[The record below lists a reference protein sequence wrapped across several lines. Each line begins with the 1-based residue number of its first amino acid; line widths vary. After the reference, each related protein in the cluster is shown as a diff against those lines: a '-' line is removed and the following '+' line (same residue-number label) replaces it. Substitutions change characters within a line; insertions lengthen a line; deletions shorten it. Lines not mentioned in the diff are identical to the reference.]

1 MAFDINRL
9 RTDQL
14 QRLLEVGLDVNQLK
28 TEELEDLLRS
38 QEEVGDFGAGLSSL
52 GAAAK
57 LGFAGITGDKR
68 LAESA
73 QRTFEEIQLRRQP
86 EVPSIIEAFE
96 EEGLGAVGDIPT
108 YVYEQLLFSAP
119 QMAAQFGAGA
129 IATRFGGPRAGMA
142 AATAAGAPAAAGY
155 NIQRQIEEQGI
166 GIEDAQVAKAFAVG
180 TGQAALDALLGR
192 TIGVF
197 GRTKGAEEIA
207 KAAQRGMATR
217 IARKAGEGAAL
228 EAVTESGQ
236 QVLEILQANPEKFF
250 EFGPEIQREL
260 AESAIA
266 GGLLGG
272 AIAAP
277 AGIVRPRDI
286 DADRQKD
293 LEAHM
298 QEEAEETLRME
309 EEAARFEQEQK
320 LLEKRSFDLPERSPI
335 FEKPRAPEVLEGEV
349 LPPET
354 PAESREVVSLP
365 TQVIEQEPL
374 AQRRRPEDG
383 EGPPLPALPRGT
395 GAIYVPPTAKQ
406 RGTLA
411 GRLAGLTEVVEGV
424 EQPSTAR
431 AEEAFRERIRAGMA
445 NPFNDQEAA
454 KLLEKLNQLELE
466 GKRKAAQNVR
476 KRLEERLGGLGVNP
490 EQTADLL
497 AATPSQREQLKM
509 FSQRAGAQ
517 AALDTRETAKKAYDS
532 VTTSQFNQATER
544 VRKALQRELRRL
556 GLGDVALRMDN
567 VVRPEPGTLAEG
579 VTEQTAAGK
588 VIIALSSKIYSPDMT
603 DAQLKAKMGEV
614 MNHEMIHAMKTLGLF
629 TDAEYQSLVNAAREQ
644 KFVDKTGKERLFSYF
659 DRAEKLYK
667 NDLPEIKQEE
677 AVAEL
682 FRDWAAGRRTIGG
695 KPPTLFQKIIKFIKT
710 LGGLLNKEGFD
721 DPSKIFEAIQAGEI
735 GRRERNT
742 AKAVGIEDTQGTKR
756 FSRQANVDQWLAN
769 SVVKNDVYHATLNT
783 FPAFRTDR
791 TDDGAVHFGL
801 EPETGIERLGEIAR
815 FQIQQELEDGEVFF
829 PRMITTKIKMENPLR
844 LPFDMGNWGDWGL
857 WRSALSKGSFQ
868 FTQGMPQARLRNYVL
883 NDPTLQELYRRLSA
897 IEESQR
903 EYYRKNPDSPDLIET
918 DNFTGEEYRLSPD
931 RLSPSDVIK
940 PDTIWLELGDM
951 GFDGIIY
958 QNFGESDFGEE
969 SFLVWDADQIYV
981 EAVEDI
987 QYGDVPYMAQFDDPR
1002 ESMSIEELAR
1012 QARRPILGRQ
1022 TQIADLDAF
1031 KSGDSQT
1038 RISMLSET
1046 LVGERGLEPIRQ
1058 PARMMYSRKAT
1069 ADSPAFYS
1077 VTERQIEQLIGRYS
1091 YPLGTTGY
1099 AVRMPIEDFMSL
1111 TFSMGK
1117 IDKKNV
1123 ITTAK
1128 EFLKNMPSNDGSVF
1142 TIDEDNNQYAAFD
1155 PEIVD
1160 SQNYMGVPF
1169 IDLEIDEEFGTIRA
1183 VGHEGRHRTSI
1194 AAIDGAETIPVQ
1206 VRFKQFYTNYDTDR
1220 LFGNIPRDQRFNYYE
1235 FAKKREVEAQF
1246 KDYSPSARAKDS
1258 ITYEVE
1264 IPAGVPI
1271 DYSFKED
1278 LNRVIGPKSDPLG
1291 IAEESGTPEMGI
1303 NVRYDAGSGI
1313 DYAEEI
1319 VSGRKTLETRN
1330 TDSLRPYVGQRVG
1343 IVRTGR
1349 GPAEAIG
1356 SVVIGEP
1363 VIADQAE
1370 FDRTRSQHL
1379 VPAGS
1384 TFDIKPGGTKFMY
1397 PVSSP
1402 EVFDQP
1408 VTVGRGIVARRLDST
1423 ADKRF
1428 SRRAMANPYNVNIDE
1443 TIVPIYPGT
1452 ENALNR
1458 KQGSVKKE
1466 VFAREMLERSGLT
1479 DLIPYNED
1487 TQEQVARKMATEA
1500 LMALEFDNNAI
1511 GWYDEKLRQ
1520 AKNILNL
1527 VEPSIFENET
1537 NETTFDYALAVT
1549 SNGTAVMDNFP
1560 YALQAYRFYQ
1570 ENGRLP
1576 VAEWKQGGNRNKEM
1590 KRAFKFFNDYQTL
1603 YNEGQID
1610 LPLSSFL
1617 DSQYQVRD
1625 LKKVIRD
1632 MRDKYNIKIS
1642 VPSGEGAN
1650 ALIRGSLILGP
1661 KIGQGFYQNLRGNF
1675 NELTADQWWMR
1686 MWNRM
1691 VGNPFKP
1698 PPTKEVMQ
1706 ERRTKLRE
1714 LIRAPEGPVEKQII
1728 QQAFDRSGL
1737 RPSDLR
1743 SNKNL
1748 DEFSVEIRS
1757 RWNSY
1762 FRNFQKAEK
1771 RNPNKPKFFKF
1782 IDTYVGGL
1790 SDQLM
1795 DAPRGS
1801 AERQFMR
1808 DTTSRARELL
1818 AQEGVDINTAD
1829 FQALLWYPEKRLW
1842 LSGGVAPGRGS
1853 DNDYA
1858 DAAIETARQE
1868 GIANERIEE
1877 ALADSGRVGISS
1889 GRYSRRAVPGTDQG
1903 TGQNAEKRG
1912 ARDATRAVANSA
1924 GPNGQVWNVSRRSGT
1939 IREANVIASYRV
1951 APEYESEY
1959 ASGGVSTPEMF
1970 ELEQSPKSAEAFETA
1985 ITEATSGSPYAPA
1998 VYVYSREKYADMRL
2012 FLSGDSNSG
2021 FAVKGDDIVS
2031 VFNGPTSG
2039 LKNVTNSM
2047 LRLAFEQGGRR
2058 LDAFDTVL
2066 PDLYSNNLFK
2076 AIVRLPWDEKEAPN
2090 GWDKELFSRW
2100 KNGEPDVVFMA
2111 YDPTAKPYKDGDGE
2125 YASSYDEAVEIQQA
2139 AASRFSRRYSATAPS
2154 GQFNLDDMVDR
2165 LVSKE
2170 PETSPI
2176 MKIWD
2181 KFFLGRLEGETR
2193 WQAFTRNA
2201 VNRFLPGYLLDN
2213 YVNGEIADPAN
2224 SVGRA
2229 MELSQSMT
2237 GRLWALAEL
2246 GAMKFNPDTGTAEV
2260 IEAPDN
2266 IALRRIFEPIG
2277 EKYMRQ
2283 FFAYAIA
2290 KRELKL
2296 GGQGRKGFKNL
2307 KEKDAV
2313 KIISESEA
2321 KYPFFR
2327 EVHNNYALFNRRMV
2341 QMAVDSGLI
2350 TKDQGDNF
2358 MNMDYVPYYRY
2369 AESATDPSEF
2379 SKAMAAKAH
2388 QSLKDPNVFEKE
2400 LEGGTIPLG
2409 DMYENITKNAGLIV
2423 SASLKNYA
2431 MQKTADAL
2439 DKASAMDGPKSW
2451 GRKAKEGETG
2461 QMITFY
2467 RNGEKVLYKIDDPAL
2482 WTAVAGLTAKQ
2493 KESFVKGL
2501 EMVGGILRAG
2511 VTIPPGFQLANLWR
2525 GKIDAYVKT
2534 GIPVYRFDQTVKAM
2548 RDVYAND
2555 KDTQRFKIITG
2566 MGGYLYGADA
2576 ESLANTL
2583 KRGYRLKEPGGPIM
2597 QQIGDRLRQAYT
2609 ALEKTGEASEMAER
2623 IVIMRKL
2630 MAEGVSEREAAF
2642 QGLNLIN
2649 FGRRGAGGS
2658 PVMSYLV
2665 NFLIPTV
2672 TFLNAR
2678 IQGLARLIEDPN
2690 TPGTVKAEAFKEIF
2704 ARGMLVTAGSVT
2716 LGLLAMQDDR
2726 WEDESVIEKVTN
2738 DIIYIGDVKIRI
2750 PKAFEIGALFGTI
2763 PVMTLD
2769 AIRQER
2775 ANDLAQAVGHIFVNT
2790 FSFSIVPQ
2798 GLLPVLE
2805 VIGNYDSF
2813 RAAPIEGIS
2822 LQRLPTEL
2830 RAYESTPEIY
2840 KFLSRNGG
2848 SFIRL
2853 SPLEIQQL
2861 IEGYLGTM
2869 ATNVIA
2875 TTDTLLSATGAIP
2888 EKPSGVFGN
2897 PFVEFNRKYSWPEP
2911 VRSRGWCGCVTLCF

>member
-28 TEELEDLLRS
+28 TEELEDMLRS

-73 QRTFEEIQLRRQP
+73 QRTFEEIQLRRQL

-108 YVYEQLLFSAP
+108 YLYEQLLFSAP

-236 QVLEILQANPEKFF
+236 QALEILQANPEKFF

-277 AGIVRPRDI
+277 AGIARPRDI

-298 QEEAEETLRME
+298 QEEAEETRRME

-320 LLEKRSFDLPERSPI
+320 LLEKQSFELPSPSPI
-335 FEKPRAPEVLEGEV
+335 AVTAEGEAITPYPMPTGTERTAPVIRQPRADVEGLAGLPAVVEGETAFETIEV
-349 LPPET
+349 PPGGFRDPRERIQERVREPAPREPEPAIEGELLPRDQFPVPYEGVET
-354 PAESREVVSLP
+354 DDVVATVDQL
-365 TQVIEQEPL
+365 
-374 AQRRRPEDG
+374 R
-383 EGPPLPALPRGT
+383 LPRGT
-395 GAIYVPPTAKQ
+395 GAIYVPSTARQ

-411 GRLAGLTEVVEGV
+411 GRLAGLTEVIEGV

-466 GKRKAAQNVR
+466 GKRKAAQNAR

-544 VRKALQRELRRL
+544 VRKALQRELRKL

-567 VVRPEPGTLAEG
+567 VIRPEPGTLAEG

-603 DAQLKAKMGEV
+603 DAQLKAKLGEV

-667 NDLPEIKQEE
+667 NDSPEIKQEE

-735 GRRERNT
+735 GRRER
-742 AKAVGIEDTQGTKR
+742 R
-756 FSRQANVDQWLAN
+756 
-769 SVVKNDVYHATLNT
+769 
-783 FPAFRTDR
+783 
-791 TDDGAVHFGL
+791 
-801 EPETGIERLGEIAR
+801 PEE
-815 FQIQQELEDGEVFF
+815 QQE
-829 PRMITTKIKMENPLR
+829 
-844 LPFDMGNWGDWGL
+844 
-857 WRSALSKGSFQ
+857 Q
-868 FTQGMPQARLRNYVL
+868 
-883 NDPTLQELYRRLSA
+883 
-897 IEESQR
+897 
-903 EYYRKNPDSPDLIET
+903 
-918 DNFTGEEYRLSPD
+918 
-931 RLSPSDVIK
+931 
-940 PDTIWLELGDM
+940 
-951 GFDGIIY
+951 
-958 QNFGESDFGEE
+958 
-969 SFLVWDADQIYV
+969 
-981 EAVEDI
+981 
-987 QYGDVPYMAQFDDPR
+987 
-1002 ESMSIEELAR
+1002 
-1012 QARRPILGRQ
+1012 
-1022 TQIADLDAF
+1022 
-1031 KSGDSQT
+1031 
-1038 RISMLSET
+1038 
-1046 LVGERGLEPIRQ
+1046 
-1058 PARMMYSRKAT
+1058 
-1069 ADSPAFYS
+1069 
-1077 VTERQIEQLIGRYS
+1077 
-1091 YPLGTTGY
+1091 
-1099 AVRMPIEDFMSL
+1099 
-1111 TFSMGK
+1111 
-1117 IDKKNV
+1117 
-1123 ITTAK
+1123 
-1128 EFLKNMPSNDGSVF
+1128 
-1142 TIDEDNNQYAAFD
+1142 
-1155 PEIVD
+1155 
-1160 SQNYMGVPF
+1160 
-1169 IDLEIDEEFGTIRA
+1169 
-1183 VGHEGRHRTSI
+1183 
-1194 AAIDGAETIPVQ
+1194 
-1206 VRFKQFYTNYDTDR
+1206 
-1220 LFGNIPRDQRFNYYE
+1220 
-1235 FAKKREVEAQF
+1235 
-1246 KDYSPSARAKDS
+1246 
-1258 ITYEVE
+1258 
-1264 IPAGVPI
+1264 
-1271 DYSFKED
+1271 
-1278 LNRVIGPKSDPLG
+1278 
-1291 IAEESGTPEMGI
+1291 
-1303 NVRYDAGSGI
+1303 
-1313 DYAEEI
+1313 
-1319 VSGRKTLETRN
+1319 
-1330 TDSLRPYVGQRVG
+1330 
-1343 IVRTGR
+1343 
-1349 GPAEAIG
+1349 
-1356 SVVIGEP
+1356 
-1363 VIADQAE
+1363 
-1370 FDRTRSQHL
+1370 
-1379 VPAGS
+1379 
-1384 TFDIKPGGTKFMY
+1384 
-1397 PVSSP
+1397 
-1402 EVFDQP
+1402 
-1408 VTVGRGIVARRLDST
+1408 
-1423 ADKRF
+1423 RF

-1466 VFAREMLERSGLT
+1466 VFVREMLERSGLT
-1479 DLIPYNED
+1479 GLIPYNED

-1520 AKNILNL
+1520 AKNVLYLI
-1527 VEPSIFENET
+1527 EPSVFASPENELA
-1537 NETTFDYALAVT
+1537 FDYALAVT
-1549 SNGTAVMDNFP
+1549 SNGTAVMQNFP
-1560 YALQAYRFYQ
+1560 YALSAYRYWLKNNRFPVEDFTVGGDRIKDMKKSFRFYN
-1570 ENGRLP
+1570 E
-1576 VAEWKQGGNRNKEM
+1576 
-1590 KRAFKFFNDYQTL
+1590 YQNL
-1603 YNEGQID
+1603 YNTGQID
-1610 LPLSSFL
+1610 TPLSEFL
-1617 DSQYQVRD
+1617 DNQYRVRD
-1625 LKKVIRD
+1625 LNKVLRGL
-1632 MRDKYNIKIS
+1632 RDKYDIKIS
-1642 VPSGEGAN
+1642 IPSGEGAD
-1650 ALIRGSLILGP
+1650 ALVRGSLILGP
-1661 KIGQGFYQNLRGNF
+1661 KIGQGFYQNLRGNY
-1675 NELTADQWWMR
+1675 NELTSDMWWMR

-1698 PPTKEVMQ
+1698 RPSEEVMK
-1706 ERRTKLRE
+1706 ERRQRMRDQ
-1714 LIRAPEGPVEKQII
+1714 IRNPVGSLEATII
-1728 QQAFDRSGL
+1728 EEAIQRSGL
-1737 RPSDLR
+1737 NRSDIK
-1743 SNKNL
+1743 SNANL
-1748 DEFSVEIRS
+1748 DELAVAIFS

-1762 FRNFQKAEK
+1762 FRKFKKEQGV
-1771 RNPNKPKFFKF
+1771 NPDKPKFFQF
-1782 IDTYVGGL
+1782 VDTYVDGL
-1790 SDQLM
+1790 SDQLQGT
-1795 DAPRGS
+1795 PRGP

-1808 DTTSRARELL
+1808 DTTERARELL
-1818 AQEGVDINTAD
+1818 RQEGVNIYNAD

-1842 LSGGVAPGRGS
+1842 LSGGVAPGQGS
-1853 DNDYA
+1853 DSDYA
-1858 DAAIETARQE
+1858 DAAIEAARKE
-1868 GIANERIEE
+1868 GVSNDRIQE
-1877 ALADSGRVGISS
+1877 ALADTRPRGIAADRRAGPPDAGVDQGADRTEASAE
-1889 GRYSRRAVPGTDQG
+1889 RFSRRAPATSKIIELIKNDAEGFTESIDGTPIPAEGFVVAPVKESELILEGNRVSEDKINALVLFAMDLSQKSGLPVYVGGWLDSETNKYYIDAVIIRQEKAEALYMASSAEQEAIWDLGANNEIRTEQGLEDLKKAGLYDRGGDNVFRGRQIQYRKYFDTFRGRYREELLTSDGRTLERTDRGEGTGLAEGVALSNYPEYARGDGPESGRSEFYGVHYSSTPNIESLDSNKHGTGRTGREIFRGWRPRVFFYRQKDPNLPRPELKLENLKEGYGARLTNIYDPRKDDFLVQKAKDQG
-1903 TGQNAEKRG
+1903 
-1912 ARDATRAVANSA
+1912 
-1924 GPNGQVWNVSRRSGT
+1924 
-1939 IREANVIASYRV
+1939 
-1951 APEYESEY
+1951 
-1959 ASGGVSTPEMF
+1959 
-1970 ELEQSPKSAEAFETA
+1970 
-1985 ITEATSGSPYAPA
+1985 
-1998 VYVYSREKYADMRL
+1998 
-2012 FLSGDSNSG
+2012 
-2021 FAVKGDDIVS
+2021 
-2031 VFNGPTSG
+2031 VFN
-2039 LKNVTNSM
+2039 
-2047 LRLAFEQGGRR
+2047 
-2058 LDAFDTVL
+2058 LDAFEDLIEQSGYDGYIDYGFGQDGTHADAFVL
-2066 PDLYSNNLFK
+2066 L
-2076 AIVRLPWDEKEAPN
+2076 
-2090 GWDKELFSRW
+2090 
-2100 KNGEPDVVFMA
+2100 GEHSVPVVPVMTNKKLILNSSI
-2111 YDPTAKPYKDGDGE
+2111 DPATKRPMY
-2125 YASSYDEAVEIQQA
+2125 
-2139 AASRFSRRYSATAPS
+2139 SRRYSATAPS

-2290 KRELKL
+2290 KRELKM
-2296 GGQGRKGFKNL
+2296 GEQGRKGFKNL
-2307 KEKDAV
+2307 KKQDAV

-2775 ANDLAQAVGHIFVNT
+2775 ANDLAQAVGHIFVST

-2897 PFVEFNRKYSWPEP
+2897 PFVSSTASILGLNRFVREDGAGASRFVSEFYEMRRDLDQTYTAMRDAAERGQTERVNELMQEKGKALSYRTYFNNVARQLTEVNKAIDTVRFSQMDSDAKKERLKELRKTK
-2911 VRSRGWCGCVTLCF
+2911 VRLTQQIVTSARSSGYFD

>member
-1 MAFDINRL
+1 MPTGTERTAPVIRQPRADVEGLAGLPAVVEGETAFETIEVPPGGFRDPRERIQERVREPAPREPEPAIEGEL
-9 RTDQL
+9 LPRDQFPVPYEGVETDDVVATVDQL
-14 QRLLEVGLDVNQLK
+14 R
-28 TEELEDLLRS
+28 
-38 QEEVGDFGAGLSSL
+38 
-52 GAAAK
+52 
-57 LGFAGITGDKR
+57 
-68 LAESA
+68 
-73 QRTFEEIQLRRQP
+73 
-86 EVPSIIEAFE
+86 
-96 EEGLGAVGDIPT
+96 
-108 YVYEQLLFSAP
+108 
-119 QMAAQFGAGA
+119 
-129 IATRFGGPRAGMA
+129 
-142 AATAAGAPAAAGY
+142 
-155 NIQRQIEEQGI
+155 
-166 GIEDAQVAKAFAVG
+166 
-180 TGQAALDALLGR
+180 
-192 TIGVF
+192 
-197 GRTKGAEEIA
+197 
-207 KAAQRGMATR
+207 
-217 IARKAGEGAAL
+217 
-228 EAVTESGQ
+228 
-236 QVLEILQANPEKFF
+236 
-250 EFGPEIQREL
+250 
-260 AESAIA
+260 
-266 GGLLGG
+266 
-272 AIAAP
+272 
-277 AGIVRPRDI
+277 
-286 DADRQKD
+286 
-293 LEAHM
+293 
-298 QEEAEETLRME
+298 
-309 EEAARFEQEQK
+309 
-320 LLEKRSFDLPERSPI
+320 
-335 FEKPRAPEVLEGEV
+335 
-349 LPPET
+349 
-354 PAESREVVSLP
+354 
-365 TQVIEQEPL
+365 
-374 AQRRRPEDG
+374 
-383 EGPPLPALPRGT
+383 LPRGT
-395 GAIYVPPTAKQ
+395 GAIYVPSTARQ
-406 RGTLA
+406 RGTLE
-411 GRLAGLTEVVEGV
+411 GRLAGLTEVIEGV

-466 GKRKAAQNVR
+466 GKRKAAQNAR

-544 VRKALQRELRRL
+544 VRKALQRELRKL

-567 VVRPEPGTLAEG
+567 VIRPEPGTLAEG

-667 NDLPEIKQEE
+667 NDSPEIKQEE

-735 GRRERNT
+735 GRRER
-742 AKAVGIEDTQGTKR
+742 R
-756 FSRQANVDQWLAN
+756 
-769 SVVKNDVYHATLNT
+769 
-783 FPAFRTDR
+783 
-791 TDDGAVHFGL
+791 
-801 EPETGIERLGEIAR
+801 PEE
-815 FQIQQELEDGEVFF
+815 QQE
-829 PRMITTKIKMENPLR
+829 
-844 LPFDMGNWGDWGL
+844 
-857 WRSALSKGSFQ
+857 Q
-868 FTQGMPQARLRNYVL
+868 
-883 NDPTLQELYRRLSA
+883 
-897 IEESQR
+897 
-903 EYYRKNPDSPDLIET
+903 
-918 DNFTGEEYRLSPD
+918 
-931 RLSPSDVIK
+931 
-940 PDTIWLELGDM
+940 
-951 GFDGIIY
+951 
-958 QNFGESDFGEE
+958 
-969 SFLVWDADQIYV
+969 
-981 EAVEDI
+981 
-987 QYGDVPYMAQFDDPR
+987 
-1002 ESMSIEELAR
+1002 
-1012 QARRPILGRQ
+1012 
-1022 TQIADLDAF
+1022 
-1031 KSGDSQT
+1031 
-1038 RISMLSET
+1038 
-1046 LVGERGLEPIRQ
+1046 
-1058 PARMMYSRKAT
+1058 
-1069 ADSPAFYS
+1069 
-1077 VTERQIEQLIGRYS
+1077 
-1091 YPLGTTGY
+1091 
-1099 AVRMPIEDFMSL
+1099 
-1111 TFSMGK
+1111 
-1117 IDKKNV
+1117 
-1123 ITTAK
+1123 
-1128 EFLKNMPSNDGSVF
+1128 
-1142 TIDEDNNQYAAFD
+1142 
-1155 PEIVD
+1155 
-1160 SQNYMGVPF
+1160 
-1169 IDLEIDEEFGTIRA
+1169 
-1183 VGHEGRHRTSI
+1183 
-1194 AAIDGAETIPVQ
+1194 
-1206 VRFKQFYTNYDTDR
+1206 
-1220 LFGNIPRDQRFNYYE
+1220 
-1235 FAKKREVEAQF
+1235 
-1246 KDYSPSARAKDS
+1246 
-1258 ITYEVE
+1258 
-1264 IPAGVPI
+1264 
-1271 DYSFKED
+1271 
-1278 LNRVIGPKSDPLG
+1278 
-1291 IAEESGTPEMGI
+1291 
-1303 NVRYDAGSGI
+1303 
-1313 DYAEEI
+1313 
-1319 VSGRKTLETRN
+1319 
-1330 TDSLRPYVGQRVG
+1330 
-1343 IVRTGR
+1343 
-1349 GPAEAIG
+1349 
-1356 SVVIGEP
+1356 
-1363 VIADQAE
+1363 
-1370 FDRTRSQHL
+1370 
-1379 VPAGS
+1379 
-1384 TFDIKPGGTKFMY
+1384 
-1397 PVSSP
+1397 
-1402 EVFDQP
+1402 
-1408 VTVGRGIVARRLDST
+1408 
-1423 ADKRF
+1423 RF

-1549 SNGTAVMDNFP
+1549 SNGTAVIDNFP

-1576 VAEWKQGGNRNKEM
+1576 VAEWKQGGKRNKQM

-1691 VGNPFKP
+1691 VGNPFKV

-1714 LIRAPEGPVEKQII
+1714 LIRAPEGPIEKQII

-1762 FRNFQKAEK
+1762 YRNFQKAEK

-1782 IDTYVGGL
+1782 IDTYVDGL

-2012 FLSGDSNSG
+2012 FLSGDSNAG

-2076 AIVRLPWDEKEAPN
+2076 AIVRLPWDDKEAPN

-2125 YASSYDEAVEIQQA
+2125 YANSYDEAVEIQQA

-2296 GGQGRKGFKNL
+2296 GEQGRKGFKNL
-2307 KEKDAV
+2307 KKQDAV

-2775 ANDLAQAVGHIFVNT
+2775 ANDLAQAVGHIFVST
-2790 FSFSIVPQ
+2790 FSFSPVPQ

-2840 KFLSRNGG
+2840 KLLSRNGG

-2897 PFVEFNRKYSWPEP
+2897 PFVSSTASILGLNRFVREDGAGASRFVSEFYEMRRDLDQTYTAMRDAAERGQTERVNELMQEKGKALSYRTYFNNVARQLSEVNKAIDTVRFSQMDSDAKKERLKELRKTK
-2911 VRSRGWCGCVTLCF
+2911 VRLTQQIVTSARSSGYFD

>member
-1 MAFDINRL
+1 MRN
-9 RTDQL
+9 
-14 QRLLEVGLDVNQLK
+14 LE
-28 TEELEDLLRS
+28 
-38 QEEVGDFGAGLSSL
+38 
-52 GAAAK
+52 
-57 LGFAGITGDKR
+57 
-68 LAESA
+68 
-73 QRTFEEIQLRRQP
+73 P
-86 EVPSIIEAFE
+86 
-96 EEGLGAVGDIPT
+96 
-108 YVYEQLLFSAP
+108 
-119 QMAAQFGAGA
+119 
-129 IATRFGGPRAGMA
+129 
-142 AATAAGAPAAAGY
+142 
-155 NIQRQIEEQGI
+155 
-166 GIEDAQVAKAFAVG
+166 
-180 TGQAALDALLGR
+180 
-192 TIGVF
+192 
-197 GRTKGAEEIA
+197 
-207 KAAQRGMATR
+207 
-217 IARKAGEGAAL
+217 
-228 EAVTESGQ
+228 SGQ
-236 QVLEILQANPEKFF
+236 
-250 EFGPEIQREL
+250 L
-260 AESAIA
+260 A
-266 GGLLGG
+266 
-272 AIAAP
+272 
-277 AGIVRPRDI
+277 
-286 DADRQKD
+286 
-293 LEAHM
+293 
-298 QEEAEETLRME
+298 
-309 EEAARFEQEQK
+309 
-320 LLEKRSFDLPERSPI
+320 
-335 FEKPRAPEVLEGEV
+335 
-349 LPPET
+349 
-354 PAESREVVSLP
+354 
-365 TQVIEQEPL
+365 
-374 AQRRRPEDG
+374 
-383 EGPPLPALPRGT
+383 
-395 GAIYVPPTAKQ
+395 
-406 RGTLA
+406 
-411 GRLAGLTEVVEGV
+411 
-424 EQPSTAR
+424 
-431 AEEAFRERIRAGMA
+431 
-445 NPFNDQEAA
+445 
-454 KLLEKLNQLELE
+454 
-466 GKRKAAQNVR
+466 
-476 KRLEERLGGLGVNP
+476 
-490 EQTADLL
+490 
-497 AATPSQREQLKM
+497 
-509 FSQRAGAQ
+509 
-517 AALDTRETAKKAYDS
+517 
-532 VTTSQFNQATER
+532 
-544 VRKALQRELRRL
+544 
-556 GLGDVALRMDN
+556 
-567 VVRPEPGTLAEG
+567 
-579 VTEQTAAGK
+579 
-588 VIIALSSKIYSPDMT
+588 
-603 DAQLKAKMGEV
+603 
-614 MNHEMIHAMKTLGLF
+614 
-629 TDAEYQSLVNAAREQ
+629 
-644 KFVDKTGKERLFSYF
+644 
-659 DRAEKLYK
+659 
-667 NDLPEIKQEE
+667 
-677 AVAEL
+677 
-682 FRDWAAGRRTIGG
+682 
-695 KPPTLFQKIIKFIKT
+695 
-710 LGGLLNKEGFD
+710 
-721 DPSKIFEAIQAGEI
+721 
-735 GRRERNT
+735 
-742 AKAVGIEDTQGTKR
+742 
-756 FSRQANVDQWLAN
+756 
-769 SVVKNDVYHATLNT
+769 
-783 FPAFRTDR
+783 
-791 TDDGAVHFGL
+791 
-801 EPETGIERLGEIAR
+801 
-815 FQIQQELEDGEVFF
+815 
-829 PRMITTKIKMENPLR
+829 
-844 LPFDMGNWGDWGL
+844 
-857 WRSALSKGSFQ
+857 
-868 FTQGMPQARLRNYVL
+868 
-883 NDPTLQELYRRLSA
+883 
-897 IEESQR
+897 
-903 EYYRKNPDSPDLIET
+903 
-918 DNFTGEEYRLSPD
+918 
-931 RLSPSDVIK
+931 
-940 PDTIWLELGDM
+940 
-951 GFDGIIY
+951 
-958 QNFGESDFGEE
+958 
-969 SFLVWDADQIYV
+969 
-981 EAVEDI
+981 
-987 QYGDVPYMAQFDDPR
+987 
-1002 ESMSIEELAR
+1002 
-1012 QARRPILGRQ
+1012 
-1022 TQIADLDAF
+1022 
-1031 KSGDSQT
+1031 
-1038 RISMLSET
+1038 
-1046 LVGERGLEPIRQ
+1046 
-1058 PARMMYSRKAT
+1058 
-1069 ADSPAFYS
+1069 
-1077 VTERQIEQLIGRYS
+1077 
-1091 YPLGTTGY
+1091 
-1099 AVRMPIEDFMSL
+1099 
-1111 TFSMGK
+1111 
-1117 IDKKNV
+1117 
-1123 ITTAK
+1123 
-1128 EFLKNMPSNDGSVF
+1128 
-1142 TIDEDNNQYAAFD
+1142 
-1155 PEIVD
+1155 
-1160 SQNYMGVPF
+1160 
-1169 IDLEIDEEFGTIRA
+1169 
-1183 VGHEGRHRTSI
+1183 EGRHRTSI

-1291 IAEESGTPEMGI
+1291 IAEESGTP
-1303 NVRYDAGSGI
+1303 SG
-1313 DYAEEI
+1313 
-1319 VSGRKTLETRN
+1319 T
-1330 TDSLRPYVGQRVG
+1330 Q
-1343 IVRTGR
+1343 
-1349 GPAEAIG
+1349 
-1356 SVVIGEP
+1356 
-1363 VIADQAE
+1363 
-1370 FDRTRSQHL
+1370 
-1379 VPAGS
+1379 
-1384 TFDIKPGGTKFMY
+1384 
-1397 PVSSP
+1397 
-1402 EVFDQP
+1402 
-1408 VTVGRGIVARRLDST
+1408 
-1423 ADKRF
+1423 RF

-1466 VFAREMLERSGLT
+1466 VFVREMLERSGLT
-1479 DLIPYNED
+1479 GLIPYNED

-1520 AKNILNL
+1520 AKNVLYLI
-1527 VEPSIFENET
+1527 EPSVFASPENELA
-1537 NETTFDYALAVT
+1537 FDYALAVT
-1549 SNGTAVMDNFP
+1549 SNGTAVMQNFP
-1560 YALQAYRFYQ
+1560 YALSAYRYWLKNNRFPVEDFTVGGDRIKGMKKSFRFYN
-1570 ENGRLP
+1570 E
-1576 VAEWKQGGNRNKEM
+1576 
-1590 KRAFKFFNDYQTL
+1590 YQNL
-1603 YNEGQID
+1603 YNTGQID
-1610 LPLSSFL
+1610 TPLSEFL
-1617 DSQYQVRD
+1617 DNQYRVRD
-1625 LKKVIRD
+1625 LNKVLRGL
-1632 MRDKYNIKIS
+1632 RDKYDIKIS
-1642 VPSGEGAN
+1642 IPSGEGAD
-1650 ALIRGSLILGP
+1650 ALVRGSLILGP
-1661 KIGQGFYQNLRGNF
+1661 KIGQGFYQNLRGNY
-1675 NELTADQWWMR
+1675 NELTSDMWWMR

-1698 PPTKEVMQ
+1698 RPSEEVMK
-1706 ERRTKLRE
+1706 ERRQRMRDQ
-1714 LIRAPEGPVEKQII
+1714 IRNPVGSLEATII
-1728 QQAFDRSGL
+1728 EEAIQRSGL
-1737 RPSDLR
+1737 NRSDIK
-1743 SNKNL
+1743 SNANL
-1748 DEFSVEIRS
+1748 DELAVAIFS

-1762 FRNFQKAEK
+1762 FRKFKKEQGV
-1771 RNPNKPKFFKF
+1771 NPDKPKFFQF
-1782 IDTYVGGL
+1782 VDTYVDGL
-1790 SDQLM
+1790 SDQLQGT
-1795 DAPRGS
+1795 PRGP

-1808 DTTSRARELL
+1808 DTTERARELL
-1818 AQEGVDINTAD
+1818 RQEGVNIYNAD

-1842 LSGGVAPGRGS
+1842 LSGGVAPGQGS
-1853 DNDYA
+1853 DSDYA
-1858 DAAIETARQE
+1858 DAAIEAARKE
-1868 GIANERIEE
+1868 GVSNDRIQE
-1877 ALADSGRVGISS
+1877 ALADTRPRGIAADRRAGPPDAGVDQGADRTEASAE
-1889 GRYSRRAVPGTDQG
+1889 RFSRRAPATSKIIELIKNDAEGFTESIDGTPIPAEGFVVAPVKESELILEGNRVSEDKINALVLFAMDLSQKSGLPVYVGGWLDSETNKYYIDAVIIRQEKAEALYMASSAEQEAIWDLGANNEIRTEQGLEDLKKAGLYDRGGDNVFRGRQIQYRKYFDTFRGRYREELLTSDGRTLERTDRGEGTGLAKGVALSNYPEYARGDGPESGRSEFYGVHYSSTPNIESLDSNKHGTGRTGREIFRGWRPRVFFYRQKDPNLPRPELKLENLKEGYGARLTNIYDPRKDDFLVQKAKDQG
-1903 TGQNAEKRG
+1903 
-1912 ARDATRAVANSA
+1912 
-1924 GPNGQVWNVSRRSGT
+1924 
-1939 IREANVIASYRV
+1939 
-1951 APEYESEY
+1951 
-1959 ASGGVSTPEMF
+1959 
-1970 ELEQSPKSAEAFETA
+1970 
-1985 ITEATSGSPYAPA
+1985 
-1998 VYVYSREKYADMRL
+1998 
-2012 FLSGDSNSG
+2012 
-2021 FAVKGDDIVS
+2021 
-2031 VFNGPTSG
+2031 VFN
-2039 LKNVTNSM
+2039 
-2047 LRLAFEQGGRR
+2047 
-2058 LDAFDTVL
+2058 LDAFEDLIEQSGYDGYIDYGFGQDGTHADAFVL
-2066 PDLYSNNLFK
+2066 L
-2076 AIVRLPWDEKEAPN
+2076 
-2090 GWDKELFSRW
+2090 
-2100 KNGEPDVVFMA
+2100 GEHSVPVVPVMTNKKLILNSSI
-2111 YDPTAKPYKDGDGE
+2111 DPATKRPMY
-2125 YASSYDEAVEIQQA
+2125 
-2139 AASRFSRRYSATAPS
+2139 SRRYSATAPS

-2296 GGQGRKGFKNL
+2296 GEQGRKGFKNL
-2307 KEKDAV
+2307 KKQDAV

-2775 ANDLAQAVGHIFVNT
+2775 ANDLAQAVGHIFVST

-2798 GLLPVLE
+2798 GFLPVLE

-2897 PFVEFNRKYSWPEP
+2897 PFVGSTASILGLNRFVREDGAGASRFVSEFYEMRRDLDQTYTAMRDAAERGQTERVNELMQEKGKALSYRTYFNNVARQLSEVNKAIDTVRFSQMDSDAKKERLKELRKTK
-2911 VRSRGWCGCVTLCF
+2911 VRLTQQIVTSARSSGYFD

>member
-108 YVYEQLLFSAP
+108 YLYEQLLFSAP

-236 QVLEILQANPEKFF
+236 QALEILQANPEKFF
-250 EFGPEIQREL
+250 EFGPEVQREL

-272 AIAAP
+272 TIAAP
-277 AGIVRPRDI
+277 AGIARPRDI

-466 GKRKAAQNVR
+466 GKRKAAQNAR

-544 VRKALQRELRRL
+544 VRKSLQRELRRL

-567 VVRPEPGTLAEG
+567 VIRPEPGTLAEG

-603 DAQLKAKMGEV
+603 DAQLKAKLGEV

-667 NDLPEIKQEE
+667 KDSPEIKQEE

-735 GRRERNT
+735 GRRER
-742 AKAVGIEDTQGTKR
+742 G
-756 FSRQANVDQWLAN
+756 
-769 SVVKNDVYHATLNT
+769 
-783 FPAFRTDR
+783 P
-791 TDDGAVHFGL
+791 
-801 EPETGIERLGEIAR
+801 
-815 FQIQQELEDGEVFF
+815 
-829 PRMITTKIKMENPLR
+829 
-844 LPFDMGNWGDWGL
+844 
-857 WRSALSKGSFQ
+857 
-868 FTQGMPQARLRNYVL
+868 
-883 NDPTLQELYRRLSA
+883 
-897 IEESQR
+897 
-903 EYYRKNPDSPDLIET
+903 
-918 DNFTGEEYRLSPD
+918 
-931 RLSPSDVIK
+931 
-940 PDTIWLELGDM
+940 
-951 GFDGIIY
+951 
-958 QNFGESDFGEE
+958 
-969 SFLVWDADQIYV
+969 
-981 EAVEDI
+981 
-987 QYGDVPYMAQFDDPR
+987 
-1002 ESMSIEELAR
+1002 
-1012 QARRPILGRQ
+1012 
-1022 TQIADLDAF
+1022 
-1031 KSGDSQT
+1031 
-1038 RISMLSET
+1038 
-1046 LVGERGLEPIRQ
+1046 VGEQ
-1058 PARMMYSRKAT
+1058 MQMYSRKAT

-1291 IAEESGTPEMGI
+1291 IAEESGTP
-1303 NVRYDAGSGI
+1303 SG
-1313 DYAEEI
+1313 
-1319 VSGRKTLETRN
+1319 T
-1330 TDSLRPYVGQRVG
+1330 Q
-1343 IVRTGR
+1343 
-1349 GPAEAIG
+1349 
-1356 SVVIGEP
+1356 
-1363 VIADQAE
+1363 
-1370 FDRTRSQHL
+1370 
-1379 VPAGS
+1379 
-1384 TFDIKPGGTKFMY
+1384 
-1397 PVSSP
+1397 
-1402 EVFDQP
+1402 
-1408 VTVGRGIVARRLDST
+1408 
-1423 ADKRF
+1423 RF

-1466 VFAREMLERSGLT
+1466 VFVREMLERSGLT
-1479 DLIPYNED
+1479 GLIPYNED

-1511 GWYDEKLRQ
+1511 GWYEEKLRQ
-1520 AKNILNL
+1520 AKNVLYLI
-1527 VEPSIFENET
+1527 EPSVFDSPENELA
-1537 NETTFDYALAVT
+1537 FDYALAVT
-1549 SNGTAVMDNFP
+1549 SNGTAVMQNFP
-1560 YALQAYRFYQ
+1560 YALSAYRYWLKNNRFPVEEFTVGGDRIKDMKKSFRFYN
-1570 ENGRLP
+1570 E
-1576 VAEWKQGGNRNKEM
+1576 
-1590 KRAFKFFNDYQTL
+1590 YQNL
-1603 YNEGQID
+1603 YNTGQID
-1610 LPLSSFL
+1610 TPLSEFL
-1617 DSQYQVRD
+1617 DNQYRVRD
-1625 LKKVIRD
+1625 LNKVLRGL
-1632 MRDKYNIKIS
+1632 RDKYDIKIS
-1642 VPSGEGAN
+1642 IPSGEGAD
-1650 ALIRGSLILGP
+1650 ALVRGSLILGP
-1661 KIGQGFYQNLRGNF
+1661 KIGQGFYQNIRGNY
-1675 NELTADQWWMR
+1675 NELTSDMWWMR

-1698 PPTKEVMQ
+1698 RPSEEVMK
-1706 ERRTKLRE
+1706 ERRQRMRDQ
-1714 LIRAPEGPVEKQII
+1714 IRNPVGSLEATII
-1728 QQAFDRSGL
+1728 EEAIQRSGL
-1737 RPSDLR
+1737 NRSDIK
-1743 SNKNL
+1743 SNANL
-1748 DEFSVEIRS
+1748 DELAVAIFS

-1762 FRNFQKAEK
+1762 FRKFKKEQGV
-1771 RNPNKPKFFKF
+1771 NPDKPKFFQF
-1782 IDTYVGGL
+1782 VDTYVDGL
-1790 SDQLM
+1790 SDQLQGT
-1795 DAPRGS
+1795 PRGP

-1808 DTTSRARELL
+1808 DTTERARELL
-1818 AQEGVDINTAD
+1818 RQEGVNIYNAD

-1842 LSGGVAPGRGS
+1842 LSGGVAPGQGS
-1853 DNDYA
+1853 DSDYA
-1858 DAAIETARQE
+1858 DAAIEAARKE
-1868 GIANERIEE
+1868 GVSNDRIQE
-1877 ALADSGRVGISS
+1877 ALADTRPKGIAADRRAGPPDAGVDQGADRTEASAE
-1889 GRYSRRAVPGTDQG
+1889 RFSRRAPATSKIIELIKNDAEGFTESIDGTPIPAEGFVVAPVKESELILEGNRVSEDKINALVLFAMDLSQKSGLPVYVGGWLDSETNKYYIDAVIIRQEKAEALYMASSAEQEAIWDLGANNEIRTEQGLEDLKKAGLYDRGGDNVFRGRQIQYRKYFDTFRGRYREELLTSDGRTLERTDRGEGTGLAKGVALSNYPEYARGDGPESGRSEFYGVHYSSTPNIELLDSNKHGTGRTGREIFRGWRPRVFFYRQKDPNLPRPELKLENLKEGYGARLTNIYDPRKDDFLVQKAKDQG
-1903 TGQNAEKRG
+1903 
-1912 ARDATRAVANSA
+1912 
-1924 GPNGQVWNVSRRSGT
+1924 
-1939 IREANVIASYRV
+1939 
-1951 APEYESEY
+1951 
-1959 ASGGVSTPEMF
+1959 
-1970 ELEQSPKSAEAFETA
+1970 
-1985 ITEATSGSPYAPA
+1985 
-1998 VYVYSREKYADMRL
+1998 
-2012 FLSGDSNSG
+2012 
-2021 FAVKGDDIVS
+2021 
-2031 VFNGPTSG
+2031 VFN
-2039 LKNVTNSM
+2039 
-2047 LRLAFEQGGRR
+2047 
-2058 LDAFDTVL
+2058 LDAFEDLIEQSGYDGYIDYGFGQDGTHADAFVL
-2066 PDLYSNNLFK
+2066 L
-2076 AIVRLPWDEKEAPN
+2076 
-2090 GWDKELFSRW
+2090 
-2100 KNGEPDVVFMA
+2100 GEHSVPVVPVMTNKKLILNSSI
-2111 YDPTAKPYKDGDGE
+2111 DPATKRPMY
-2125 YASSYDEAVEIQQA
+2125 
-2139 AASRFSRRYSATAPS
+2139 SRRYSATAPS

-2165 LVSKE
+2165 LVSQE

-2296 GGQGRKGFKNL
+2296 GEQGRKGFKNL
-2307 KEKDAV
+2307 KKQDAV

-2409 DMYENITKNAGLIV
+2409 DMYENIAKNAGLIV

-2439 DKASAMDGPKSW
+2439 DKASAMNGPKSW

-2467 RNGEKVLYKIDDPAL
+2467 RNGEKVRYKIDDPAL

-2501 EMVGGILRAG
+2501 EWVGGILRAS
-2511 VTIPPGFQLANLWR
+2511 VTLPPGFQLANLWR

-2597 QQIGDRLRQAYT
+2597 QQIGDRWNQAVT

-2665 NFLIPTV
+2665 NFLIPTIP
-2672 TFLNAR
+2672 FLNAR
-2678 IQGLARLIEDPN
+2678 IQGLARLVEDPK

-2790 FSFSIVPQ
+2790 FSFNIVPQ

-2813 RAAPIEGIS
+2813 RGAPIEGIS

-2840 KFLSRNGG
+2840 KLLSRNGG

-2897 PFVEFNRKYSWPEP
+2897 PFVSSTASILGLNRF
-2911 VRSRGWCGCVTLCF
+2911 VREDGAGASRLFLSSTRCAAILTKHTQP

>member
-108 YVYEQLLFSAP
+108 YLYEQLLFSAP
-119 QMAAQFGAGA
+119 QMAAQLGAGA

-142 AATAAGAPAAAGY
+142 AATAAGAPAFAGY

-250 EFGPEIQREL
+250 EFGPEVQREL

-272 AIAAP
+272 TIAAP
-277 AGIVRPRDI
+277 AGIARPRDI

-298 QEEAEETLRME
+298 QEEAEETRRME

-320 LLEKRSFDLPERSPI
+320 LLEKQSFELPSPSPI
-335 FEKPRAPEVLEGEV
+335 AVTAEGEAITPYPMPTGTERTAPVIRQPRADVEGLAGLPAVVEGETAFETIEV
-349 LPPET
+349 PPGGFRDPRERIQERVREPAPREPEPAIEGELLPRDQFPVPYEGVET
-354 PAESREVVSLP
+354 DDVVATVDQL
-365 TQVIEQEPL
+365 
-374 AQRRRPEDG
+374 R
-383 EGPPLPALPRGT
+383 LPRGT
-395 GAIYVPPTAKQ
+395 GAIYVPSTARQ
-406 RGTLA
+406 RGTLE
-411 GRLAGLTEVVEGV
+411 GRLAGLTEVIEGV

-544 VRKALQRELRRL
+544 VRKALQRELRKL

-567 VVRPEPGTLAEG
+567 VIRPEPGTLAEG

-603 DAQLKAKMGEV
+603 DAQLKAKLGEV

-667 NDLPEIKQEE
+667 NDSPEIKQEE

-735 GRRERNT
+735 GRRER
-742 AKAVGIEDTQGTKR
+742 
-756 FSRQANVDQWLAN
+756 VD
-769 SVVKNDVYHATLNT
+769 
-783 FPAFRTDR
+783 R
-791 TDDGAVHFGL
+791 
-801 EPETGIERLGEIAR
+801 
-815 FQIQQELEDGEVFF
+815 
-829 PRMITTKIKMENPLR
+829 
-844 LPFDMGNWGDWGL
+844 
-857 WRSALSKGSFQ
+857 
-868 FTQGMPQARLRNYVL
+868 
-883 NDPTLQELYRRLSA
+883 
-897 IEESQR
+897 
-903 EYYRKNPDSPDLIET
+903 DS
-918 DNFTGEEYRLSPD
+918 
-931 RLSPSDVIK
+931 
-940 PDTIWLELGDM
+940 
-951 GFDGIIY
+951 
-958 QNFGESDFGEE
+958 
-969 SFLVWDADQIYV
+969 
-981 EAVEDI
+981 DI
-987 QYGDVPYMAQFDDPR
+987 V
-1002 ESMSIEELAR
+1002 
-1012 QARRPILGRQ
+1012 
-1022 TQIADLDAF
+1022 
-1031 KSGDSQT
+1031 
-1038 RISMLSET
+1038 
-1046 LVGERGLEPIRQ
+1046 
-1058 PARMMYSRKAT
+1058 MYSRK
-1069 ADSPAFYS
+1069 
-1077 VTERQIEQLIGRYS
+1077 
-1091 YPLGTTGY
+1091 
-1099 AVRMPIEDFMSL
+1099 
-1111 TFSMGK
+1111 
-1117 IDKKNV
+1117 
-1123 ITTAK
+1123 
-1128 EFLKNMPSNDGSVF
+1128 
-1142 TIDEDNNQYAAFD
+1142 
-1155 PEIVD
+1155 
-1160 SQNYMGVPF
+1160 
-1169 IDLEIDEEFGTIRA
+1169 
-1183 VGHEGRHRTSI
+1183 
-1194 AAIDGAETIPVQ
+1194 
-1206 VRFKQFYTNYDTDR
+1206 
-1220 LFGNIPRDQRFNYYE
+1220 
-1235 FAKKREVEAQF
+1235 
-1246 KDYSPSARAKDS
+1246 
-1258 ITYEVE
+1258 
-1264 IPAGVPI
+1264 
-1271 DYSFKED
+1271 
-1278 LNRVIGPKSDPLG
+1278 
-1291 IAEESGTPEMGI
+1291 GTPEMGI

-1349 GPAEAIG
+1349 GPSEAIG
-1356 SVVIGEP
+1356 AVTIGEP
-1363 VIADQAE
+1363 ISANQAE
-1370 FDRTRSQHL
+1370 FDSARDQHL

-1384 TFDIKPGGTKFMY
+1384 AFDIEPGGTKFMY
-1397 PVSSP
+1397 PMLSP
-1402 EVFDQP
+1402 EIFDQP
-1408 VTVGRGIVARRLDST
+1408 VTVGKGIVARKLDS
-1423 ADKRF
+1423 AVDKKF

-1549 SNGTAVMDNFP
+1549 SNGTAVIDNFP

-1576 VAEWKQGGNRNKEM
+1576 VAEWKQGGKRNKQM

-1691 VGNPFKP
+1691 VGNPFKV

-1714 LIRAPEGPVEKQII
+1714 LIRAPEGPIEKQII

-1762 FRNFQKAEK
+1762 YRNFQKAEK

-1782 IDTYVGGL
+1782 IDTYVDGL

-2012 FLSGDSNSG
+2012 FLSGDSNAG

-2076 AIVRLPWDEKEAPN
+2076 AIVRLPWDDKEAPN

-2125 YASSYDEAVEIQQA
+2125 YANSYDEAVEIQQA

-2290 KRELKL
+2290 KRELKM
-2296 GGQGRKGFKNL
+2296 GEQGRKGFKNL
-2307 KEKDAV
+2307 KKQDAV

-2775 ANDLAQAVGHIFVNT
+2775 ANDLAQAVGHIFVST

-2897 PFVEFNRKYSWPEP
+2897 PFVSSTASILGLNRFVREDGAGASRFVSEFYEMRRDLDQTYTAMRDAAERGQTERVNELMQEKGKALSYRTYFNNVARQLSEVNKAIDTVRFSQMDSDAKKERLKELRKTK
-2911 VRSRGWCGCVTLCF
+2911 VRLTQQIVTSARSSGYFD

>member
-28 TEELEDLLRS
+28 TEELEDMLRS

-108 YVYEQLLFSAP
+108 YLYEQLLFSAP

-250 EFGPEIQREL
+250 EFGPEVQREL

-272 AIAAP
+272 TIAAP
-277 AGIVRPRDI
+277 AGIARPRDI

-298 QEEAEETLRME
+298 QEEAEETRRME

-320 LLEKRSFDLPERSPI
+320 LLEKQSFELPSPSPI
-335 FEKPRAPEVLEGEV
+335 AVTAEGEAITPYPMPTGTERTAPVIRQPRADVEGLAGLPAVVEGETAFETIEV
-349 LPPET
+349 PPGGFRDPRERIQERVREPAPREPEPAIEGELLPRDQFPVPYEGVET
-354 PAESREVVSLP
+354 DDVVATVDQL
-365 TQVIEQEPL
+365 
-374 AQRRRPEDG
+374 R
-383 EGPPLPALPRGT
+383 LPRGT
-395 GAIYVPPTAKQ
+395 GAIYVPSTARQ
-406 RGTLA
+406 RGTLE
-411 GRLAGLTEVVEGV
+411 GRLAGLTEVIEGV

-466 GKRKAAQNVR
+466 GKRKAAQNAR

-544 VRKALQRELRRL
+544 VRKALQRELRKL

-567 VVRPEPGTLAEG
+567 VIRPEPGTLAEG

-667 NDLPEIKQEE
+667 NDSPEIKQEE

-735 GRRERNT
+735 GRRER
-742 AKAVGIEDTQGTKR
+742 
-756 FSRQANVDQWLAN
+756 VD
-769 SVVKNDVYHATLNT
+769 
-783 FPAFRTDR
+783 R
-791 TDDGAVHFGL
+791 
-801 EPETGIERLGEIAR
+801 
-815 FQIQQELEDGEVFF
+815 
-829 PRMITTKIKMENPLR
+829 
-844 LPFDMGNWGDWGL
+844 
-857 WRSALSKGSFQ
+857 
-868 FTQGMPQARLRNYVL
+868 
-883 NDPTLQELYRRLSA
+883 
-897 IEESQR
+897 
-903 EYYRKNPDSPDLIET
+903 DS
-918 DNFTGEEYRLSPD
+918 
-931 RLSPSDVIK
+931 
-940 PDTIWLELGDM
+940 
-951 GFDGIIY
+951 
-958 QNFGESDFGEE
+958 
-969 SFLVWDADQIYV
+969 
-981 EAVEDI
+981 DI
-987 QYGDVPYMAQFDDPR
+987 V
-1002 ESMSIEELAR
+1002 
-1012 QARRPILGRQ
+1012 
-1022 TQIADLDAF
+1022 
-1031 KSGDSQT
+1031 
-1038 RISMLSET
+1038 
-1046 LVGERGLEPIRQ
+1046 
-1058 PARMMYSRKAT
+1058 MYSRK
-1069 ADSPAFYS
+1069 
-1077 VTERQIEQLIGRYS
+1077 
-1091 YPLGTTGY
+1091 
-1099 AVRMPIEDFMSL
+1099 
-1111 TFSMGK
+1111 
-1117 IDKKNV
+1117 
-1123 ITTAK
+1123 
-1128 EFLKNMPSNDGSVF
+1128 
-1142 TIDEDNNQYAAFD
+1142 
-1155 PEIVD
+1155 
-1160 SQNYMGVPF
+1160 
-1169 IDLEIDEEFGTIRA
+1169 
-1183 VGHEGRHRTSI
+1183 
-1194 AAIDGAETIPVQ
+1194 
-1206 VRFKQFYTNYDTDR
+1206 
-1220 LFGNIPRDQRFNYYE
+1220 
-1235 FAKKREVEAQF
+1235 
-1246 KDYSPSARAKDS
+1246 
-1258 ITYEVE
+1258 
-1264 IPAGVPI
+1264 
-1271 DYSFKED
+1271 
-1278 LNRVIGPKSDPLG
+1278 
-1291 IAEESGTPEMGI
+1291 GTPEMGI

-1349 GPAEAIG
+1349 GPSEAIG
-1356 SVVIGEP
+1356 AVTIGEP
-1363 VIADQAE
+1363 ISANQAE
-1370 FDRTRSQHL
+1370 FDSARDQHL

-1384 TFDIKPGGTKFMY
+1384 AFDIEPGGTKFMY
-1397 PVSSP
+1397 PMLSP
-1402 EVFDQP
+1402 EIFDQP
-1408 VTVGRGIVARRLDST
+1408 VTVGKGIVARKLDS
-1423 ADKRF
+1423 AVDKKF

-1549 SNGTAVMDNFP
+1549 SNGTAVIDNFP

-1576 VAEWKQGGNRNKEM
+1576 VAEWKQGGKRNKQM

-1691 VGNPFKP
+1691 VGNPFKV

-1714 LIRAPEGPVEKQII
+1714 LIRAPEGPIEKQII

-1762 FRNFQKAEK
+1762 YRNFQKAEK

-1782 IDTYVGGL
+1782 IDTYVDGL

-2012 FLSGDSNSG
+2012 FLSGDSNAG

-2076 AIVRLPWDEKEAPN
+2076 AIVRLPWDDKEAPN

-2125 YASSYDEAVEIQQA
+2125 YANSYDEAVEIQQA

-2246 GAMKFNPDTGTAEV
+2246 GAMKFNPDTGTPEV

-2266 IALRRIFEPIG
+2266 MGLRQIFEPIG
-2277 EKYMRQ
+2277 EKYMREYY
-2283 FFAYAIA
+2283 AYAIA

-2307 KEKDAV
+2307 NKQDAA

-2327 EVHNNYALFNRRMV
+2327 EVHDNYALFNRRMV

-2358 MNMDYVPYYRY
+2358 MDMDYVPYYRY

-2439 DKASAMDGPKSW
+2439 DKASAMNGPKSW

-2467 RNGEKVLYKIDDPAL
+2467 RNGEKVRYKIDDPAL

-2493 KESFVKGL
+2493 KESFIKGL
-2501 EMVGGILRAG
+2501 EMVGGILRSG
-2511 VTIPPGFQLANLWR
+2511 VTLTPGFQLANLWR

-2548 RDVYAND
+2548 RDVYANE
-2555 KDTQRFKIITG
+2555 KDTQQFKILTG
-2566 MGGYLYGADA
+2566 MGGFLYGADA
-2576 ESLANTL
+2576 ESLASTL

-2597 QQIGDRLRQAYT
+2597 QQIGDRLNQAVT

-2630 MAEGVSEREAAF
+2630 MAEGMSEREAAF

-2665 NFLIPTV
+2665 NFLIPTIP
-2672 TFLNAR
+2672 FLNAR
-2678 IQGLARLIEDPN
+2678 IQGLARLVEDPK
-2690 TPGTVKAEAFKEIF
+2690 P
-2704 ARGMLVTAGSVT
+2704 
-2716 LGLLAMQDDR
+2716 
-2726 WEDESVIEKVTN
+2726 
-2738 DIIYIGDVKIRI
+2738 
-2750 PKAFEIGALFGTI
+2750 
-2763 PVMTLD
+2763 
-2769 AIRQER
+2769 R
-2775 ANDLAQAVGHIFVNT
+2775 AQSKLRRSKRF
-2790 FSFSIVPQ
+2790 
-2798 GLLPVLE
+2798 LP
-2805 VIGNYDSF
+2805 
-2813 RAAPIEGIS
+2813 EGCS
-2822 LQRLPTEL
+2822 
-2830 RAYESTPEIY
+2830 
-2840 KFLSRNGG
+2840 
-2848 SFIRL
+2848 
-2853 SPLEIQQL
+2853 SPLVL
-2861 IEGYLGTM
+2861 
-2869 ATNVIA
+2869 
-2875 TTDTLLSATGAIP
+2875 
-2888 EKPSGVFGN
+2888 
-2897 PFVEFNRKYSWPEP
+2897 
-2911 VRSRGWCGCVTLCF
+2911 

>member
-108 YVYEQLLFSAP
+108 YLYEQLLFSAP

-272 AIAAP
+272 TIAAP
-277 AGIVRPRDI
+277 AGIARPRDI

-298 QEEAEETLRME
+298 QEEAEETRRME
-309 EEAARFEQEQK
+309 EEVARFEQEQK
-320 LLEKRSFDLPERSPI
+320 LLEKQSFELPSPSPI
-335 FEKPRAPEVLEGEV
+335 AVTAEGEAITPYPMPTGTERTAPVIRQPRADVEGLAGLPAVVEGETAFETIEV
-349 LPPET
+349 PPGGFRDPRERIQERVREPAPREPEPAIEGELLPRDQFPVPYEGVET
-354 PAESREVVSLP
+354 DGVVATVDQL
-365 TQVIEQEPL
+365 
-374 AQRRRPEDG
+374 R
-383 EGPPLPALPRGT
+383 LPRGT
-395 GAIYVPPTAKQ
+395 GAIYVPSTARQ
-406 RGTLA
+406 RGTLE
-411 GRLAGLTEVVEGV
+411 GRLAGLTEVIEGV

-544 VRKALQRELRRL
+544 VRKTLQRELRRL

-567 VVRPEPGTLAEG
+567 VIRPEPGTLAEG

-603 DAQLKAKMGEV
+603 DAQLKAKLGEV

-667 NDLPEIKQEE
+667 NDSPEIKQEE

-682 FRDWAAGRRTIGG
+682 FRDWAAGRKTIGG
-695 KPPTLFQKIIKFIKT
+695 KPPTLFQKIIQFIKT

-735 GRRERNT
+735 GRRER
-742 AKAVGIEDTQGTKR
+742 R
-756 FSRQANVDQWLAN
+756 
-769 SVVKNDVYHATLNT
+769 
-783 FPAFRTDR
+783 
-791 TDDGAVHFGL
+791 
-801 EPETGIERLGEIAR
+801 PEE
-815 FQIQQELEDGEVFF
+815 QQE
-829 PRMITTKIKMENPLR
+829 
-844 LPFDMGNWGDWGL
+844 
-857 WRSALSKGSFQ
+857 Q
-868 FTQGMPQARLRNYVL
+868 
-883 NDPTLQELYRRLSA
+883 
-897 IEESQR
+897 
-903 EYYRKNPDSPDLIET
+903 
-918 DNFTGEEYRLSPD
+918 
-931 RLSPSDVIK
+931 
-940 PDTIWLELGDM
+940 
-951 GFDGIIY
+951 
-958 QNFGESDFGEE
+958 
-969 SFLVWDADQIYV
+969 
-981 EAVEDI
+981 
-987 QYGDVPYMAQFDDPR
+987 
-1002 ESMSIEELAR
+1002 
-1012 QARRPILGRQ
+1012 
-1022 TQIADLDAF
+1022 
-1031 KSGDSQT
+1031 
-1038 RISMLSET
+1038 
-1046 LVGERGLEPIRQ
+1046 
-1058 PARMMYSRKAT
+1058 
-1069 ADSPAFYS
+1069 
-1077 VTERQIEQLIGRYS
+1077 
-1091 YPLGTTGY
+1091 
-1099 AVRMPIEDFMSL
+1099 
-1111 TFSMGK
+1111 
-1117 IDKKNV
+1117 
-1123 ITTAK
+1123 
-1128 EFLKNMPSNDGSVF
+1128 
-1142 TIDEDNNQYAAFD
+1142 
-1155 PEIVD
+1155 
-1160 SQNYMGVPF
+1160 
-1169 IDLEIDEEFGTIRA
+1169 
-1183 VGHEGRHRTSI
+1183 
-1194 AAIDGAETIPVQ
+1194 
-1206 VRFKQFYTNYDTDR
+1206 
-1220 LFGNIPRDQRFNYYE
+1220 
-1235 FAKKREVEAQF
+1235 
-1246 KDYSPSARAKDS
+1246 
-1258 ITYEVE
+1258 
-1264 IPAGVPI
+1264 
-1271 DYSFKED
+1271 
-1278 LNRVIGPKSDPLG
+1278 
-1291 IAEESGTPEMGI
+1291 
-1303 NVRYDAGSGI
+1303 
-1313 DYAEEI
+1313 
-1319 VSGRKTLETRN
+1319 
-1330 TDSLRPYVGQRVG
+1330 
-1343 IVRTGR
+1343 
-1349 GPAEAIG
+1349 
-1356 SVVIGEP
+1356 
-1363 VIADQAE
+1363 
-1370 FDRTRSQHL
+1370 
-1379 VPAGS
+1379 
-1384 TFDIKPGGTKFMY
+1384 
-1397 PVSSP
+1397 
-1402 EVFDQP
+1402 
-1408 VTVGRGIVARRLDST
+1408 
-1423 ADKRF
+1423 RF

-1549 SNGTAVMDNFP
+1549 SNGTAVIDNFP

-1576 VAEWKQGGNRNKEM
+1576 VAEWKQGGKRNKQM
-1590 KRAFKFFNDYQTL
+1590 KLAFKFFNDYQTL

-1691 VGNPFKP
+1691 VGNPFKTP
-1698 PPTKEVMQ
+1698 LTKEVMQ

-1714 LIRAPEGPVEKQII
+1714 LIRAPEGPIEKQII

-1762 FRNFQKAEK
+1762 YRNFQKAEK
-1771 RNPNKPKFFKF
+1771 RNPDKPKFFKF

-2012 FLSGDSNSG
+2012 FLSGDSNAG

-2076 AIVRLPWDEKEAPN
+2076 AIVRLPWDDKEAPN

-2125 YASSYDEAVEIQQA
+2125 YANSYDEAVEIQQA

-2165 LVSKE
+2165 LVSQE

-2246 GAMKFNPDTGTAEV
+2246 GAMKFNPDTGTPEV

-2266 IALRRIFEPIG
+2266 MGLRQIFEPIG
-2277 EKYMRQ
+2277 EKYMREYY
-2283 FFAYAIA
+2283 AYAIA

-2307 KEKDAV
+2307 NKQDAA

-2327 EVHNNYALFNRRMV
+2327 EVHDNYALFNRRMV

-2358 MNMDYVPYYRY
+2358 MDMDYVPYYRY

-2400 LEGGTIPLG
+2400 LEGGTIKLG

-2439 DKASAMDGPKSW
+2439 DKASAMNGPKSW

-2467 RNGEKVLYKIDDPAL
+2467 RNGEKVRYKIDDPAL

-2493 KESFVKGL
+2493 KESFIKGL
-2501 EMVGGILRAG
+2501 EMVGGILRSG
-2511 VTIPPGFQLANLWR
+2511 VTLTPGFQLANLWR

-2548 RDVYAND
+2548 RDVYANE
-2555 KDTQRFKIITG
+2555 KDTQQFKILTG
-2566 MGGYLYGADA
+2566 MGGFLYGADA
-2576 ESLANTL
+2576 ESLASTL

-2597 QQIGDRLRQAYT
+2597 QRIGDRLNQAVT

-2630 MAEGVSEREAAF
+2630 MAEGMSEREAAF

-2665 NFLIPTV
+2665 NFLIPTIP
-2672 TFLNAR
+2672 FLNAR
-2678 IQGLARLIEDPN
+2678 IQGLARLVEDPK

-2726 WEDESVIEKVTN
+2726 WEDEPVIEKVTN
-2738 DIIYIGDVKIRI
+2738 DIIYIGDLKIRI

-2769 AIRQER
+2769 AIRQES
-2775 ANDLAQAVGHIFVNT
+2775 ANDLAQAVGHIFIST
-2790 FSFSIVPQ
+2790 FSFNIVPQ

-2813 RAAPIEGIS
+2813 RGAPIEGIS

-2897 PFVEFNRKYSWPEP
+2897 PFVSSTASILGLNRFVREDGAGASRFVSEFYEMRRDLDQTYTAMRDAAERGQTERVNELMQEKGKALSYRTYFNNVARQLTEVNKAIDTVRFSQMDSDAKKERLKELRKTK
-2911 VRSRGWCGCVTLCF
+2911 VRLTQQIVTSARSSGYFD

>member
-1 MAFDINRL
+1 MAFDVNRL

-28 TEELEDLLRS
+28 TEELEDMLRS

-108 YVYEQLLFSAP
+108 YLYEQLLFSAP

-272 AIAAP
+272 TIAAP
-277 AGIVRPRDI
+277 AGIARPRDI

-298 QEEAEETLRME
+298 QEEAEETRRME

-320 LLEKRSFDLPERSPI
+320 LLEKQSFELPSPSPI
-335 FEKPRAPEVLEGEV
+335 AVTAEGEAITPYPMPTGTERTAPVIRQPRADVEGLAGLPAVVEGETAFETIEV
-349 LPPET
+349 PPGGFRDPRERIQERVREPAPREPEPAIEGELLPRDQFPVPYEGVET
-354 PAESREVVSLP
+354 DDVVATVDQL
-365 TQVIEQEPL
+365 
-374 AQRRRPEDG
+374 R
-383 EGPPLPALPRGT
+383 LPRGT
-395 GAIYVPPTAKQ
+395 GAIYVPSTARQ
-406 RGTLA
+406 RGTLE
-411 GRLAGLTEVVEGV
+411 GRLAGLTEVIEGV

-466 GKRKAAQNVR
+466 GKRKAAQNAR

-544 VRKALQRELRRL
+544 VRKALQRELRKL

-567 VVRPEPGTLAEG
+567 VIRPEPGTLAEG

-603 DAQLKAKMGEV
+603 DAQLKAKLGEV

-667 NDLPEIKQEE
+667 NDSPEIKQEE

-735 GRRERNT
+735 GRRER
-742 AKAVGIEDTQGTKR
+742 R
-756 FSRQANVDQWLAN
+756 
-769 SVVKNDVYHATLNT
+769 
-783 FPAFRTDR
+783 
-791 TDDGAVHFGL
+791 
-801 EPETGIERLGEIAR
+801 PEE
-815 FQIQQELEDGEVFF
+815 QQE
-829 PRMITTKIKMENPLR
+829 
-844 LPFDMGNWGDWGL
+844 
-857 WRSALSKGSFQ
+857 Q
-868 FTQGMPQARLRNYVL
+868 
-883 NDPTLQELYRRLSA
+883 
-897 IEESQR
+897 
-903 EYYRKNPDSPDLIET
+903 
-918 DNFTGEEYRLSPD
+918 
-931 RLSPSDVIK
+931 
-940 PDTIWLELGDM
+940 
-951 GFDGIIY
+951 
-958 QNFGESDFGEE
+958 
-969 SFLVWDADQIYV
+969 
-981 EAVEDI
+981 
-987 QYGDVPYMAQFDDPR
+987 
-1002 ESMSIEELAR
+1002 
-1012 QARRPILGRQ
+1012 
-1022 TQIADLDAF
+1022 
-1031 KSGDSQT
+1031 
-1038 RISMLSET
+1038 
-1046 LVGERGLEPIRQ
+1046 
-1058 PARMMYSRKAT
+1058 
-1069 ADSPAFYS
+1069 
-1077 VTERQIEQLIGRYS
+1077 
-1091 YPLGTTGY
+1091 
-1099 AVRMPIEDFMSL
+1099 
-1111 TFSMGK
+1111 
-1117 IDKKNV
+1117 
-1123 ITTAK
+1123 
-1128 EFLKNMPSNDGSVF
+1128 
-1142 TIDEDNNQYAAFD
+1142 
-1155 PEIVD
+1155 
-1160 SQNYMGVPF
+1160 
-1169 IDLEIDEEFGTIRA
+1169 
-1183 VGHEGRHRTSI
+1183 
-1194 AAIDGAETIPVQ
+1194 
-1206 VRFKQFYTNYDTDR
+1206 
-1220 LFGNIPRDQRFNYYE
+1220 
-1235 FAKKREVEAQF
+1235 
-1246 KDYSPSARAKDS
+1246 
-1258 ITYEVE
+1258 
-1264 IPAGVPI
+1264 
-1271 DYSFKED
+1271 
-1278 LNRVIGPKSDPLG
+1278 
-1291 IAEESGTPEMGI
+1291 
-1303 NVRYDAGSGI
+1303 
-1313 DYAEEI
+1313 
-1319 VSGRKTLETRN
+1319 
-1330 TDSLRPYVGQRVG
+1330 
-1343 IVRTGR
+1343 
-1349 GPAEAIG
+1349 
-1356 SVVIGEP
+1356 
-1363 VIADQAE
+1363 
-1370 FDRTRSQHL
+1370 
-1379 VPAGS
+1379 
-1384 TFDIKPGGTKFMY
+1384 
-1397 PVSSP
+1397 
-1402 EVFDQP
+1402 
-1408 VTVGRGIVARRLDST
+1408 
-1423 ADKRF
+1423 RF

-1466 VFAREMLERSGLT
+1466 VFVREMLERSGLT
-1479 DLIPYNED
+1479 GLIPYNED

-1520 AKNILNL
+1520 AKNVLYLI
-1527 VEPSIFENET
+1527 EPSVFASPENELA
-1537 NETTFDYALAVT
+1537 FDYALAVT
-1549 SNGTAVMDNFP
+1549 SNGTAVMQNFP
-1560 YALQAYRFYQ
+1560 YALSAYRYWLKNNRFPVEDFTVGGDRIKDMKKSFRFYN
-1570 ENGRLP
+1570 E
-1576 VAEWKQGGNRNKEM
+1576 
-1590 KRAFKFFNDYQTL
+1590 YQNL
-1603 YNEGQID
+1603 YNTGQID
-1610 LPLSSFL
+1610 TPLSEFL
-1617 DSQYQVRD
+1617 DNQYRVRD
-1625 LKKVIRD
+1625 LNKVLRGL
-1632 MRDKYNIKIS
+1632 RDKYDIKIS
-1642 VPSGEGAN
+1642 IPSGEGAD
-1650 ALIRGSLILGP
+1650 ALVRGSLILGP
-1661 KIGQGFYQNLRGNF
+1661 KIGQGFYQNLRGNY
-1675 NELTADQWWMR
+1675 NELTSDMWWMR

-1698 PPTKEVMQ
+1698 RPSEEVMK
-1706 ERRTKLRE
+1706 ERRQRMRDQ
-1714 LIRAPEGPVEKQII
+1714 IRNPVGSLEATII
-1728 QQAFDRSGL
+1728 EEAIQRSGL
-1737 RPSDLR
+1737 NRSDIK
-1743 SNKNL
+1743 SNANL
-1748 DEFSVEIRS
+1748 DELAVAIFS

-1762 FRNFQKAEK
+1762 FRKFKKEQGV
-1771 RNPNKPKFFKF
+1771 NPDKPKFFQF
-1782 IDTYVGGL
+1782 VDTYVDGL
-1790 SDQLM
+1790 SDQLQGT
-1795 DAPRGS
+1795 PRGP

-1808 DTTSRARELL
+1808 DTTERARELL
-1818 AQEGVDINTAD
+1818 RQEGVNIYNAD

-1842 LSGGVAPGRGS
+1842 LSGGVAPGQGS
-1853 DNDYA
+1853 DSDYA
-1858 DAAIETARQE
+1858 DAAIEAARKE
-1868 GIANERIEE
+1868 GVSNDRIQE
-1877 ALADSGRVGISS
+1877 ALADTRPRGIAADRRAGPPDAGVDQGADRTEASAE
-1889 GRYSRRAVPGTDQG
+1889 RFSRRAPATSKIIELIKNDAEGFTESIDGTPIPAEGFVVAPVKESELILEGNRVSEDKINALVLFAMDLSQKSGLPVYVGGWLDSETNKYYIDAVIIRQEKAEALYMASSAEQEAIWDLGANNEIRTEQGLEDLKKAGLYDRGGDNVFRGRQIQYRKYFDTFRGRYREELLTSDGRTLERTDRGEGTGLAEGVALSNYPEYARGDGPESGRSEFYGVHYSSTPNIESLDSNKHGTGRTGREIFRGWRPRVFFYRQKDPNLPRPELKLENLKEGYGARLTNIYDPRKDDFLVQKAKDQG
-1903 TGQNAEKRG
+1903 
-1912 ARDATRAVANSA
+1912 
-1924 GPNGQVWNVSRRSGT
+1924 
-1939 IREANVIASYRV
+1939 
-1951 APEYESEY
+1951 
-1959 ASGGVSTPEMF
+1959 
-1970 ELEQSPKSAEAFETA
+1970 
-1985 ITEATSGSPYAPA
+1985 
-1998 VYVYSREKYADMRL
+1998 
-2012 FLSGDSNSG
+2012 
-2021 FAVKGDDIVS
+2021 
-2031 VFNGPTSG
+2031 VFN
-2039 LKNVTNSM
+2039 
-2047 LRLAFEQGGRR
+2047 
-2058 LDAFDTVL
+2058 LDAFEDLIEQSGYDGYIDYGFGQDGTHADAFVL
-2066 PDLYSNNLFK
+2066 L
-2076 AIVRLPWDEKEAPN
+2076 
-2090 GWDKELFSRW
+2090 
-2100 KNGEPDVVFMA
+2100 GEHSVPVVPVMTNKKLILNSSI
-2111 YDPTAKPYKDGDGE
+2111 DPATKRPMY
-2125 YASSYDEAVEIQQA
+2125 
-2139 AASRFSRRYSATAPS
+2139 SRRYSATAPS

-2290 KRELKL
+2290 KRELKM
-2296 GGQGRKGFKNL
+2296 GEQGRKGFKNL
-2307 KEKDAV
+2307 KKQDAV

-2775 ANDLAQAVGHIFVNT
+2775 ANDLAQAVGHIFVST

-2897 PFVEFNRKYSWPEP
+2897 PFVSSTASILGLNRFVREDGAGASRFVSEFYEMRRDLDQTYTAMRDAAERGQTERVNELMQEKGKALSYRTYFNNVARQLTEVNKAIDTVRFSQMDSDAKKERLKELRKTK
-2911 VRSRGWCGCVTLCF
+2911 VRLTQQIVTSARSSGYFD

>member
-108 YVYEQLLFSAP
+108 YLYEQLLFSAP
-119 QMAAQFGAGA
+119 QMAAQLGAGA

-142 AATAAGAPAAAGY
+142 AATAAGAPAFAGY

-217 IARKAGEGAAL
+217 IARKAGEGAAV
-228 EAVTESGQ
+228 EAITESGQ
-236 QVLEILQANPEKFF
+236 QALEILQANPEKFF

-272 AIAAP
+272 TIAAP
-277 AGIVRPRDI
+277 AGIARPRDI

-298 QEEAEETLRME
+298 QEEAEETRRME

-320 LLEKRSFDLPERSPI
+320 LLEKQSFELPSPSPI
-335 FEKPRAPEVLEGEV
+335 AVTAEGEAITPYPMPTGTERTAPVIRQPRADVEGLAGLPAVVEGETAFETIEV
-349 LPPET
+349 PPGGFRDPRERIQERVREPAPREPEPAIEGELLPRDQFPVPYEGVET
-354 PAESREVVSLP
+354 DDVVATVDQL
-365 TQVIEQEPL
+365 
-374 AQRRRPEDG
+374 R
-383 EGPPLPALPRGT
+383 LPRGT
-395 GAIYVPPTAKQ
+395 GAIYVPSTARQ

-411 GRLAGLTEVVEGV
+411 GRLAGLTEVIEGV

-466 GKRKAAQNVR
+466 GKRKAAQNAR

-544 VRKALQRELRRL
+544 VRKTLQRELRRL

-567 VVRPEPGTLAEG
+567 VIRPEPGTLAEG

-603 DAQLKAKMGEV
+603 DAQLKAKLGEV

-667 NDLPEIKQEE
+667 NDSPEIKQEE

-682 FRDWAAGRRTIGG
+682 FRDWAAGRKTIGG

-735 GRRERNT
+735 GRRER
-742 AKAVGIEDTQGTKR
+742 G
-756 FSRQANVDQWLAN
+756 
-769 SVVKNDVYHATLNT
+769 
-783 FPAFRTDR
+783 P
-791 TDDGAVHFGL
+791 
-801 EPETGIERLGEIAR
+801 
-815 FQIQQELEDGEVFF
+815 
-829 PRMITTKIKMENPLR
+829 
-844 LPFDMGNWGDWGL
+844 
-857 WRSALSKGSFQ
+857 
-868 FTQGMPQARLRNYVL
+868 
-883 NDPTLQELYRRLSA
+883 
-897 IEESQR
+897 
-903 EYYRKNPDSPDLIET
+903 
-918 DNFTGEEYRLSPD
+918 
-931 RLSPSDVIK
+931 
-940 PDTIWLELGDM
+940 
-951 GFDGIIY
+951 
-958 QNFGESDFGEE
+958 
-969 SFLVWDADQIYV
+969 
-981 EAVEDI
+981 
-987 QYGDVPYMAQFDDPR
+987 
-1002 ESMSIEELAR
+1002 
-1012 QARRPILGRQ
+1012 
-1022 TQIADLDAF
+1022 
-1031 KSGDSQT
+1031 
-1038 RISMLSET
+1038 
-1046 LVGERGLEPIRQ
+1046 VGEQ
-1058 PARMMYSRKAT
+1058 MQMYSRKAT

-1291 IAEESGTPEMGI
+1291 IAEESGTP
-1303 NVRYDAGSGI
+1303 SG
-1313 DYAEEI
+1313 
-1319 VSGRKTLETRN
+1319 T
-1330 TDSLRPYVGQRVG
+1330 Q
-1343 IVRTGR
+1343 
-1349 GPAEAIG
+1349 
-1356 SVVIGEP
+1356 
-1363 VIADQAE
+1363 
-1370 FDRTRSQHL
+1370 
-1379 VPAGS
+1379 
-1384 TFDIKPGGTKFMY
+1384 
-1397 PVSSP
+1397 
-1402 EVFDQP
+1402 
-1408 VTVGRGIVARRLDST
+1408 
-1423 ADKRF
+1423 RF

-1549 SNGTAVMDNFP
+1549 SNGTAVIDNFP

-1576 VAEWKQGGNRNKEM
+1576 VAEWKQGGKRNKEM

-1714 LIRAPEGPVEKQII
+1714 LIRAPEGPIEKQII

-1762 FRNFQKAEK
+1762 FRNFQKTEG
-1771 RNPNKPKFFKF
+1771 RNPNKPKFFQF

-1889 GRYSRRAVPGTDQG
+1889 GRYSRRAVPGIDQG

-2012 FLSGDSNSG
+2012 FLNGDSNAG

-2125 YASSYDEAVEIQQA
+2125 YANSYDEAVQIQQA

-2165 LVSKE
+2165 LVSQE

-2246 GAMKFNPDTGTAEV
+2246 GAMKFNPDTGTPEV
-2260 IEAPDN
+2260 IDAPDN
-2266 IALRRIFEPIG
+2266 MGLRQIFEPIG
-2277 EKYMRQ
+2277 EKYMREYY
-2283 FFAYAIA
+2283 AYAIA

-2307 KEKDAV
+2307 NKQDAA

-2358 MNMDYVPYYRY
+2358 MDMDYVPYYRY

-2400 LEGGTIPLG
+2400 LEGGTIKLG

-2439 DKASAMDGPKSW
+2439 DKASAMNGPKSW

-2467 RNGEKVLYKIDDPAL
+2467 RNGEKVRYKIDDPAL

-2493 KESFVKGL
+2493 KESFIKGL
-2501 EMVGGILRAG
+2501 EMVGGILRSG
-2511 VTIPPGFQLANLWR
+2511 VTLTPGFQLANLWR

-2548 RDVYAND
+2548 RDVYANE
-2555 KDTQRFKIITG
+2555 KDTQQFKILTG
-2566 MGGYLYGADA
+2566 MGGFLYGADA
-2576 ESLANTL
+2576 ESLASTL

-2597 QQIGDRLRQAYT
+2597 QQIGDRLNQAVT

-2630 MAEGVSEREAAF
+2630 MAEGMSEREAAF

-2658 PVMSYLV
+2658 PVLNFLV
-2665 NFLIPTV
+2665 NFLIPTIP
-2672 TFLNAR
+2672 FLNAR
-2678 IQGLARLIEDPN
+2678 IQGLARLVEDPK

-2704 ARGMLVTAGSVT
+2704 ARGMIITAGSVT

-2726 WEDESVIEKVTN
+2726 WEDEPVIEKVTN

-2763 PVMTLD
+2763 PVMALD
-2769 AIRQER
+2769 AIRQES
-2775 ANDLAQAVGHIFVNT
+2775 ANDLAQAVGHILIST

-2813 RAAPIEGIS
+2813 RGAPIEGIS

-2848 SFIRL
+2848 SFIGL

-2861 IEGYLGTM
+2861 IEGYMGTM
-2869 ATNVIA
+2869 ATNVVA

-2897 PFVEFNRKYSWPEP
+2897 PFVSSTASILGLNRFVREDGAGASRFVSEFYEMRRDLDQTYTAMRDAAERGQTERVNELMQEKGKALSYRTYFNNVARQLSEVNKAIDTVRFSQMDSDAKNERLKELRKTK
-2911 VRSRGWCGCVTLCF
+2911 VRLTQQIVTSARSSGYFD

>member
-14 QRLLEVGLDVNQLK
+14 QRLLEVGLDVNQLR
-28 TEELEDLLRS
+28 TEELEDMLRS

-108 YVYEQLLFSAP
+108 YLYEQLLFSAP
-119 QMAAQFGAGA
+119 QMAAQLGAGA

-142 AATAAGAPAAAGY
+142 AATAAGAPAFAGY

-236 QVLEILQANPEKFF
+236 QALEILQANPEKFF
-250 EFGPEIQREL
+250 EFGPEVQREL

-272 AIAAP
+272 TIAAP
-277 AGIVRPRDI
+277 AGIARPRDI

-466 GKRKAAQNVR
+466 GKRKAAQNAR

-544 VRKALQRELRRL
+544 VRKTLQRELRRL

-567 VVRPEPGTLAEG
+567 VIRPEPGTLAEG

-603 DAQLKAKMGEV
+603 DAQLKAKLGEV

-667 NDLPEIKQEE
+667 NDSPEIKQEE

-735 GRRERNT
+735 GRRER
-742 AKAVGIEDTQGTKR
+742 G
-756 FSRQANVDQWLAN
+756 
-769 SVVKNDVYHATLNT
+769 
-783 FPAFRTDR
+783 P
-791 TDDGAVHFGL
+791 
-801 EPETGIERLGEIAR
+801 
-815 FQIQQELEDGEVFF
+815 
-829 PRMITTKIKMENPLR
+829 
-844 LPFDMGNWGDWGL
+844 
-857 WRSALSKGSFQ
+857 
-868 FTQGMPQARLRNYVL
+868 
-883 NDPTLQELYRRLSA
+883 
-897 IEESQR
+897 
-903 EYYRKNPDSPDLIET
+903 
-918 DNFTGEEYRLSPD
+918 
-931 RLSPSDVIK
+931 
-940 PDTIWLELGDM
+940 
-951 GFDGIIY
+951 
-958 QNFGESDFGEE
+958 
-969 SFLVWDADQIYV
+969 
-981 EAVEDI
+981 
-987 QYGDVPYMAQFDDPR
+987 
-1002 ESMSIEELAR
+1002 
-1012 QARRPILGRQ
+1012 
-1022 TQIADLDAF
+1022 
-1031 KSGDSQT
+1031 
-1038 RISMLSET
+1038 
-1046 LVGERGLEPIRQ
+1046 VGEQ
-1058 PARMMYSRKAT
+1058 MQMYSRKAT

-1291 IAEESGTPEMGI
+1291 IAEESGTP
-1303 NVRYDAGSGI
+1303 SG
-1313 DYAEEI
+1313 
-1319 VSGRKTLETRN
+1319 T
-1330 TDSLRPYVGQRVG
+1330 Q
-1343 IVRTGR
+1343 
-1349 GPAEAIG
+1349 
-1356 SVVIGEP
+1356 
-1363 VIADQAE
+1363 
-1370 FDRTRSQHL
+1370 
-1379 VPAGS
+1379 
-1384 TFDIKPGGTKFMY
+1384 
-1397 PVSSP
+1397 
-1402 EVFDQP
+1402 
-1408 VTVGRGIVARRLDST
+1408 
-1423 ADKRF
+1423 RF

-1466 VFAREMLERSGLT
+1466 VFVREMLERSGLT
-1479 DLIPYNED
+1479 GLIPYNED

-1520 AKNILNL
+1520 AKNVLYLI
-1527 VEPSIFENET
+1527 EPSVFDSPENELA
-1537 NETTFDYALAVT
+1537 FDYALAVT
-1549 SNGTAVMDNFP
+1549 SNGTAVMQNFP
-1560 YALQAYRFYQ
+1560 YALSAYRYWLKNNRFPVEDFTVGGDRIKDMKKSFRFYN
-1570 ENGRLP
+1570 E
-1576 VAEWKQGGNRNKEM
+1576 
-1590 KRAFKFFNDYQTL
+1590 YQNL
-1603 YNEGQID
+1603 YNTGQID
-1610 LPLSSFL
+1610 TPLSEFL
-1617 DSQYQVRD
+1617 DNQYRVRD
-1625 LKKVIRD
+1625 LNKVLRGL
-1632 MRDKYNIKIS
+1632 RDKYDIKIS
-1642 VPSGEGAN
+1642 IPSGEGAD
-1650 ALIRGSLILGP
+1650 ALVRGSLILGP
-1661 KIGQGFYQNLRGNF
+1661 KIGQGFYQNLRGNY
-1675 NELTADQWWMR
+1675 NELTSDMWWMR

-1698 PPTKEVMQ
+1698 RPSEEVMK
-1706 ERRTKLRE
+1706 ERRQRMRDQ
-1714 LIRAPEGPVEKQII
+1714 IRNPVGSLEATII
-1728 QQAFDRSGL
+1728 EEAIQRSGL
-1737 RPSDLR
+1737 NRSDIK
-1743 SNKNL
+1743 SNANL
-1748 DEFSVEIRS
+1748 DELAVAIFS

-1762 FRNFQKAEK
+1762 FRKFKKEQGV
-1771 RNPNKPKFFKF
+1771 NPDKPKFFQF
-1782 IDTYVGGL
+1782 VDTYVDGL
-1790 SDQLM
+1790 SDQLQGT
-1795 DAPRGS
+1795 PRGP

-1808 DTTSRARELL
+1808 DTTERARELL
-1818 AQEGVDINTAD
+1818 RQEGVNIYNAD

-1842 LSGGVAPGRGS
+1842 LSGGVAPGQGS
-1853 DNDYA
+1853 DSDYA
-1858 DAAIETARQE
+1858 DAAIEAARKE
-1868 GIANERIEE
+1868 GVSNDRIQE
-1877 ALADSGRVGISS
+1877 ALADTRPRGIAADRRAGPPDAGVDQGADRTEASAE
-1889 GRYSRRAVPGTDQG
+1889 RFSRRAPATSKIIELIKNDAEGFTESIDGTPIPAEGFVVAPVKESELILEGNRVSEDKINALVLFAMDLSQKSGLPVYVGGWLDSETNKYYIDAVIIRQEKAEALYMASSAEQEAIWDLGANNEIRTEQGLEDLKKAGLYDRGGDNVFRGRQIQYRKYFDTFRGRYREELLTSDGRTLERTDRGEGTGLAKGVALSNYPEYARGDGPESGRSEFYGVHYSSTPNIESLDSNKHGTGRTGREIFRGWRPRVFFYRQKDPNLPRPELKLENLKEGYGARLTNIYDPRKDDFLVQKAKDQG
-1903 TGQNAEKRG
+1903 
-1912 ARDATRAVANSA
+1912 
-1924 GPNGQVWNVSRRSGT
+1924 
-1939 IREANVIASYRV
+1939 
-1951 APEYESEY
+1951 
-1959 ASGGVSTPEMF
+1959 
-1970 ELEQSPKSAEAFETA
+1970 
-1985 ITEATSGSPYAPA
+1985 
-1998 VYVYSREKYADMRL
+1998 
-2012 FLSGDSNSG
+2012 
-2021 FAVKGDDIVS
+2021 
-2031 VFNGPTSG
+2031 VFN
-2039 LKNVTNSM
+2039 
-2047 LRLAFEQGGRR
+2047 
-2058 LDAFDTVL
+2058 LDAFEDLIEQSGYDGYIDYGFGQDGTHADAFVL
-2066 PDLYSNNLFK
+2066 L
-2076 AIVRLPWDEKEAPN
+2076 
-2090 GWDKELFSRW
+2090 
-2100 KNGEPDVVFMA
+2100 GEHSVPVVPVMTNKKLILNSSI
-2111 YDPTAKPYKDGDGE
+2111 DPATKRPMY
-2125 YASSYDEAVEIQQA
+2125 
-2139 AASRFSRRYSATAPS
+2139 SRRYSATAPS

-2296 GGQGRKGFKNL
+2296 GEQGRKGFKNL
-2307 KEKDAV
+2307 KKQDAV

-2775 ANDLAQAVGHIFVNT
+2775 ANDLAQAVGHIFVST
-2790 FSFSIVPQ
+2790 FSFSPVPQ

-2840 KFLSRNGG
+2840 KLLSRNGG

-2897 PFVEFNRKYSWPEP
+2897 PFVSSTASILGLNRFVREDGAGASRFVSEFYEMRRDLDQTYTAMRDAAERGQTERVNELMQEKGKALSYRTYFNNVARQLSEVNKAIDTVRFSQMDSDAKKERLKELRKTK
-2911 VRSRGWCGCVTLCF
+2911 VRLTQQIVTSARSSGYFD

>member
-1 MAFDINRL
+1 MAFDVNRL

-68 LAESA
+68 LAEFA

-108 YVYEQLLFSAP
+108 YLYEQLLFSAP
-119 QMAAQFGAGA
+119 QMAAQLGAGA

-142 AATAAGAPAAAGY
+142 AATAAGAPAFAGY

-217 IARKAGEGAAL
+217 IARKAGEGAAV

-272 AIAAP
+272 TIAAP

-298 QEEAEETLRME
+298 QEEAEETRRME

-320 LLEKRSFDLPERSPI
+320 LLEKQSFELPSPSPI
-335 FEKPRAPEVLEGEV
+335 AVTAEGEAITPYPMPTGTERTAPVIRQPRADVEGLAGLPAVVEGETAFETIEV
-349 LPPET
+349 PPGGFRDPRERIQERVREPAPREPEPAIEGELLPRDQFPVPYEGVET
-354 PAESREVVSLP
+354 DDVVATVDQL
-365 TQVIEQEPL
+365 
-374 AQRRRPEDG
+374 R
-383 EGPPLPALPRGT
+383 LPRGT
-395 GAIYVPPTAKQ
+395 GAIYVPSTARQ
-406 RGTLA
+406 RGTLE
-411 GRLAGLTEVVEGV
+411 GRLAGLTEVIEGV

-466 GKRKAAQNVR
+466 GKRKAAQNAR

-544 VRKALQRELRRL
+544 VRKALQRELRKL

-567 VVRPEPGTLAEG
+567 VIRPEPGTLAEG

-603 DAQLKAKMGEV
+603 DAQLKAKLGEV
-614 MNHEMIHAMKTLGLF
+614 MNHEMIHAMKMLGLF

-659 DRAEKLYK
+659 DRAKKLYE
-667 NDLPEIKQEE
+667 NDSPEIQQEE

-682 FRDWAAGRRTIGG
+682 FRDWAAGRKTIGG

-735 GRRERNT
+735 GRRER
-742 AKAVGIEDTQGTKR
+742 G
-756 FSRQANVDQWLAN
+756 
-769 SVVKNDVYHATLNT
+769 
-783 FPAFRTDR
+783 P
-791 TDDGAVHFGL
+791 
-801 EPETGIERLGEIAR
+801 
-815 FQIQQELEDGEVFF
+815 
-829 PRMITTKIKMENPLR
+829 
-844 LPFDMGNWGDWGL
+844 
-857 WRSALSKGSFQ
+857 
-868 FTQGMPQARLRNYVL
+868 
-883 NDPTLQELYRRLSA
+883 
-897 IEESQR
+897 
-903 EYYRKNPDSPDLIET
+903 
-918 DNFTGEEYRLSPD
+918 
-931 RLSPSDVIK
+931 
-940 PDTIWLELGDM
+940 
-951 GFDGIIY
+951 
-958 QNFGESDFGEE
+958 
-969 SFLVWDADQIYV
+969 
-981 EAVEDI
+981 
-987 QYGDVPYMAQFDDPR
+987 
-1002 ESMSIEELAR
+1002 
-1012 QARRPILGRQ
+1012 
-1022 TQIADLDAF
+1022 
-1031 KSGDSQT
+1031 
-1038 RISMLSET
+1038 
-1046 LVGERGLEPIRQ
+1046 VGEQ
-1058 PARMMYSRKAT
+1058 MQMYSRKAT

-1077 VTERQIEQLIGRYS
+1077 GTDQQIRDAIRAYS
-1091 YPLGTTGY
+1091 YPLGTIGY
-1099 AVRMPIEDFMSL
+1099 AVRMPIDQFMRL
-1111 TFSMGK
+1111 TYGMGPVGS
-1117 IDKKNV
+1117 DDV
-1123 ITTAK
+1123 VRTAK
-1128 EFLKNMPSNDGSVF
+1128 EFLADMPSNDGSLFVRPERTRGEMSRASF
-1142 TIDEDNNQYAAFD
+1142 TRFD
-1155 PEIVD
+1155 PEAVD
-1160 SQNYMGVPF
+1160 TQNQRGIPMLILGR
-1169 IDLEIDEEFGTIRA
+1169 DDETGGLR
-1183 VGHEGRHRTSI
+1183 VNNHEGRHRTAL
-1194 AAIDGAETIPVQ
+1194 AAIDGATTIPVIVQ
-1206 VRFKQFYTNYDTDR
+1206 YAEPYRKFDSDR
-1220 LFGNIPRDQRFNYYE
+1220 LEGSIPRTQEFGYEELTAPRRVIQQFFNLDTARGERAESY
-1235 FAKKREVEAQF
+1235 FEAL
-1246 KDYSPSARAKDS
+1246 
-1258 ITYEVE
+1258 
-1264 IPAGVPI
+1264 IPKGVPL
-1271 DYSFKED
+1271 DYGFED
-1278 LNRVIGPKSDPLG
+1278 QLSEMIGPKSDPLG
-1291 IAEESGTPEMGI
+1291 IAEESG
-1303 NVRYDAGSGI
+1303 ASSG
-1313 DYAEEI
+1313 
-1319 VSGRKTLETRN
+1319 T
-1330 TDSLRPYVGQRVG
+1330 Q
-1343 IVRTGR
+1343 
-1349 GPAEAIG
+1349 
-1356 SVVIGEP
+1356 
-1363 VIADQAE
+1363 
-1370 FDRTRSQHL
+1370 
-1379 VPAGS
+1379 
-1384 TFDIKPGGTKFMY
+1384 
-1397 PVSSP
+1397 
-1402 EVFDQP
+1402 
-1408 VTVGRGIVARRLDST
+1408 
-1423 ADKRF
+1423 RF

-1549 SNGTAVMDNFP
+1549 SNGTAVIDNFP

-1576 VAEWKQGGNRNKEM
+1576 VAEWKQGGKRNKQM
-1590 KRAFKFFNDYQTL
+1590 KLAFKFFNDYQTL

-1691 VGNPFKP
+1691 VGNPFKV

-1714 LIRAPEGPVEKQII
+1714 LIRAPEGPIEKQII

-1762 FRNFQKAEK
+1762 YRNFQKAEK

-1782 IDTYVGGL
+1782 IDTYVDGL

-2012 FLSGDSNSG
+2012 FLNGDSNAG

-2125 YASSYDEAVEIQQA
+2125 YANSYDEAVQIQQA

-2165 LVSKE
+2165 LVAQE
-2170 PETSPI
+2170 PETNPI
-2176 MKIWD
+2176 MKRFD

-2237 GRLWALAEL
+2237 GRLWALSEL
-2246 GAMKFNPDTGTAEV
+2246 GAMKFNPDTGTPEV
-2260 IEAPDN
+2260 IDAPDN
-2266 IALRRIFEPIG
+2266 MGLRQIFEPIG
-2277 EKYMRQ
+2277 EKYMREYY
-2283 FFAYAIA
+2283 AYAIA

-2296 GGQGRKGFKNL
+2296 GEQGRKGFKNL
-2307 KEKDAV
+2307 TKQDAA

-2327 EVHNNYALFNRRMV
+2327 EVHDNYALFNRRMV

-2358 MNMDYVPYYRY
+2358 MDMDYVPYYRY

-2400 LEGGTIPLG
+2400 LEGGTIKLG
-2409 DMYENITKNAGLIV
+2409 DMYENISKNAGLIV

-2467 RNGEKVLYKIDDPAL
+2467 RNGEKVRYKIDDPAL

-2493 KESFVKGL
+2493 KEGWIKGL
-2501 EMVGGILRAG
+2501 EMVGGILRSG
-2511 VTIPPGFQLANLWR
+2511 VTLTPGFQLANLWR

-2548 RDVYAND
+2548 RDVYANER
-2555 KDTQRFKIITG
+2555 DTQQFKILTG
-2566 MGGYLYGADA
+2566 MGGFLYGADA
-2576 ESLANTL
+2576 ESLAKTL
-2583 KRGYRLKEPGGPIM
+2583 KRGYRLKEPGGPVM
-2597 QQIGDRLRQAYT
+2597 QQIGDRLNQVVKE
-2609 ALEKTGEASEMAER
+2609 LEKTGEASEMAER

-2630 MAEGVSEREAAF
+2630 MAEGMSEREAAF

-2658 PVMSYLV
+2658 PVMSALV
-2665 NFLIPTV
+2665 NFMIPTV
-2672 TFLNAR
+2672 PFLNAR
-2678 IQGLARLIEDPN
+2678 IQGLARLIEDPK
-2690 TPGTVKAEAFKEIF
+2690 TPGTVKAEAFKEMF
-2704 ARGMLVTAGSVT
+2704 SRGMIITAGSVT

-2726 WEDESVIEKVTN
+2726 WEDESIIEKVTN
-2738 DIIYIGDVKIRI
+2738 DIIYVGDVKIRI
-2750 PKAFEIGALFGTI
+2750 PKAFEVGALFGTI

-2769 AIRQER
+2769 AIRQES
-2775 ANDLAQAVGHIFVNT
+2775 ANDLAQAVGHIFLST
-2790 FSFSIVPQ
+2790 FSFNPVPQ
-2798 GLLPVLE
+2798 GILPVLE
-2805 VIGNYDSF
+2805 VIANYDSF
-2813 RAAPIEGIS
+2813 RGAPIEGIS

-2848 SFIRL
+2848 SFIGL

-2861 IEGYLGTM
+2861 IEGYMGTM
-2869 ATNVIA
+2869 ATNVVA

-2897 PFVEFNRKYSWPEP
+2897 PFVSSTASILGLNRFVREDGAGASRFVSEFYEMRRDLDQTYTAMRDAAERGQTERVNELMQEKGKALSYRTYFNNVARQLTEVNKAIDTVRFSQMDSDAKKERLKELRKTK
-2911 VRSRGWCGCVTLCF
+2911 VRLTQQIVTSARSSGYFD

>member
-14 QRLLEVGLDVNQLK
+14 QRLLEVGLDVNQLR
-28 TEELEDLLRS
+28 TEELEDMLRS

-108 YVYEQLLFSAP
+108 YLYEQLLFSAP
-119 QMAAQFGAGA
+119 QMAAQLGAGA

-142 AATAAGAPAAAGY
+142 AATAAGAPAFAGY

-236 QVLEILQANPEKFF
+236 QALEILQANPEKFF
-250 EFGPEIQREL
+250 EFGPEVQREL

-272 AIAAP
+272 TIAAP
-277 AGIVRPRDI
+277 AGIARPRDI

-466 GKRKAAQNVR
+466 GKRKAAQNAR

-544 VRKALQRELRRL
+544 VRKTLQRELRRL

-567 VVRPEPGTLAEG
+567 VIRPEPGTLAEG

-603 DAQLKAKMGEV
+603 DAQLKAKLGEV

-667 NDLPEIKQEE
+667 NDSPEIKQEE

-735 GRRERNT
+735 GRRER
-742 AKAVGIEDTQGTKR
+742 G
-756 FSRQANVDQWLAN
+756 
-769 SVVKNDVYHATLNT
+769 
-783 FPAFRTDR
+783 P
-791 TDDGAVHFGL
+791 
-801 EPETGIERLGEIAR
+801 
-815 FQIQQELEDGEVFF
+815 
-829 PRMITTKIKMENPLR
+829 
-844 LPFDMGNWGDWGL
+844 
-857 WRSALSKGSFQ
+857 
-868 FTQGMPQARLRNYVL
+868 
-883 NDPTLQELYRRLSA
+883 
-897 IEESQR
+897 
-903 EYYRKNPDSPDLIET
+903 
-918 DNFTGEEYRLSPD
+918 
-931 RLSPSDVIK
+931 
-940 PDTIWLELGDM
+940 
-951 GFDGIIY
+951 
-958 QNFGESDFGEE
+958 
-969 SFLVWDADQIYV
+969 
-981 EAVEDI
+981 
-987 QYGDVPYMAQFDDPR
+987 
-1002 ESMSIEELAR
+1002 
-1012 QARRPILGRQ
+1012 
-1022 TQIADLDAF
+1022 
-1031 KSGDSQT
+1031 
-1038 RISMLSET
+1038 
-1046 LVGERGLEPIRQ
+1046 VGEQ
-1058 PARMMYSRKAT
+1058 MQMYSRKAT

-1291 IAEESGTPEMGI
+1291 IAEESGTP
-1303 NVRYDAGSGI
+1303 SG
-1313 DYAEEI
+1313 
-1319 VSGRKTLETRN
+1319 T
-1330 TDSLRPYVGQRVG
+1330 Q
-1343 IVRTGR
+1343 
-1349 GPAEAIG
+1349 
-1356 SVVIGEP
+1356 
-1363 VIADQAE
+1363 
-1370 FDRTRSQHL
+1370 
-1379 VPAGS
+1379 
-1384 TFDIKPGGTKFMY
+1384 
-1397 PVSSP
+1397 
-1402 EVFDQP
+1402 
-1408 VTVGRGIVARRLDST
+1408 
-1423 ADKRF
+1423 RF

-1466 VFAREMLERSGLT
+1466 VFVREMLERSGLT
-1479 DLIPYNED
+1479 GLIPYNED

-1511 GWYDEKLRQ
+1511 GWYEEKLRQ
-1520 AKNILNL
+1520 AKNVLYLI
-1527 VEPSIFENET
+1527 EPSVFDSPENELA
-1537 NETTFDYALAVT
+1537 FDYALAVT
-1549 SNGTAVMDNFP
+1549 SNGTAVMQNFP
-1560 YALQAYRFYQ
+1560 YALSAYRYWLKNNRFPVEEFTVGGDRIKDMKKSFRFYN
-1570 ENGRLP
+1570 E
-1576 VAEWKQGGNRNKEM
+1576 
-1590 KRAFKFFNDYQTL
+1590 YQNL
-1603 YNEGQID
+1603 YNTGQID
-1610 LPLSSFL
+1610 TPLSEFL
-1617 DSQYQVRD
+1617 DNQYRVRD
-1625 LKKVIRD
+1625 LNKVLRGL
-1632 MRDKYNIKIS
+1632 RDKYDIKIS
-1642 VPSGEGAN
+1642 IPSGEGAD
-1650 ALIRGSLILGP
+1650 ALVRGSLILGP
-1661 KIGQGFYQNLRGNF
+1661 KIGQGFYQNIRGNY
-1675 NELTADQWWMR
+1675 NELTSDMWWMR

-1698 PPTKEVMQ
+1698 RPSEEVMK
-1706 ERRTKLRE
+1706 ERRQRMRDQ
-1714 LIRAPEGPVEKQII
+1714 IRNPVGSLEATII
-1728 QQAFDRSGL
+1728 EEAIQRSGL
-1737 RPSDLR
+1737 NRSDIK
-1743 SNKNL
+1743 SNANL
-1748 DEFSVEIRS
+1748 DELAVAIFS

-1762 FRNFQKAEK
+1762 FRKFKKEQGV
-1771 RNPNKPKFFKF
+1771 NPDKPKFFQF
-1782 IDTYVGGL
+1782 VDTYVDGL
-1790 SDQLM
+1790 SDQLQGT
-1795 DAPRGS
+1795 PRGP

-1808 DTTSRARELL
+1808 DTTERARELL
-1818 AQEGVDINTAD
+1818 RQEGVNIYNAD

-1842 LSGGVAPGRGS
+1842 LSGGVAPGQGS
-1853 DNDYA
+1853 DSDYA
-1858 DAAIETARQE
+1858 DAAIEAARKE
-1868 GIANERIEE
+1868 GVSNDRIQE
-1877 ALADSGRVGISS
+1877 ALADTRPKGIAADRRAGPPDAGVDQGADRTEASAE
-1889 GRYSRRAVPGTDQG
+1889 RFSRRAPATSKIIELIKNDVEGFTESIDGTPIPAEGFVVAPVKESELILEGNRVSEDKINALVLFAMDLSQKSGLPVYVGGWLDSETNKYYIDAVIIRQEKAEALYMASSAEQEAIWDLGANNEIRTEQGLEDLKKAGLYDRGGDNVFRGRQIQYRKYFDTFRGRYREELLTSDGRTLERTDRGEGTGLAKGVALSNYPEYARGDGPESGRSEFYGVHYSSTPNIELLDSNKHGTGRTGREIFRGWRPRVFFYRQKDPNLPRPELKLENLKEGYGARLTNIYDPRKDDFLVQKAKDQG
-1903 TGQNAEKRG
+1903 
-1912 ARDATRAVANSA
+1912 
-1924 GPNGQVWNVSRRSGT
+1924 
-1939 IREANVIASYRV
+1939 
-1951 APEYESEY
+1951 
-1959 ASGGVSTPEMF
+1959 
-1970 ELEQSPKSAEAFETA
+1970 
-1985 ITEATSGSPYAPA
+1985 
-1998 VYVYSREKYADMRL
+1998 
-2012 FLSGDSNSG
+2012 
-2021 FAVKGDDIVS
+2021 
-2031 VFNGPTSG
+2031 VFN
-2039 LKNVTNSM
+2039 
-2047 LRLAFEQGGRR
+2047 
-2058 LDAFDTVL
+2058 LDAFEDLIEQSGYDGYIDYGFGQDGTHADAFVL
-2066 PDLYSNNLFK
+2066 L
-2076 AIVRLPWDEKEAPN
+2076 
-2090 GWDKELFSRW
+2090 
-2100 KNGEPDVVFMA
+2100 GEHSVPVVPVMTNKKLILNSSI
-2111 YDPTAKPYKDGDGE
+2111 DPATKRPMY
-2125 YASSYDEAVEIQQA
+2125 
-2139 AASRFSRRYSATAPS
+2139 SRRYSATAPS

-2296 GGQGRKGFKNL
+2296 GEQGRKGFKNL
-2307 KEKDAV
+2307 KKQDAV

-2775 ANDLAQAVGHIFVNT
+2775 ANDLAQAVGHIFVST
-2790 FSFSIVPQ
+2790 FSFSPVPQ

-2840 KFLSRNGG
+2840 KLLSRNGG

-2897 PFVEFNRKYSWPEP
+2897 PFVSSTASILGLNRFVREDGAGASRFVSEFYEMRRDLDQTYTAMRDAAERGQTERVNELMQEKGKALSYRTYFNNVARQLSEVNKAIDTVRFSQMDSDAKKERLKELRKTK
-2911 VRSRGWCGCVTLCF
+2911 VRLTQQIVTSARSSGYFD

>member
-1 MAFDINRL
+1 MAFDVNRL

-28 TEELEDLLRS
+28 TEELEDMLRS

-108 YVYEQLLFSAP
+108 YLYEQLLFSAP

-272 AIAAP
+272 TIAAP
-277 AGIVRPRDI
+277 AGIARPRDI

-298 QEEAEETLRME
+298 QEEAEETRRME

-320 LLEKRSFDLPERSPI
+320 LLEKQSFELPSPSPI
-335 FEKPRAPEVLEGEV
+335 AVTAEGEAITPYPMPTGTERTAPVIRQPRADVEGLAGLPAVVEGETAFETIEV
-349 LPPET
+349 PPGGFRDPRERIQERVREPAPREPEPAIEGELLPRDQFPVPYEGVET
-354 PAESREVVSLP
+354 DDVVATVDQL
-365 TQVIEQEPL
+365 
-374 AQRRRPEDG
+374 R
-383 EGPPLPALPRGT
+383 LPRGT
-395 GAIYVPPTAKQ
+395 GAIYVPSTARQ
-406 RGTLA
+406 RGTLE
-411 GRLAGLTEVVEGV
+411 GRLAGLTEVIEGV

-466 GKRKAAQNVR
+466 GKRKAAQNAR

-544 VRKALQRELRRL
+544 VRKALQRELRKL

-567 VVRPEPGTLAEG
+567 VIRPEPGTLAEG

-603 DAQLKAKMGEV
+603 DAQLKAKLGEV

-667 NDLPEIKQEE
+667 NDSPEIKQEE

-735 GRRERNT
+735 GRRER
-742 AKAVGIEDTQGTKR
+742 R
-756 FSRQANVDQWLAN
+756 
-769 SVVKNDVYHATLNT
+769 
-783 FPAFRTDR
+783 
-791 TDDGAVHFGL
+791 
-801 EPETGIERLGEIAR
+801 PEE
-815 FQIQQELEDGEVFF
+815 QQE
-829 PRMITTKIKMENPLR
+829 
-844 LPFDMGNWGDWGL
+844 
-857 WRSALSKGSFQ
+857 Q
-868 FTQGMPQARLRNYVL
+868 
-883 NDPTLQELYRRLSA
+883 
-897 IEESQR
+897 
-903 EYYRKNPDSPDLIET
+903 
-918 DNFTGEEYRLSPD
+918 
-931 RLSPSDVIK
+931 
-940 PDTIWLELGDM
+940 
-951 GFDGIIY
+951 
-958 QNFGESDFGEE
+958 
-969 SFLVWDADQIYV
+969 
-981 EAVEDI
+981 
-987 QYGDVPYMAQFDDPR
+987 
-1002 ESMSIEELAR
+1002 
-1012 QARRPILGRQ
+1012 
-1022 TQIADLDAF
+1022 
-1031 KSGDSQT
+1031 
-1038 RISMLSET
+1038 
-1046 LVGERGLEPIRQ
+1046 
-1058 PARMMYSRKAT
+1058 
-1069 ADSPAFYS
+1069 
-1077 VTERQIEQLIGRYS
+1077 
-1091 YPLGTTGY
+1091 
-1099 AVRMPIEDFMSL
+1099 
-1111 TFSMGK
+1111 
-1117 IDKKNV
+1117 
-1123 ITTAK
+1123 
-1128 EFLKNMPSNDGSVF
+1128 
-1142 TIDEDNNQYAAFD
+1142 
-1155 PEIVD
+1155 
-1160 SQNYMGVPF
+1160 
-1169 IDLEIDEEFGTIRA
+1169 
-1183 VGHEGRHRTSI
+1183 
-1194 AAIDGAETIPVQ
+1194 
-1206 VRFKQFYTNYDTDR
+1206 
-1220 LFGNIPRDQRFNYYE
+1220 
-1235 FAKKREVEAQF
+1235 
-1246 KDYSPSARAKDS
+1246 
-1258 ITYEVE
+1258 
-1264 IPAGVPI
+1264 
-1271 DYSFKED
+1271 
-1278 LNRVIGPKSDPLG
+1278 
-1291 IAEESGTPEMGI
+1291 
-1303 NVRYDAGSGI
+1303 
-1313 DYAEEI
+1313 
-1319 VSGRKTLETRN
+1319 
-1330 TDSLRPYVGQRVG
+1330 
-1343 IVRTGR
+1343 
-1349 GPAEAIG
+1349 
-1356 SVVIGEP
+1356 
-1363 VIADQAE
+1363 
-1370 FDRTRSQHL
+1370 
-1379 VPAGS
+1379 
-1384 TFDIKPGGTKFMY
+1384 
-1397 PVSSP
+1397 
-1402 EVFDQP
+1402 
-1408 VTVGRGIVARRLDST
+1408 
-1423 ADKRF
+1423 RF

-1466 VFAREMLERSGLT
+1466 VFVREMLERSGLT
-1479 DLIPYNED
+1479 GLIPYNED

-1520 AKNILNL
+1520 AKNVLYLI
-1527 VEPSIFENET
+1527 EPSVFASPENELA
-1537 NETTFDYALAVT
+1537 FDYALAVT
-1549 SNGTAVMDNFP
+1549 SNGTAVMQNFP
-1560 YALQAYRFYQ
+1560 YALSAYRYWLKNNRFPVEDFTVGGDRIKDMKKSFRFYN
-1570 ENGRLP
+1570 E
-1576 VAEWKQGGNRNKEM
+1576 
-1590 KRAFKFFNDYQTL
+1590 YQNL
-1603 YNEGQID
+1603 YNTGQID
-1610 LPLSSFL
+1610 TPLSEFL
-1617 DSQYQVRD
+1617 DNQYRVRD
-1625 LKKVIRD
+1625 LNKVLRGL
-1632 MRDKYNIKIS
+1632 RDKYDIKIS
-1642 VPSGEGAN
+1642 IPSGEGAD
-1650 ALIRGSLILGP
+1650 ALVRGSLILGP
-1661 KIGQGFYQNLRGNF
+1661 KIGQGFYQNLRGNY
-1675 NELTADQWWMR
+1675 NELTSDMWWMR

-1698 PPTKEVMQ
+1698 RPSEEVMK
-1706 ERRTKLRE
+1706 ERRQRMRDQ
-1714 LIRAPEGPVEKQII
+1714 IRNPVGSLEATII
-1728 QQAFDRSGL
+1728 EEAIQRSGL
-1737 RPSDLR
+1737 NRSDIK
-1743 SNKNL
+1743 SNANL
-1748 DEFSVEIRS
+1748 DELAVAIFS

-1762 FRNFQKAEK
+1762 FRKFKKEQGV
-1771 RNPNKPKFFKF
+1771 NPDKPKFFQF
-1782 IDTYVGGL
+1782 VDTYVDGL
-1790 SDQLM
+1790 SDQLQGT
-1795 DAPRGS
+1795 PRGP

-1808 DTTSRARELL
+1808 DTTERARELL
-1818 AQEGVDINTAD
+1818 RQEGVNIYNAD

-1842 LSGGVAPGRGS
+1842 LSGGVAPGQGS
-1853 DNDYA
+1853 DSDYA
-1858 DAAIETARQE
+1858 DAAIEAARKE
-1868 GIANERIEE
+1868 GVSNDRIQE
-1877 ALADSGRVGISS
+1877 ALADTRPRGIAADRRAGPPDAGVDQGADRTEASAE
-1889 GRYSRRAVPGTDQG
+1889 RFSRRAPATSKIIELIKNDAEGFTESIDGTPIPAEGFVVAPVKESELILEGNRVSEDKINALVLFAMDLSQKSGLPVYVGGWLDSETNKYYIDAVIIRQEKAEALYMASSAEQEAIWDLGANNEIRTEQGLEDLKKAGLYDRGGDNVFRGRQIQYRKYFDTFRGRYREELLTSDGRTLERTDRGEGTGLAEGVALSNYPEYARGDGPESGRSEFYGVHYSSTPNIESLDSNKHGTGRTGREIFRGWRPRVFFYRQKDPNLPRPELKLENLKEGYGARLTNIYDPRKDDFLVQKAKDQG
-1903 TGQNAEKRG
+1903 
-1912 ARDATRAVANSA
+1912 
-1924 GPNGQVWNVSRRSGT
+1924 
-1939 IREANVIASYRV
+1939 
-1951 APEYESEY
+1951 
-1959 ASGGVSTPEMF
+1959 
-1970 ELEQSPKSAEAFETA
+1970 
-1985 ITEATSGSPYAPA
+1985 
-1998 VYVYSREKYADMRL
+1998 
-2012 FLSGDSNSG
+2012 
-2021 FAVKGDDIVS
+2021 
-2031 VFNGPTSG
+2031 VFN
-2039 LKNVTNSM
+2039 
-2047 LRLAFEQGGRR
+2047 
-2058 LDAFDTVL
+2058 LDAFEDLIEQSGYDGYIDYGFGQDGTHADAFVL
-2066 PDLYSNNLFK
+2066 L
-2076 AIVRLPWDEKEAPN
+2076 
-2090 GWDKELFSRW
+2090 
-2100 KNGEPDVVFMA
+2100 GEHSVPVVPVMTNKKLILNSSI
-2111 YDPTAKPYKDGDGE
+2111 DPATKRPMY
-2125 YASSYDEAVEIQQA
+2125 
-2139 AASRFSRRYSATAPS
+2139 SRRYSATAPS

-2296 GGQGRKGFKNL
+2296 GEQGRKGFKNL
-2307 KEKDAV
+2307 KKQDAV

-2775 ANDLAQAVGHIFVNT
+2775 ANDLAQAVGHIFVST
-2790 FSFSIVPQ
+2790 FSFSPVPQ

-2840 KFLSRNGG
+2840 KLLSRNGG

-2897 PFVEFNRKYSWPEP
+2897 PFVSSTASILGLNRFVREDGAGASRFVSEFYEMRRDLDQTYTAMRDAAERGQTERVNELMQEKGKALSYRTYFNNVARQLSEVNKAIDTVRFSQMDSDAKKERLKELRKTK
-2911 VRSRGWCGCVTLCF
+2911 VRLTQQIVTSARSSGYFD

>member
-1 MAFDINRL
+1 
-9 RTDQL
+9 
-14 QRLLEVGLDVNQLK
+14 
-28 TEELEDLLRS
+28 
-38 QEEVGDFGAGLSSL
+38 
-52 GAAAK
+52 
-57 LGFAGITGDKR
+57 
-68 LAESA
+68 
-73 QRTFEEIQLRRQP
+73 
-86 EVPSIIEAFE
+86 
-96 EEGLGAVGDIPT
+96 
-108 YVYEQLLFSAP
+108 
-119 QMAAQFGAGA
+119 
-129 IATRFGGPRAGMA
+129 
-142 AATAAGAPAAAGY
+142 
-155 NIQRQIEEQGI
+155 
-166 GIEDAQVAKAFAVG
+166 
-180 TGQAALDALLGR
+180 
-192 TIGVF
+192 
-197 GRTKGAEEIA
+197 
-207 KAAQRGMATR
+207 
-217 IARKAGEGAAL
+217 
-228 EAVTESGQ
+228 
-236 QVLEILQANPEKFF
+236 
-250 EFGPEIQREL
+250 
-260 AESAIA
+260 
-266 GGLLGG
+266 
-272 AIAAP
+272 
-277 AGIVRPRDI
+277 
-286 DADRQKD
+286 
-293 LEAHM
+293 
-298 QEEAEETLRME
+298 
-309 EEAARFEQEQK
+309 
-320 LLEKRSFDLPERSPI
+320 
-335 FEKPRAPEVLEGEV
+335 
-349 LPPET
+349 
-354 PAESREVVSLP
+354 
-365 TQVIEQEPL
+365 
-374 AQRRRPEDG
+374 
-383 EGPPLPALPRGT
+383 
-395 GAIYVPPTAKQ
+395 
-406 RGTLA
+406 
-411 GRLAGLTEVVEGV
+411 
-424 EQPSTAR
+424 
-431 AEEAFRERIRAGMA
+431 
-445 NPFNDQEAA
+445 
-454 KLLEKLNQLELE
+454 
-466 GKRKAAQNVR
+466 
-476 KRLEERLGGLGVNP
+476 
-490 EQTADLL
+490 
-497 AATPSQREQLKM
+497 
-509 FSQRAGAQ
+509 
-517 AALDTRETAKKAYDS
+517 
-532 VTTSQFNQATER
+532 
-544 VRKALQRELRRL
+544 
-556 GLGDVALRMDN
+556 
-567 VVRPEPGTLAEG
+567 
-579 VTEQTAAGK
+579 
-588 VIIALSSKIYSPDMT
+588 
-603 DAQLKAKMGEV
+603 
-614 MNHEMIHAMKTLGLF
+614 
-629 TDAEYQSLVNAAREQ
+629 VNAAREQ

-667 NDLPEIKQEE
+667 NDSPEIKQEE

-756 FSRQANVDQWLAN
+756 FSRQANVDQWLTN

-829 PRMITTKIKMENPLR
+829 PRMITAKIKMENPLR

-1031 KSGDSQT
+1031 ESGDSQT

-1046 LVGERGLEPIRQ
+1046 LVGERGLESIRQ
-1058 PARMMYSRKAT
+1058 PARMMY
-1069 ADSPAFYS
+1069 
-1077 VTERQIEQLIGRYS
+1077 
-1091 YPLGTTGY
+1091 
-1099 AVRMPIEDFMSL
+1099 
-1111 TFSMGK
+1111 
-1117 IDKKNV
+1117 
-1123 ITTAK
+1123 
-1128 EFLKNMPSNDGSVF
+1128 
-1142 TIDEDNNQYAAFD
+1142 
-1155 PEIVD
+1155 
-1160 SQNYMGVPF
+1160 
-1169 IDLEIDEEFGTIRA
+1169 
-1183 VGHEGRHRTSI
+1183 
-1194 AAIDGAETIPVQ
+1194 
-1206 VRFKQFYTNYDTDR
+1206 
-1220 LFGNIPRDQRFNYYE
+1220 
-1235 FAKKREVEAQF
+1235 
-1246 KDYSPSARAKDS
+1246 
-1258 ITYEVE
+1258 
-1264 IPAGVPI
+1264 
-1271 DYSFKED
+1271 
-1278 LNRVIGPKSDPLG
+1278 
-1291 IAEESGTPEMGI
+1291 
-1303 NVRYDAGSGI
+1303 
-1313 DYAEEI
+1313 
-1319 VSGRKTLETRN
+1319 
-1330 TDSLRPYVGQRVG
+1330 
-1343 IVRTGR
+1343 
-1349 GPAEAIG
+1349 
-1356 SVVIGEP
+1356 
-1363 VIADQAE
+1363 
-1370 FDRTRSQHL
+1370 
-1379 VPAGS
+1379 
-1384 TFDIKPGGTKFMY
+1384 
-1397 PVSSP
+1397 
-1402 EVFDQP
+1402 
-1408 VTVGRGIVARRLDST
+1408 
-1423 ADKRF
+1423 

-1466 VFAREMLERSGLT
+1466 VFARDMLERSGLT

-1576 VAEWKQGGNRNKEM
+1576 VAEWKQGGKRNKQM
-1590 KRAFKFFNDYQTL
+1590 KLAFKFFNDYQTL

-1691 VGNPFKP
+1691 VGNPFKTP
-1698 PPTKEVMQ
+1698 LTKEVMQ
-1706 ERRTKLRE
+1706 ERRTTLRE
-1714 LIRAPEGPVEKQII
+1714 LIRAPEGPIEKQII

-1762 FRNFQKAEK
+1762 YRNFQKAEK
-1771 RNPNKPKFFKF
+1771 RNPDKPKFFKF

-1903 TGQNAEKRG
+1903 TGQNAKKRG

-2012 FLSGDSNSG
+2012 FLSGDSNAG

-2076 AIVRLPWDEKEAPN
+2076 TIVRLPWDDKEAPN

-2125 YASSYDEAVEIQQA
+2125 YANSYDEAVEIQQT

-2165 LVSKE
+2165 LVSQE

-2246 GAMKFNPDTGTAEV
+2246 GAMKFNPDTGTPEV
-2260 IEAPDN
+2260 IESPDN
-2266 IALRRIFEPIG
+2266 MGLRQIFEPIG
-2277 EKYMRQ
+2277 EKYMREYY
-2283 FFAYAIA
+2283 AYAIA

-2307 KEKDAV
+2307 NKQDAA

-2327 EVHNNYALFNRRMV
+2327 EVHDNYALFNRRMV

-2358 MNMDYVPYYRY
+2358 MDMDYVPYYRY

-2400 LEGGTIPLG
+2400 LEGGTIKLG

-2467 RNGEKVLYKIDDPAL
+2467 RNGEKVRYKIDDPAL

-2493 KESFVKGL
+2493 KESWIKGL
-2501 EMVGGILRAG
+2501 EMVGGILRSG
-2511 VTIPPGFQLANLWR
+2511 VTLTPGFQLANLWR

-2548 RDVYAND
+2548 RDVYANE
-2555 KDTQRFKIITG
+2555 KDTQQFKILTG
-2566 MGGYLYGADA
+2566 MGGFLYGADA
-2576 ESLANTL
+2576 ESLASTL
-2583 KRGYRLKEPGGPIM
+2583 KRGYRLKEPGGPVM
-2597 QQIGDRLRQAYT
+2597 QQIGDRLNQAVK

-2630 MAEGVSEREAAF
+2630 MAEGMSEREAAF

-2658 PVMSYLV
+2658 PAMSFLV
-2665 NFLIPTV
+2665 NFMIPTIP
-2672 TFLNAR
+2672 FLNAR
-2678 IQGLARLIEDPN
+2678 IQGLARLVEDPK

-2704 ARGMLVTAGSVT
+2704 ARGMIITAGSVT

-2726 WEDESVIEKVTN
+2726 WEDESIIEKVTN

-2750 PKAFEIGALFGTI
+2750 PKAFEVGALFGTI

-2769 AIRQER
+2769 AIRQES
-2775 ANDLAQAVGHIFVNT
+2775 ANDLAQAVGHILVST
-2790 FSFSIVPQ
+2790 FSFNPVPQ

-2805 VIGNYDSF
+2805 VIANYDSF
-2813 RAAPIEGIS
+2813 RGAPIEGIS

-2848 SFIRL
+2848 SFIGL

-2861 IEGYLGTM
+2861 IEGYMGTM
-2869 ATNVIA
+2869 ATNVVA

-2897 PFVEFNRKYSWPEP
+2897 PFVSSTASILGLNRFVREDGAGASRFVSEFYEMRRDLDQTYTAMRDAAERGQTERVNELMQEKGKALSYRTYFNNVARQLTEVNKAIDTVRFSQMDSDAKKERLKDLRKTK
-2911 VRSRGWCGCVTLCF
+2911 VRLTQQIVTSARSSGYFD

>member
-1 MAFDINRL
+1 
-9 RTDQL
+9 
-14 QRLLEVGLDVNQLK
+14 
-28 TEELEDLLRS
+28 
-38 QEEVGDFGAGLSSL
+38 
-52 GAAAK
+52 
-57 LGFAGITGDKR
+57 
-68 LAESA
+68 
-73 QRTFEEIQLRRQP
+73 
-86 EVPSIIEAFE
+86 
-96 EEGLGAVGDIPT
+96 
-108 YVYEQLLFSAP
+108 
-119 QMAAQFGAGA
+119 
-129 IATRFGGPRAGMA
+129 
-142 AATAAGAPAAAGY
+142 
-155 NIQRQIEEQGI
+155 
-166 GIEDAQVAKAFAVG
+166 
-180 TGQAALDALLGR
+180 
-192 TIGVF
+192 
-197 GRTKGAEEIA
+197 
-207 KAAQRGMATR
+207 
-217 IARKAGEGAAL
+217 
-228 EAVTESGQ
+228 
-236 QVLEILQANPEKFF
+236 
-250 EFGPEIQREL
+250 
-260 AESAIA
+260 
-266 GGLLGG
+266 
-272 AIAAP
+272 
-277 AGIVRPRDI
+277 
-286 DADRQKD
+286 
-293 LEAHM
+293 M
-298 QEEAEETLRME
+298 QEEAEETRRME

-320 LLEKRSFDLPERSPI
+320 LLEKQSFELPSPSPI
-335 FEKPRAPEVLEGEV
+335 AVTAEGEAITPYPMPTGTERTAPVIRQPRADVEGLAGLPAVVEGETAFETIEV
-349 LPPET
+349 PPGGFRDPRERIQERVREPAPREPEPAIEGELLPRDQFPVPYEGVET
-354 PAESREVVSLP
+354 DDVVATVDQL
-365 TQVIEQEPL
+365 
-374 AQRRRPEDG
+374 R
-383 EGPPLPALPRGT
+383 LPRGT
-395 GAIYVPPTAKQ
+395 GAIYVPSTARQ
-406 RGTLA
+406 RGTLE
-411 GRLAGLTEVVEGV
+411 GRLAGLTEVIEGV

-466 GKRKAAQNVR
+466 GKRKAAQNAR

-544 VRKALQRELRRL
+544 VRKALQRELRKL

-567 VVRPEPGTLAEG
+567 VIRPEPGTLAEG

-603 DAQLKAKMGEV
+603 DAQLKAKLGEV

-667 NDLPEIKQEE
+667 NDSPEIKQEE

-735 GRRERNT
+735 GRRER
-742 AKAVGIEDTQGTKR
+742 R
-756 FSRQANVDQWLAN
+756 
-769 SVVKNDVYHATLNT
+769 
-783 FPAFRTDR
+783 
-791 TDDGAVHFGL
+791 
-801 EPETGIERLGEIAR
+801 PEE
-815 FQIQQELEDGEVFF
+815 QQE
-829 PRMITTKIKMENPLR
+829 
-844 LPFDMGNWGDWGL
+844 
-857 WRSALSKGSFQ
+857 Q
-868 FTQGMPQARLRNYVL
+868 
-883 NDPTLQELYRRLSA
+883 
-897 IEESQR
+897 
-903 EYYRKNPDSPDLIET
+903 
-918 DNFTGEEYRLSPD
+918 
-931 RLSPSDVIK
+931 
-940 PDTIWLELGDM
+940 
-951 GFDGIIY
+951 
-958 QNFGESDFGEE
+958 
-969 SFLVWDADQIYV
+969 
-981 EAVEDI
+981 
-987 QYGDVPYMAQFDDPR
+987 
-1002 ESMSIEELAR
+1002 
-1012 QARRPILGRQ
+1012 
-1022 TQIADLDAF
+1022 
-1031 KSGDSQT
+1031 
-1038 RISMLSET
+1038 
-1046 LVGERGLEPIRQ
+1046 
-1058 PARMMYSRKAT
+1058 
-1069 ADSPAFYS
+1069 
-1077 VTERQIEQLIGRYS
+1077 
-1091 YPLGTTGY
+1091 
-1099 AVRMPIEDFMSL
+1099 
-1111 TFSMGK
+1111 
-1117 IDKKNV
+1117 
-1123 ITTAK
+1123 
-1128 EFLKNMPSNDGSVF
+1128 
-1142 TIDEDNNQYAAFD
+1142 
-1155 PEIVD
+1155 
-1160 SQNYMGVPF
+1160 
-1169 IDLEIDEEFGTIRA
+1169 
-1183 VGHEGRHRTSI
+1183 
-1194 AAIDGAETIPVQ
+1194 
-1206 VRFKQFYTNYDTDR
+1206 
-1220 LFGNIPRDQRFNYYE
+1220 
-1235 FAKKREVEAQF
+1235 
-1246 KDYSPSARAKDS
+1246 
-1258 ITYEVE
+1258 
-1264 IPAGVPI
+1264 
-1271 DYSFKED
+1271 
-1278 LNRVIGPKSDPLG
+1278 
-1291 IAEESGTPEMGI
+1291 
-1303 NVRYDAGSGI
+1303 
-1313 DYAEEI
+1313 
-1319 VSGRKTLETRN
+1319 
-1330 TDSLRPYVGQRVG
+1330 
-1343 IVRTGR
+1343 
-1349 GPAEAIG
+1349 
-1356 SVVIGEP
+1356 
-1363 VIADQAE
+1363 
-1370 FDRTRSQHL
+1370 
-1379 VPAGS
+1379 
-1384 TFDIKPGGTKFMY
+1384 
-1397 PVSSP
+1397 
-1402 EVFDQP
+1402 
-1408 VTVGRGIVARRLDST
+1408 
-1423 ADKRF
+1423 RF

-1466 VFAREMLERSGLT
+1466 VFVREMLERSGLT
-1479 DLIPYNED
+1479 GLIPYNED

-1520 AKNILNL
+1520 AKNVLYLI
-1527 VEPSIFENET
+1527 EPSVFASPENELA
-1537 NETTFDYALAVT
+1537 FDYALAVT
-1549 SNGTAVMDNFP
+1549 SNGTAVMQNFP
-1560 YALQAYRFYQ
+1560 YALSAYRYWLKNNRFPVEDFTVGGDRIKDMKKSFRFYN
-1570 ENGRLP
+1570 E
-1576 VAEWKQGGNRNKEM
+1576 
-1590 KRAFKFFNDYQTL
+1590 YQNL
-1603 YNEGQID
+1603 YNTGQID
-1610 LPLSSFL
+1610 TPLSEFL
-1617 DSQYQVRD
+1617 DNQYRVRD
-1625 LKKVIRD
+1625 LNKVLRGL
-1632 MRDKYNIKIS
+1632 RDKYDIKIS
-1642 VPSGEGAN
+1642 IPSGEGAD
-1650 ALIRGSLILGP
+1650 ALVRGSLILGP
-1661 KIGQGFYQNLRGNF
+1661 KIGQGFYQNLRGNY
-1675 NELTADQWWMR
+1675 NELTSDMWWMR

-1698 PPTKEVMQ
+1698 RPSEEVMK
-1706 ERRTKLRE
+1706 ERRQRMRDQ
-1714 LIRAPEGPVEKQII
+1714 IRNPVGSLEATII
-1728 QQAFDRSGL
+1728 EEAIQRSGL
-1737 RPSDLR
+1737 NRSDIK
-1743 SNKNL
+1743 SNANL
-1748 DEFSVEIRS
+1748 DELAVAIFS

-1762 FRNFQKAEK
+1762 FRKFKKEQGV
-1771 RNPNKPKFFKF
+1771 NPDKPKFFQF
-1782 IDTYVGGL
+1782 VDTYVDGL
-1790 SDQLM
+1790 SDQLQGT
-1795 DAPRGS
+1795 PRGP

-1808 DTTSRARELL
+1808 DTTERARELL
-1818 AQEGVDINTAD
+1818 RQEGVNIYNAD

-1842 LSGGVAPGRGS
+1842 LSGGVAPGQGS
-1853 DNDYA
+1853 DSDYA
-1858 DAAIETARQE
+1858 DAAIEAARKE
-1868 GIANERIEE
+1868 GVSNDRIQE
-1877 ALADSGRVGISS
+1877 ALADTRPRGIAADRRAGPPDAGVDQGADRTEASAE
-1889 GRYSRRAVPGTDQG
+1889 RFSRRAPATSKIIELIKNDAEGFTESIDGTPIPAEGFVVAPVKESELILEGNRVSEDKINALVLFAMDLSQKSGLPVYVGGWLDSETNKYYIDAVIIRQEKAEALYMASSAEQEAIWDLGANNEIRTEQGLEDLKKAGLYDRGGDNVFRGRQIQYRKYFDTFRGRYREELLTSDGRTLERTDRGEGTGLAEGVALSNYPEYARGDGPESGRSEFYGVHYSSTPNIESLDSNKHGTGRTGREIFRGWRPRVFFYRQKDPNLPRPELKLENLKEGYGARLTNIYDPRKDDFLVQKAKDQG
-1903 TGQNAEKRG
+1903 
-1912 ARDATRAVANSA
+1912 
-1924 GPNGQVWNVSRRSGT
+1924 
-1939 IREANVIASYRV
+1939 
-1951 APEYESEY
+1951 
-1959 ASGGVSTPEMF
+1959 
-1970 ELEQSPKSAEAFETA
+1970 
-1985 ITEATSGSPYAPA
+1985 
-1998 VYVYSREKYADMRL
+1998 
-2012 FLSGDSNSG
+2012 
-2021 FAVKGDDIVS
+2021 
-2031 VFNGPTSG
+2031 VFN
-2039 LKNVTNSM
+2039 
-2047 LRLAFEQGGRR
+2047 
-2058 LDAFDTVL
+2058 LDAFEDLIEQSGYDGYIDYGFGQDGTHADAFVL
-2066 PDLYSNNLFK
+2066 L
-2076 AIVRLPWDEKEAPN
+2076 
-2090 GWDKELFSRW
+2090 
-2100 KNGEPDVVFMA
+2100 GEHSVPVVPVMTNKKLILNSSI
-2111 YDPTAKPYKDGDGE
+2111 DPATKRPMY
-2125 YASSYDEAVEIQQA
+2125 
-2139 AASRFSRRYSATAPS
+2139 SRRYSATAPS

-2290 KRELKL
+2290 KRELKM
-2296 GGQGRKGFKNL
+2296 GEQGRKGFKNL
-2307 KEKDAV
+2307 KKQDAV

-2775 ANDLAQAVGHIFVNT
+2775 ANDLAQAVGHIFVST

-2897 PFVEFNRKYSWPEP
+2897 PFVSSTASILGLNRFVREDGAGASRFVSEFYEMRRDLDQTYTAMRDAAERGQTERVNELMQEKGKALSYRTYFNNVARQLTEVNKAIDTVRFSQMDSDAKKERLKELRKTK
-2911 VRSRGWCGCVTLCF
+2911 VRLTQQIVTSARSSGYFD

>member
-28 TEELEDLLRS
+28 TEELEDMLRS

-272 AIAAP
+272 TIAAP
-277 AGIVRPRDI
+277 AGIARPRDI

-298 QEEAEETLRME
+298 QEEAEETRRME
-309 EEAARFEQEQK
+309 EEVARFEQEQK
-320 LLEKRSFDLPERSPI
+320 LLEKQSFELPSPSPI
-335 FEKPRAPEVLEGEV
+335 AVTAEGEAITPYPMPTGTERTAPVIRQPRADVEGLAGLPAVVEGETAFETIEV
-349 LPPET
+349 PPGGFRDPRERIQERVREPAPREPEPAIEGELLPRDQFPVPYEGVET
-354 PAESREVVSLP
+354 DDVVATVDQL
-365 TQVIEQEPL
+365 
-374 AQRRRPEDG
+374 R
-383 EGPPLPALPRGT
+383 LPRGT

-411 GRLAGLTEVVEGV
+411 GRLAGLTEVIEGV

-466 GKRKAAQNVR
+466 GKRKAAQNAR

-544 VRKALQRELRRL
+544 VRKALQRELRKL

-567 VVRPEPGTLAEG
+567 VIRPEPGTLAEG

-603 DAQLKAKMGEV
+603 DAQLKAKLGEV

-667 NDLPEIKQEE
+667 NDSPEIKQEE

-735 GRRERNT
+735 GRRER
-742 AKAVGIEDTQGTKR
+742 R
-756 FSRQANVDQWLAN
+756 
-769 SVVKNDVYHATLNT
+769 
-783 FPAFRTDR
+783 
-791 TDDGAVHFGL
+791 
-801 EPETGIERLGEIAR
+801 PEE
-815 FQIQQELEDGEVFF
+815 QQE
-829 PRMITTKIKMENPLR
+829 
-844 LPFDMGNWGDWGL
+844 
-857 WRSALSKGSFQ
+857 Q
-868 FTQGMPQARLRNYVL
+868 
-883 NDPTLQELYRRLSA
+883 
-897 IEESQR
+897 
-903 EYYRKNPDSPDLIET
+903 
-918 DNFTGEEYRLSPD
+918 
-931 RLSPSDVIK
+931 
-940 PDTIWLELGDM
+940 
-951 GFDGIIY
+951 
-958 QNFGESDFGEE
+958 
-969 SFLVWDADQIYV
+969 
-981 EAVEDI
+981 
-987 QYGDVPYMAQFDDPR
+987 
-1002 ESMSIEELAR
+1002 
-1012 QARRPILGRQ
+1012 
-1022 TQIADLDAF
+1022 
-1031 KSGDSQT
+1031 
-1038 RISMLSET
+1038 
-1046 LVGERGLEPIRQ
+1046 
-1058 PARMMYSRKAT
+1058 
-1069 ADSPAFYS
+1069 
-1077 VTERQIEQLIGRYS
+1077 
-1091 YPLGTTGY
+1091 
-1099 AVRMPIEDFMSL
+1099 
-1111 TFSMGK
+1111 
-1117 IDKKNV
+1117 
-1123 ITTAK
+1123 
-1128 EFLKNMPSNDGSVF
+1128 
-1142 TIDEDNNQYAAFD
+1142 
-1155 PEIVD
+1155 
-1160 SQNYMGVPF
+1160 
-1169 IDLEIDEEFGTIRA
+1169 
-1183 VGHEGRHRTSI
+1183 
-1194 AAIDGAETIPVQ
+1194 
-1206 VRFKQFYTNYDTDR
+1206 
-1220 LFGNIPRDQRFNYYE
+1220 
-1235 FAKKREVEAQF
+1235 
-1246 KDYSPSARAKDS
+1246 
-1258 ITYEVE
+1258 
-1264 IPAGVPI
+1264 
-1271 DYSFKED
+1271 
-1278 LNRVIGPKSDPLG
+1278 
-1291 IAEESGTPEMGI
+1291 
-1303 NVRYDAGSGI
+1303 
-1313 DYAEEI
+1313 
-1319 VSGRKTLETRN
+1319 
-1330 TDSLRPYVGQRVG
+1330 
-1343 IVRTGR
+1343 
-1349 GPAEAIG
+1349 
-1356 SVVIGEP
+1356 
-1363 VIADQAE
+1363 
-1370 FDRTRSQHL
+1370 
-1379 VPAGS
+1379 
-1384 TFDIKPGGTKFMY
+1384 
-1397 PVSSP
+1397 
-1402 EVFDQP
+1402 
-1408 VTVGRGIVARRLDST
+1408 
-1423 ADKRF
+1423 RF

-1466 VFAREMLERSGLT
+1466 VFVREMLERSGLT
-1479 DLIPYNED
+1479 GLIPYNED

-1520 AKNILNL
+1520 AKNVLYLI
-1527 VEPSIFENET
+1527 EPSVFASPENELA
-1537 NETTFDYALAVT
+1537 FDYALAVT
-1549 SNGTAVMDNFP
+1549 SNGTAVMQNFP
-1560 YALQAYRFYQ
+1560 YALSAYRYWLKNNRFPVEDFTVGGDRIKDMKKSFRFYN
-1570 ENGRLP
+1570 E
-1576 VAEWKQGGNRNKEM
+1576 
-1590 KRAFKFFNDYQTL
+1590 YQNL
-1603 YNEGQID
+1603 YNTGQID
-1610 LPLSSFL
+1610 TPLSEFL
-1617 DSQYQVRD
+1617 DNQYRVRD
-1625 LKKVIRD
+1625 LNKVLRGL
-1632 MRDKYNIKIS
+1632 RDKYDIKIS
-1642 VPSGEGAN
+1642 IPSGEGAD
-1650 ALIRGSLILGP
+1650 ALVRGSLILGP
-1661 KIGQGFYQNLRGNF
+1661 KIGQGFYQNLRGNY
-1675 NELTADQWWMR
+1675 NELTSDMWWMR

-1698 PPTKEVMQ
+1698 RPSEEVMK
-1706 ERRTKLRE
+1706 ERRQRMRDQ
-1714 LIRAPEGPVEKQII
+1714 IRNPVGSLEATII
-1728 QQAFDRSGL
+1728 EEAIQRSGL
-1737 RPSDLR
+1737 NRSDIK
-1743 SNKNL
+1743 SNANL
-1748 DEFSVEIRS
+1748 DELAVAIFS

-1762 FRNFQKAEK
+1762 FRKFKKEQGV
-1771 RNPNKPKFFKF
+1771 NPDKPKFFQF
-1782 IDTYVGGL
+1782 VDTYVDGL
-1790 SDQLM
+1790 SDQLQGT
-1795 DAPRGS
+1795 PRGP

-1808 DTTSRARELL
+1808 DTTERARELL
-1818 AQEGVDINTAD
+1818 RQEGVNIYNAD

-1842 LSGGVAPGRGS
+1842 LSGGVAPGQGS
-1853 DNDYA
+1853 DSDYA
-1858 DAAIETARQE
+1858 DAAIEAARKE
-1868 GIANERIEE
+1868 GVSNDRIQE
-1877 ALADSGRVGISS
+1877 ALADTRPRGIAADRRAGPPDAGVDQGADRTEASAE
-1889 GRYSRRAVPGTDQG
+1889 RFSRRAPATSKIIELIKNDAEGFTESIDGTPIPAEGFVVAPVKESELILEGNRVSEDKINALVLFAMDLSQKSGLPVYVGGWLDSETNKYYIDAVIIRQEKAEALYMASSAEQEAIWDLGANNEIRTEQGLEDLKKAGLYDRGGDNVFRGRQIQYRKYFDTFRGRYREELLTSDGRTLERTDRGEGTGLAEGVALSNYPEYARGDGPESGRSEFYGVHYSSTPNIESLDSNKHGTGRTGREIFRGWRPRVFFYRQKDPNLPRPELKLENLKEGYGARLTNIYDPRKDDFLVQKAKDQG
-1903 TGQNAEKRG
+1903 
-1912 ARDATRAVANSA
+1912 
-1924 GPNGQVWNVSRRSGT
+1924 
-1939 IREANVIASYRV
+1939 
-1951 APEYESEY
+1951 
-1959 ASGGVSTPEMF
+1959 
-1970 ELEQSPKSAEAFETA
+1970 
-1985 ITEATSGSPYAPA
+1985 
-1998 VYVYSREKYADMRL
+1998 
-2012 FLSGDSNSG
+2012 
-2021 FAVKGDDIVS
+2021 
-2031 VFNGPTSG
+2031 VFN
-2039 LKNVTNSM
+2039 
-2047 LRLAFEQGGRR
+2047 
-2058 LDAFDTVL
+2058 LDAFEDLIEQSGYDGYIDYGFGQDGTHADAFVL
-2066 PDLYSNNLFK
+2066 L
-2076 AIVRLPWDEKEAPN
+2076 
-2090 GWDKELFSRW
+2090 
-2100 KNGEPDVVFMA
+2100 GEHSVPVVPVMTNKKLILNSSI
-2111 YDPTAKPYKDGDGE
+2111 DPATKRPMY
-2125 YASSYDEAVEIQQA
+2125 
-2139 AASRFSRRYSATAPS
+2139 SRRYSATAPS

-2296 GGQGRKGFKNL
+2296 GEQGRKGFKNL
-2307 KEKDAV
+2307 KKQDAV

-2775 ANDLAQAVGHIFVNT
+2775 ANDLAQAVGHIFVST

-2840 KFLSRNGG
+2840 KLLSRNGG

-2897 PFVEFNRKYSWPEP
+2897 PFVSSTASILGLNRFVREDGAGASRFVSEFYEMRRDLDQTYTAMRDAAERGQTERVNELMQEKGKALSYRTYFNNVARQLSEVNKAIDTVRFSQMDSDAKKERLKELRKTK
-2911 VRSRGWCGCVTLCF
+2911 VRLTQQIVTSARSSGYFD

>member
-28 TEELEDLLRS
+28 TEELEDMLRS

-108 YVYEQLLFSAP
+108 YLYEQLLFSAP

-272 AIAAP
+272 TIAAP
-277 AGIVRPRDI
+277 AGIARPRDI

-298 QEEAEETLRME
+298 QEEAEETRRME
-309 EEAARFEQEQK
+309 EEVARFEQEQK
-320 LLEKRSFDLPERSPI
+320 LLEKQSFELPSPSPI
-335 FEKPRAPEVLEGEV
+335 AVTAEGEAITPYPMPTGTERTAPVIRQPRADVEGLAGLPAVVEGETAFETIEV
-349 LPPET
+349 PPGGFRDPRERIQERVREPAPREPEPAIEGELLPRDQFPVPYEGVET
-354 PAESREVVSLP
+354 DDVVATVDQL
-365 TQVIEQEPL
+365 
-374 AQRRRPEDG
+374 R
-383 EGPPLPALPRGT
+383 LPRGT

-411 GRLAGLTEVVEGV
+411 GRLAGLTEVIEGV

-466 GKRKAAQNVR
+466 GKRKAAQNAR

-544 VRKALQRELRRL
+544 VRKALQRELRKL

-567 VVRPEPGTLAEG
+567 VIRPEPGTLAEG

-603 DAQLKAKMGEV
+603 DAQLKAKLGEV

-667 NDLPEIKQEE
+667 NDSPEIKQEE

-735 GRRERNT
+735 GRRER
-742 AKAVGIEDTQGTKR
+742 R
-756 FSRQANVDQWLAN
+756 
-769 SVVKNDVYHATLNT
+769 
-783 FPAFRTDR
+783 
-791 TDDGAVHFGL
+791 
-801 EPETGIERLGEIAR
+801 PEE
-815 FQIQQELEDGEVFF
+815 QQE
-829 PRMITTKIKMENPLR
+829 
-844 LPFDMGNWGDWGL
+844 
-857 WRSALSKGSFQ
+857 Q
-868 FTQGMPQARLRNYVL
+868 
-883 NDPTLQELYRRLSA
+883 
-897 IEESQR
+897 
-903 EYYRKNPDSPDLIET
+903 
-918 DNFTGEEYRLSPD
+918 
-931 RLSPSDVIK
+931 
-940 PDTIWLELGDM
+940 
-951 GFDGIIY
+951 
-958 QNFGESDFGEE
+958 
-969 SFLVWDADQIYV
+969 
-981 EAVEDI
+981 
-987 QYGDVPYMAQFDDPR
+987 
-1002 ESMSIEELAR
+1002 
-1012 QARRPILGRQ
+1012 
-1022 TQIADLDAF
+1022 
-1031 KSGDSQT
+1031 
-1038 RISMLSET
+1038 
-1046 LVGERGLEPIRQ
+1046 
-1058 PARMMYSRKAT
+1058 
-1069 ADSPAFYS
+1069 
-1077 VTERQIEQLIGRYS
+1077 
-1091 YPLGTTGY
+1091 
-1099 AVRMPIEDFMSL
+1099 
-1111 TFSMGK
+1111 
-1117 IDKKNV
+1117 
-1123 ITTAK
+1123 
-1128 EFLKNMPSNDGSVF
+1128 
-1142 TIDEDNNQYAAFD
+1142 
-1155 PEIVD
+1155 
-1160 SQNYMGVPF
+1160 
-1169 IDLEIDEEFGTIRA
+1169 
-1183 VGHEGRHRTSI
+1183 
-1194 AAIDGAETIPVQ
+1194 
-1206 VRFKQFYTNYDTDR
+1206 
-1220 LFGNIPRDQRFNYYE
+1220 
-1235 FAKKREVEAQF
+1235 
-1246 KDYSPSARAKDS
+1246 
-1258 ITYEVE
+1258 
-1264 IPAGVPI
+1264 
-1271 DYSFKED
+1271 
-1278 LNRVIGPKSDPLG
+1278 
-1291 IAEESGTPEMGI
+1291 
-1303 NVRYDAGSGI
+1303 
-1313 DYAEEI
+1313 
-1319 VSGRKTLETRN
+1319 
-1330 TDSLRPYVGQRVG
+1330 
-1343 IVRTGR
+1343 
-1349 GPAEAIG
+1349 
-1356 SVVIGEP
+1356 
-1363 VIADQAE
+1363 
-1370 FDRTRSQHL
+1370 
-1379 VPAGS
+1379 
-1384 TFDIKPGGTKFMY
+1384 
-1397 PVSSP
+1397 
-1402 EVFDQP
+1402 
-1408 VTVGRGIVARRLDST
+1408 
-1423 ADKRF
+1423 RF

-1466 VFAREMLERSGLT
+1466 VFVREMLERSGLT
-1479 DLIPYNED
+1479 GLIPYNED

-1520 AKNILNL
+1520 AKNVLYLI
-1527 VEPSIFENET
+1527 EPSVFASPENELA
-1537 NETTFDYALAVT
+1537 FDYALAVT
-1549 SNGTAVMDNFP
+1549 SNGTAVMQNFP
-1560 YALQAYRFYQ
+1560 YALSAYRYWLKNNRFPVEDFTVGGDRIKDMKKSFRFYN
-1570 ENGRLP
+1570 E
-1576 VAEWKQGGNRNKEM
+1576 
-1590 KRAFKFFNDYQTL
+1590 YQNL
-1603 YNEGQID
+1603 YNTGQID
-1610 LPLSSFL
+1610 TPLSEFL
-1617 DSQYQVRD
+1617 DNQYRVRD
-1625 LKKVIRD
+1625 LNKVLRGL
-1632 MRDKYNIKIS
+1632 RDKYDIKIS
-1642 VPSGEGAN
+1642 IPSGEGAD
-1650 ALIRGSLILGP
+1650 ALVRGSLILGP
-1661 KIGQGFYQNLRGNF
+1661 KIGQGFYQNLRGNY
-1675 NELTADQWWMR
+1675 NELTSDMWWMR

-1698 PPTKEVMQ
+1698 RPSEEVMK
-1706 ERRTKLRE
+1706 ERRQRMRDQ
-1714 LIRAPEGPVEKQII
+1714 IRNPVGSLEATII
-1728 QQAFDRSGL
+1728 EEAIQRSGL
-1737 RPSDLR
+1737 NRSDIK
-1743 SNKNL
+1743 SNANL
-1748 DEFSVEIRS
+1748 DELAVAIFS

-1762 FRNFQKAEK
+1762 FRKFKKEQGV
-1771 RNPNKPKFFKF
+1771 NPDKPKFFQF
-1782 IDTYVGGL
+1782 VDTYVDGL
-1790 SDQLM
+1790 SDQLQGT
-1795 DAPRGS
+1795 PRGP

-1808 DTTSRARELL
+1808 DTTERARELL
-1818 AQEGVDINTAD
+1818 RQEGVNIYNAD

-1842 LSGGVAPGRGS
+1842 LSGGVAPGQGS
-1853 DNDYA
+1853 DSDYA
-1858 DAAIETARQE
+1858 DAAIEAARKE
-1868 GIANERIEE
+1868 GVSNDRIQE
-1877 ALADSGRVGISS
+1877 ALADTRPRGIAADRRAGPPDAGVDQGADRTEASAE
-1889 GRYSRRAVPGTDQG
+1889 RFSRRAPATSKIIELIKNDAEGFTESIDGTPIPAEGFVVAPVKESELILEGNRVSEDKINALVLFAMDLSQKSGLPVYVGGWLDSETNKYYIDAVIIRQEKAEALYMASSAEQEAIWDLGANNEIRTEQGLEDLKKAGLYDRGGDNVFRGRQIQYRKYFDTFRGRYREELLTSDGRTLERTDRGEGTGLAEGVALSNYPEYARGDGPESGRSEFYGVHYSSTPNIESLDSNKHGTGRTGREIFRGWRPRVFFYRQKDPNLPRPELKLENLKEGYGARLTNIYDPRKDDFLVQKAKDQG
-1903 TGQNAEKRG
+1903 
-1912 ARDATRAVANSA
+1912 
-1924 GPNGQVWNVSRRSGT
+1924 
-1939 IREANVIASYRV
+1939 
-1951 APEYESEY
+1951 
-1959 ASGGVSTPEMF
+1959 
-1970 ELEQSPKSAEAFETA
+1970 
-1985 ITEATSGSPYAPA
+1985 
-1998 VYVYSREKYADMRL
+1998 
-2012 FLSGDSNSG
+2012 
-2021 FAVKGDDIVS
+2021 
-2031 VFNGPTSG
+2031 VFN
-2039 LKNVTNSM
+2039 
-2047 LRLAFEQGGRR
+2047 
-2058 LDAFDTVL
+2058 LDAFEDLIEQSGYDGYIDYGFGQDGTHADAFVL
-2066 PDLYSNNLFK
+2066 L
-2076 AIVRLPWDEKEAPN
+2076 
-2090 GWDKELFSRW
+2090 
-2100 KNGEPDVVFMA
+2100 GEHSVPVVPVMTNKKLILNSSI
-2111 YDPTAKPYKDGDGE
+2111 DPATKRPMY
-2125 YASSYDEAVEIQQA
+2125 
-2139 AASRFSRRYSATAPS
+2139 SRRYSATAPS

-2296 GGQGRKGFKNL
+2296 GEQGRKGFKNL
-2307 KEKDAV
+2307 KKQDAV

-2775 ANDLAQAVGHIFVNT
+2775 ANDLAQAVGHIFVST

-2840 KFLSRNGG
+2840 KLLSRNGG

-2897 PFVEFNRKYSWPEP
+2897 PFVSSTASILGLNRFVREDGAGASRFVSEFYEMRRDLDQTYTAMRDAAERGQTERVNELMQEKGKALSYRTYFNNVARQLSEVNKAIDTVRFSQMDSDAKKERLKELRKTK
-2911 VRSRGWCGCVTLCF
+2911 VRLTQQIVTSARSSGYFD

>member
-1 MAFDINRL
+1 VVSHLPYSR
-9 RTDQL
+9 
-14 QRLLEVGLDVNQLK
+14 
-28 TEELEDLLRS
+28 
-38 QEEVGDFGAGLSSL
+38 
-52 GAAAK
+52 
-57 LGFAGITGDKR
+57 
-68 LAESA
+68 
-73 QRTFEEIQLRRQP
+73 
-86 EVPSIIEAFE
+86 
-96 EEGLGAVGDIPT
+96 
-108 YVYEQLLFSAP
+108 
-119 QMAAQFGAGA
+119 
-129 IATRFGGPRAGMA
+129 
-142 AATAAGAPAAAGY
+142 
-155 NIQRQIEEQGI
+155 
-166 GIEDAQVAKAFAVG
+166 
-180 TGQAALDALLGR
+180 
-192 TIGVF
+192 
-197 GRTKGAEEIA
+197 
-207 KAAQRGMATR
+207 
-217 IARKAGEGAAL
+217 
-228 EAVTESGQ
+228 
-236 QVLEILQANPEKFF
+236 
-250 EFGPEIQREL
+250 
-260 AESAIA
+260 
-266 GGLLGG
+266 
-272 AIAAP
+272 
-277 AGIVRPRDI
+277 
-286 DADRQKD
+286 
-293 LEAHM
+293 
-298 QEEAEETLRME
+298 
-309 EEAARFEQEQK
+309 
-320 LLEKRSFDLPERSPI
+320 RSF
-335 FEKPRAPEVLEGEV
+335 
-349 LPPET
+349 
-354 PAESREVVSLP
+354 
-365 TQVIEQEPL
+365 
-374 AQRRRPEDG
+374 
-383 EGPPLPALPRGT
+383 
-395 GAIYVPPTAKQ
+395 
-406 RGTLA
+406 
-411 GRLAGLTEVVEGV
+411 
-424 EQPSTAR
+424 
-431 AEEAFRERIRAGMA
+431 
-445 NPFNDQEAA
+445 
-454 KLLEKLNQLELE
+454 
-466 GKRKAAQNVR
+466 
-476 KRLEERLGGLGVNP
+476 
-490 EQTADLL
+490 
-497 AATPSQREQLKM
+497 
-509 FSQRAGAQ
+509 
-517 AALDTRETAKKAYDS
+517 
-532 VTTSQFNQATER
+532 
-544 VRKALQRELRRL
+544 
-556 GLGDVALRMDN
+556 
-567 VVRPEPGTLAEG
+567 
-579 VTEQTAAGK
+579 
-588 VIIALSSKIYSPDMT
+588 
-603 DAQLKAKMGEV
+603 
-614 MNHEMIHAMKTLGLF
+614 
-629 TDAEYQSLVNAAREQ
+629 
-644 KFVDKTGKERLFSYF
+644 
-659 DRAEKLYK
+659 
-667 NDLPEIKQEE
+667 
-677 AVAEL
+677 
-682 FRDWAAGRRTIGG
+682 
-695 KPPTLFQKIIKFIKT
+695 KFIKT

-756 FSRQANVDQWLAN
+756 FSRQANVDQWLTN

-829 PRMITTKIKMENPLR
+829 PRMITAKIKMENPLR

-940 PDTIWLELGDM
+940 PDTIWLELEDM
-951 GFDGIIY
+951 GFDGVIY
-958 QNFGESDFGEE
+958 QNFGESNFGEE

-987 QYGDVPYMAQFDDPR
+987 QYGDVPYMAEFEDPR

-1012 QARRPILGRQ
+1012 QAKRPILGRQ

-1031 KSGDSQT
+1031 ETGDSQT
-1038 RISMLSET
+1038 RISMLTET
-1046 LVGERGLEPIRQ
+1046 LVGERGLKPIRQ
-1058 PARMMYSRKAT
+1058 PARMMY
-1069 ADSPAFYS
+1069 
-1077 VTERQIEQLIGRYS
+1077 
-1091 YPLGTTGY
+1091 
-1099 AVRMPIEDFMSL
+1099 
-1111 TFSMGK
+1111 
-1117 IDKKNV
+1117 
-1123 ITTAK
+1123 
-1128 EFLKNMPSNDGSVF
+1128 
-1142 TIDEDNNQYAAFD
+1142 
-1155 PEIVD
+1155 
-1160 SQNYMGVPF
+1160 
-1169 IDLEIDEEFGTIRA
+1169 
-1183 VGHEGRHRTSI
+1183 
-1194 AAIDGAETIPVQ
+1194 
-1206 VRFKQFYTNYDTDR
+1206 
-1220 LFGNIPRDQRFNYYE
+1220 
-1235 FAKKREVEAQF
+1235 
-1246 KDYSPSARAKDS
+1246 
-1258 ITYEVE
+1258 
-1264 IPAGVPI
+1264 
-1271 DYSFKED
+1271 
-1278 LNRVIGPKSDPLG
+1278 
-1291 IAEESGTPEMGI
+1291 
-1303 NVRYDAGSGI
+1303 
-1313 DYAEEI
+1313 
-1319 VSGRKTLETRN
+1319 
-1330 TDSLRPYVGQRVG
+1330 
-1343 IVRTGR
+1343 
-1349 GPAEAIG
+1349 
-1356 SVVIGEP
+1356 
-1363 VIADQAE
+1363 
-1370 FDRTRSQHL
+1370 
-1379 VPAGS
+1379 
-1384 TFDIKPGGTKFMY
+1384 
-1397 PVSSP
+1397 
-1402 EVFDQP
+1402 
-1408 VTVGRGIVARRLDST
+1408 
-1423 ADKRF
+1423 

-1466 VFAREMLERSGLT
+1466 VFVREMLERSGLT
-1479 DLIPYNED
+1479 GLIPYNED

-1520 AKNILNL
+1520 AKNVLYLI
-1527 VEPSIFENET
+1527 EPSVFASPENELA
-1537 NETTFDYALAVT
+1537 FDYALAVT
-1549 SNGTAVMDNFP
+1549 SNGTAVMQNFP
-1560 YALQAYRFYQ
+1560 YALSAYRYWLKNNRFPVEEFTVGGDRIKDMKKSFRFYN
-1570 ENGRLP
+1570 E
-1576 VAEWKQGGNRNKEM
+1576 
-1590 KRAFKFFNDYQTL
+1590 YQNL
-1603 YNEGQID
+1603 YNTGQID
-1610 LPLSSFL
+1610 TPLSEFL
-1617 DSQYQVRD
+1617 DNQYRVRD
-1625 LKKVIRD
+1625 LNKVLRGL
-1632 MRDKYNIKIS
+1632 RDKYDIKIS
-1642 VPSGEGAN
+1642 IPSGEGAD
-1650 ALIRGSLILGP
+1650 ALVRGSLILGP
-1661 KIGQGFYQNLRGNF
+1661 KIGQGFYQNLRGNY
-1675 NELTADQWWMR
+1675 NELTSDMWWMR

-1698 PPTKEVMQ
+1698 RPSEEVMK
-1706 ERRTKLRE
+1706 ERRQRMRDQ
-1714 LIRAPEGPVEKQII
+1714 IRNPVGSLEATII
-1728 QQAFDRSGL
+1728 EEAIQRSGL
-1737 RPSDLR
+1737 NRSDIK
-1743 SNKNL
+1743 SNANL
-1748 DEFSVEIRS
+1748 DELAVAIFS

-1762 FRNFQKAEK
+1762 FRKFKKEQGV
-1771 RNPNKPKFFKF
+1771 NPDKPKFFQF
-1782 IDTYVGGL
+1782 VDTYVDGL
-1790 SDQLM
+1790 SDQLQGT
-1795 DAPRGS
+1795 PRGP

-1808 DTTSRARELL
+1808 DTTERARELL
-1818 AQEGVDINTAD
+1818 RQEGVNIYNAD

-1842 LSGGVAPGRGS
+1842 LSGGVAPGQGS
-1853 DNDYA
+1853 DSDYA
-1858 DAAIETARQE
+1858 DAAIEAARKE
-1868 GIANERIEE
+1868 GVSNDRIQE
-1877 ALADSGRVGISS
+1877 ALADTRPKGIAADRRAGPPDAGVDQGADRTEASAE
-1889 GRYSRRAVPGTDQG
+1889 RFSRRAPATSKIIELIKNDAEGFTESIDGTPIPAEGFVVAPVKESELILEGNRVSEDKINALVLFAMDLSQKSGLPVYVGGWLDSETNKYYIDAVIIRQEKAEALYMASSAEQEAIWDLGANNEIRTEQGLEDLKKAGLYDRGGDNVFRGRQIQYRKYFDTFRGRYREELLTSDGRTLERTDRGEGTGLAEGVALSNYPEYARGDGPESGRSEFYGVHYSSTPNIELLDSNKHGTGRTGREIFRGWRPRVFFYRQKDPNLPRPELKLENLKEGYGARLTNIYDPRKDDFLVQKAKDQG
-1903 TGQNAEKRG
+1903 
-1912 ARDATRAVANSA
+1912 
-1924 GPNGQVWNVSRRSGT
+1924 
-1939 IREANVIASYRV
+1939 
-1951 APEYESEY
+1951 
-1959 ASGGVSTPEMF
+1959 
-1970 ELEQSPKSAEAFETA
+1970 
-1985 ITEATSGSPYAPA
+1985 
-1998 VYVYSREKYADMRL
+1998 
-2012 FLSGDSNSG
+2012 
-2021 FAVKGDDIVS
+2021 
-2031 VFNGPTSG
+2031 VFN
-2039 LKNVTNSM
+2039 
-2047 LRLAFEQGGRR
+2047 
-2058 LDAFDTVL
+2058 LDAFEDLIEQSGYDGYIDYGFGQDGTHADAFVL
-2066 PDLYSNNLFK
+2066 L
-2076 AIVRLPWDEKEAPN
+2076 
-2090 GWDKELFSRW
+2090 
-2100 KNGEPDVVFMA
+2100 GEHSVPVVPVMTNKKLILNSSI
-2111 YDPTAKPYKDGDGE
+2111 DPATKRPMY
-2125 YASSYDEAVEIQQA
+2125 
-2139 AASRFSRRYSATAPS
+2139 SRRYSATAPS

-2246 GAMKFNPDTGTAEV
+2246 GAMKFNPDTGTPEV

-2266 IALRRIFEPIG
+2266 MGLRQIFEPIG
-2277 EKYMRQ
+2277 EKYMREYY
-2283 FFAYAIA
+2283 AYAIA

-2307 KEKDAV
+2307 KKQDAA
-2313 KIISESEA
+2313 KTISESEA

-2358 MNMDYVPYYRY
+2358 MDMDYVPYYRY

-2400 LEGGTIPLG
+2400 LEGGTIKLG

-2439 DKASAMDGPKSW
+2439 DKASAMNGPKSW

-2467 RNGEKVLYKIDDPAL
+2467 RNGEKVRYKIDDPAL

-2501 EMVGGILRAG
+2501 EWVGGILRSG
-2511 VTIPPGFQLANLWR
+2511 VTLTPGFQLANLWR

-2548 RDVYAND
+2548 RDVYANE
-2555 KDTQRFKIITG
+2555 KDTQQFKILTG
-2566 MGGYLYGADA
+2566 MGGFLYGADA
-2576 ESLANTL
+2576 ESLASTL

-2597 QQIGDRLRQAYT
+2597 QQIGDRLNQAVT

-2630 MAEGVSEREAAF
+2630 MAEGMSEREAAF

-2672 TFLNAR
+2672 PFLNAR
-2678 IQGLARLIEDPN
+2678 IQGLARLVEDPK

-2769 AIRQER
+2769 AIRQES
-2775 ANDLAQAVGHIFVNT
+2775 ANDLAQAVGHIFVST
-2790 FSFSIVPQ
+2790 FSFNIVPQ

-2813 RAAPIEGIS
+2813 RGAPIEGIS

-2897 PFVEFNRKYSWPEP
+2897 PFVSSTASILGLNRFVREDGAGASRFVSEFYEMRRDLDQTYTAMRDAAERGQTERVNELMQEKGKALSYRTYFNNVARQLSEVNKAIDTVRFSQMDSDAKKERLKELRKTK
-2911 VRSRGWCGCVTLCF
+2911 VRLTQQIVTSARSSGYFD

>member
-28 TEELEDLLRS
+28 TEELEDMLRS

-73 QRTFEEIQLRRQP
+73 QRTFEEIQLRRQL

-108 YVYEQLLFSAP
+108 YLYEQLLFSAP

-272 AIAAP
+272 TIAAP
-277 AGIVRPRDI
+277 AGIARPRDI

-298 QEEAEETLRME
+298 QEEAEETRRME

-320 LLEKRSFDLPERSPI
+320 LLEKQSFELPSPSPI
-335 FEKPRAPEVLEGEV
+335 AVTAEGEAITPYPMPTGTERTAPVIRQPRADVEGLAGLPAVVEGETAFETIEV
-349 LPPET
+349 PPGGFRDPRERIQERVREPAPREPEPAIEGELLPRDQFPVPYEGVET
-354 PAESREVVSLP
+354 DDVVATVDQL
-365 TQVIEQEPL
+365 
-374 AQRRRPEDG
+374 R
-383 EGPPLPALPRGT
+383 LPRGT
-395 GAIYVPPTAKQ
+395 GAIYVPSTARQ
-406 RGTLA
+406 RGTLE
-411 GRLAGLTEVVEGV
+411 GRLAGLTEVIEGV

-466 GKRKAAQNVR
+466 GKRKAAQNAR

-544 VRKALQRELRRL
+544 VRKALQRELRKL

-567 VVRPEPGTLAEG
+567 VIRPEPGTLAEG

-603 DAQLKAKMGEV
+603 DAQLKAKLGEV

-667 NDLPEIKQEE
+667 NDSPEIKQEE

-735 GRRERNT
+735 GRRER
-742 AKAVGIEDTQGTKR
+742 R
-756 FSRQANVDQWLAN
+756 
-769 SVVKNDVYHATLNT
+769 
-783 FPAFRTDR
+783 
-791 TDDGAVHFGL
+791 
-801 EPETGIERLGEIAR
+801 PEE
-815 FQIQQELEDGEVFF
+815 QQE
-829 PRMITTKIKMENPLR
+829 
-844 LPFDMGNWGDWGL
+844 
-857 WRSALSKGSFQ
+857 Q
-868 FTQGMPQARLRNYVL
+868 
-883 NDPTLQELYRRLSA
+883 
-897 IEESQR
+897 
-903 EYYRKNPDSPDLIET
+903 
-918 DNFTGEEYRLSPD
+918 
-931 RLSPSDVIK
+931 
-940 PDTIWLELGDM
+940 
-951 GFDGIIY
+951 
-958 QNFGESDFGEE
+958 
-969 SFLVWDADQIYV
+969 
-981 EAVEDI
+981 
-987 QYGDVPYMAQFDDPR
+987 
-1002 ESMSIEELAR
+1002 
-1012 QARRPILGRQ
+1012 
-1022 TQIADLDAF
+1022 
-1031 KSGDSQT
+1031 
-1038 RISMLSET
+1038 
-1046 LVGERGLEPIRQ
+1046 
-1058 PARMMYSRKAT
+1058 
-1069 ADSPAFYS
+1069 
-1077 VTERQIEQLIGRYS
+1077 
-1091 YPLGTTGY
+1091 
-1099 AVRMPIEDFMSL
+1099 
-1111 TFSMGK
+1111 
-1117 IDKKNV
+1117 
-1123 ITTAK
+1123 
-1128 EFLKNMPSNDGSVF
+1128 
-1142 TIDEDNNQYAAFD
+1142 
-1155 PEIVD
+1155 
-1160 SQNYMGVPF
+1160 
-1169 IDLEIDEEFGTIRA
+1169 
-1183 VGHEGRHRTSI
+1183 
-1194 AAIDGAETIPVQ
+1194 
-1206 VRFKQFYTNYDTDR
+1206 
-1220 LFGNIPRDQRFNYYE
+1220 
-1235 FAKKREVEAQF
+1235 
-1246 KDYSPSARAKDS
+1246 
-1258 ITYEVE
+1258 
-1264 IPAGVPI
+1264 
-1271 DYSFKED
+1271 
-1278 LNRVIGPKSDPLG
+1278 
-1291 IAEESGTPEMGI
+1291 
-1303 NVRYDAGSGI
+1303 
-1313 DYAEEI
+1313 
-1319 VSGRKTLETRN
+1319 
-1330 TDSLRPYVGQRVG
+1330 
-1343 IVRTGR
+1343 
-1349 GPAEAIG
+1349 
-1356 SVVIGEP
+1356 
-1363 VIADQAE
+1363 
-1370 FDRTRSQHL
+1370 
-1379 VPAGS
+1379 
-1384 TFDIKPGGTKFMY
+1384 
-1397 PVSSP
+1397 
-1402 EVFDQP
+1402 
-1408 VTVGRGIVARRLDST
+1408 
-1423 ADKRF
+1423 RF

-1466 VFAREMLERSGLT
+1466 VFVREMLERSGLT
-1479 DLIPYNED
+1479 GLIPYNED

-1520 AKNILNL
+1520 AKNVLYLI
-1527 VEPSIFENET
+1527 EPSVFASPENELA
-1537 NETTFDYALAVT
+1537 FDYALAVT
-1549 SNGTAVMDNFP
+1549 SNGTAVMQNFP
-1560 YALQAYRFYQ
+1560 YALSAYRYWLKNNRFPVEDFTVGGDRIKDMKKSFRFYN
-1570 ENGRLP
+1570 E
-1576 VAEWKQGGNRNKEM
+1576 
-1590 KRAFKFFNDYQTL
+1590 YQNL
-1603 YNEGQID
+1603 YNTGQID
-1610 LPLSSFL
+1610 TPLSEFL
-1617 DSQYQVRD
+1617 DNQYRVRD
-1625 LKKVIRD
+1625 LNKVLRGL
-1632 MRDKYNIKIS
+1632 RDKYDIKIS
-1642 VPSGEGAN
+1642 IPSGEGAD
-1650 ALIRGSLILGP
+1650 ALVRGSLILGP
-1661 KIGQGFYQNLRGNF
+1661 KIGQGFYQNLRGNY
-1675 NELTADQWWMR
+1675 NELTSDMWWMR

-1698 PPTKEVMQ
+1698 RPSEEVMK
-1706 ERRTKLRE
+1706 ERRQRMRDQ
-1714 LIRAPEGPVEKQII
+1714 IRNPVGSLEATII
-1728 QQAFDRSGL
+1728 EEAIQRSGL
-1737 RPSDLR
+1737 NRSDIK
-1743 SNKNL
+1743 SNANL
-1748 DEFSVEIRS
+1748 DELAVAIFS

-1762 FRNFQKAEK
+1762 FRKFKKEQGV
-1771 RNPNKPKFFKF
+1771 NPDKPKFFQF
-1782 IDTYVGGL
+1782 VDTYVDGL
-1790 SDQLM
+1790 SDQLQGT
-1795 DAPRGS
+1795 PRGP

-1808 DTTSRARELL
+1808 DTTERARELL
-1818 AQEGVDINTAD
+1818 RQEGVNIYNAD

-1842 LSGGVAPGRGS
+1842 LSGGVAPGQGS
-1853 DNDYA
+1853 DSDYA
-1858 DAAIETARQE
+1858 DAAIEAARKE
-1868 GIANERIEE
+1868 GVSNDRIQE
-1877 ALADSGRVGISS
+1877 ALADTRPRGIAADRRAGPPDAGVDQGADRTEASAE
-1889 GRYSRRAVPGTDQG
+1889 RFSRRAPATSKIIELIKNDAEGFTESIDGTPIPAEGFVVAPVKESELILEGNRVSEDKINALVLFAMDLSQKSGLPVYVGGWLDSETNKYYIDAVIIRQEKAEALYMASSAEQEAIWDLGANNEIRTEQGLEDLKKAGLYDRGGDNVFRGRQIQYRKYFDTFRGRYREELLTSDGRTLERTDRGEGTGLAEGVALSNYPEYARGDGPESGRSEFYGVHYSSTPNIESLDSNKHGTGRTGREIFRGWRPRVFFYRQKDPNLPRPELKLENLKEGYGARLTNIYDPRKDDFLVQKAKDQG
-1903 TGQNAEKRG
+1903 
-1912 ARDATRAVANSA
+1912 
-1924 GPNGQVWNVSRRSGT
+1924 
-1939 IREANVIASYRV
+1939 
-1951 APEYESEY
+1951 
-1959 ASGGVSTPEMF
+1959 
-1970 ELEQSPKSAEAFETA
+1970 
-1985 ITEATSGSPYAPA
+1985 
-1998 VYVYSREKYADMRL
+1998 
-2012 FLSGDSNSG
+2012 
-2021 FAVKGDDIVS
+2021 
-2031 VFNGPTSG
+2031 VFN
-2039 LKNVTNSM
+2039 
-2047 LRLAFEQGGRR
+2047 
-2058 LDAFDTVL
+2058 LDAFEDLIEQSGYDGYIDYGFGQDGTHADAFVL
-2066 PDLYSNNLFK
+2066 L
-2076 AIVRLPWDEKEAPN
+2076 
-2090 GWDKELFSRW
+2090 
-2100 KNGEPDVVFMA
+2100 GEHSVPVVPVMTNKKLILNSSI
-2111 YDPTAKPYKDGDGE
+2111 DPATKRPMY
-2125 YASSYDEAVEIQQA
+2125 
-2139 AASRFSRRYSATAPS
+2139 SRRYSATAPS

-2290 KRELKL
+2290 KRELKM
-2296 GGQGRKGFKNL
+2296 GEQGRKGFKNL
-2307 KEKDAV
+2307 KKQDAV

-2775 ANDLAQAVGHIFVNT
+2775 ANDLAQAVGHIFVST

-2897 PFVEFNRKYSWPEP
+2897 PFVSSTASILGLNRFVREDGAGASRFVSEFYEMRRDLDQTYTAMRDAAERGQTERVNELMQEKGKALSYRTYFNNVARQLTEVNKAIDTVRFSQMDSDAKKERLKELRKTK
-2911 VRSRGWCGCVTLCF
+2911 VRLTQQIVTSARSSGYFD

>member
-108 YVYEQLLFSAP
+108 YLYEQLLFSAP
-119 QMAAQFGAGA
+119 QMAAQLGAGA
-129 IATRFGGPRAGMA
+129 IATRLGGPRAGMA
-142 AATAAGAPAAAGY
+142 AATAAGAPAFAGY

-272 AIAAP
+272 TIAAP
-277 AGIVRPRDI
+277 AGIARPRDI

-298 QEEAEETLRME
+298 QEEAEETRRME

-320 LLEKRSFDLPERSPI
+320 LLEKQSFELPAPSPI
-335 FEKPRAPEVLEGEV
+335 AVTAEGEAITPYPMPTGTERTAPVIRQPRADVEGLAGLPAVVEGETAFETIEV
-349 LPPET
+349 PPGGFRDPRERIQERVREPAPREPEPAIEGELLPRDQFPVPYEGVET
-354 PAESREVVSLP
+354 DDVVATVDQL
-365 TQVIEQEPL
+365 
-374 AQRRRPEDG
+374 R
-383 EGPPLPALPRGT
+383 LPRGT
-395 GAIYVPPTAKQ
+395 GAIYVPSTARQ
-406 RGTLA
+406 RGTLE
-411 GRLAGLTEVVEGV
+411 GRLAGLTEVIEGV

-466 GKRKAAQNVR
+466 GKRKAAQNAR

-544 VRKALQRELRRL
+544 VRKTLQRELRKL

-567 VVRPEPGTLAEG
+567 VIRPEPGTLAEG

-603 DAQLKAKMGEV
+603 DAQLKAKLGEV
-614 MNHEMIHAMKTLGLF
+614 MNHEMIHAMKMLGLF

-659 DRAEKLYK
+659 DRAKKLYE
-667 NDLPEIKQEE
+667 NDSPEIQQEE

-682 FRDWAAGRRTIGG
+682 FRDWAAGRKTIGG

-735 GRRERNT
+735 GRRER
-742 AKAVGIEDTQGTKR
+742 G
-756 FSRQANVDQWLAN
+756 
-769 SVVKNDVYHATLNT
+769 
-783 FPAFRTDR
+783 P
-791 TDDGAVHFGL
+791 
-801 EPETGIERLGEIAR
+801 
-815 FQIQQELEDGEVFF
+815 
-829 PRMITTKIKMENPLR
+829 
-844 LPFDMGNWGDWGL
+844 
-857 WRSALSKGSFQ
+857 
-868 FTQGMPQARLRNYVL
+868 
-883 NDPTLQELYRRLSA
+883 
-897 IEESQR
+897 
-903 EYYRKNPDSPDLIET
+903 
-918 DNFTGEEYRLSPD
+918 
-931 RLSPSDVIK
+931 
-940 PDTIWLELGDM
+940 
-951 GFDGIIY
+951 
-958 QNFGESDFGEE
+958 
-969 SFLVWDADQIYV
+969 
-981 EAVEDI
+981 
-987 QYGDVPYMAQFDDPR
+987 
-1002 ESMSIEELAR
+1002 
-1012 QARRPILGRQ
+1012 
-1022 TQIADLDAF
+1022 
-1031 KSGDSQT
+1031 
-1038 RISMLSET
+1038 
-1046 LVGERGLEPIRQ
+1046 VGEQ
-1058 PARMMYSRKAT
+1058 MQMYSRKAT

-1111 TFSMGK
+1111 TFGMGK

-1142 TIDEDNNQYAAFD
+1142 IIDEDNNQYAAFD

-1235 FAKKREVEAQF
+1235 FSKKREVEAQF
-1246 KDYSPSARAKDS
+1246 KDYSPSARVQDS

-1384 TFDIKPGGTKFMY
+1384 TFDIRPGGTKFMY

-1402 EVFDQP
+1402 EVFDQS

-1549 SNGTAVMDNFP
+1549 SNGTAVIDNFP

-1576 VAEWKQGGNRNKEM
+1576 VAEWKQGGKRNKQM
-1590 KRAFKFFNDYQTL
+1590 KLAFKFFNDYQTL

-1691 VGNPFKP
+1691 VGNPFKT

-1714 LIRAPEGPVEKQII
+1714 LIRAPEGPIEKQII

-1762 FRNFQKAEK
+1762 YRNFQKAEK

-1782 IDTYVGGL
+1782 IDTYVDGL

-1808 DTTSRARELL
+1808 DTTFRARELL

-2012 FLSGDSNSG
+2012 FLSGDSNAG

-2076 AIVRLPWDEKEAPN
+2076 AIVRLPWDDKEAPN

-2165 LVSKE
+2165 LVSQE

-2181 KFFLGRLEGETR
+2181 KFFLGRLKGETR

-2246 GAMKFNPDTGTAEV
+2246 GAMKFNPDTGTPEV

-2266 IALRRIFEPIG
+2266 MGLRQIFEPIG
-2277 EKYMRQ
+2277 EKYMREYY
-2283 FFAYAIA
+2283 AYAIA

-2307 KEKDAV
+2307 NKQDAA

-2327 EVHNNYALFNRRMV
+2327 EVHDNYALFNRRMV

-2358 MNMDYVPYYRY
+2358 MDMDYVPYYRY

-2400 LEGGTIPLG
+2400 LEGGTIKLG

-2467 RNGEKVLYKIDDPAL
+2467 RNGEKVRYKIDDPAL

-2493 KESFVKGL
+2493 KESWIKGL
-2501 EMVGGILRAG
+2501 EMVGGILRSG
-2511 VTIPPGFQLANLWR
+2511 VTLTPGFQLANLWR

-2548 RDVYAND
+2548 RDVYANE
-2555 KDTQRFKIITG
+2555 KDTQQFKILTG
-2566 MGGYLYGADA
+2566 MGGFLYGADA
-2576 ESLANTL
+2576 ESLASTL
-2583 KRGYRLKEPGGPIM
+2583 KRGYRLKEPGGPVM
-2597 QQIGDRLRQAYT
+2597 QQIGDRLNQAVK

-2630 MAEGVSEREAAF
+2630 MAEGMSEREAAF

-2658 PVMSYLV
+2658 PAMSFLV
-2665 NFLIPTV
+2665 NFMIPTV
-2672 TFLNAR
+2672 PFLNAR
-2678 IQGLARLIEDPN
+2678 IQGLARLVEDPK

-2704 ARGMLVTAGSVT
+2704 ARGMIITAGSVT

-2726 WEDESVIEKVTN
+2726 WEDESIIEKVTN

-2750 PKAFEIGALFGTI
+2750 PKAFEVGALFGTI

-2769 AIRQER
+2769 AIRQES
-2775 ANDLAQAVGHIFVNT
+2775 ANDLAQAVGHILVST
-2790 FSFSIVPQ
+2790 FSFNPVPQ

-2805 VIGNYDSF
+2805 VIANYDSF
-2813 RAAPIEGIS
+2813 RGAPIEGIS

-2848 SFIRL
+2848 SFIGL

-2861 IEGYLGTM
+2861 IEGYMGTM
-2869 ATNVIA
+2869 ATNVVA

-2897 PFVEFNRKYSWPEP
+2897 PFVSSTASILGLNRFVREDGAGASRFVSEFYEMRRDLDQTYTAMRDAAE
-2911 VRSRGWCGCVTLCF
+2911 RGQTERVNELMQEKGKALSYRTYFNNVARQLT

>member
-1 MAFDINRL
+1 MAFDVNRL

-119 QMAAQFGAGA
+119 QLAAQLGAGA

-142 AATAAGAPAAAGY
+142 AATAAGAPAFAGY

-250 EFGPEIQREL
+250 EFGPEVQREL

-272 AIAAP
+272 TIAAP

-298 QEEAEETLRME
+298 QEEAEETRRME

-320 LLEKRSFDLPERSPI
+320 LLEKQSFELPSPSPI
-335 FEKPRAPEVLEGEV
+335 AVTAEGEAITPYPMPTGTERTAPVIRQPRADVEGLAGLPAVVEGETAFETIEV
-349 LPPET
+349 PPGGFRDPRERIQERVREPAPREPEPAIEGELLPRDQFPVPYEGVET
-354 PAESREVVSLP
+354 DDVVATVDQL
-365 TQVIEQEPL
+365 
-374 AQRRRPEDG
+374 R
-383 EGPPLPALPRGT
+383 LPRGT
-395 GAIYVPPTAKQ
+395 GAIYVPSTARQ
-406 RGTLA
+406 RGTLE
-411 GRLAGLTEVVEGV
+411 GRLAGLTEVIEGV

-466 GKRKAAQNVR
+466 GKRKAAQNAR

-544 VRKALQRELRRL
+544 VRKALQRELRKL

-567 VVRPEPGTLAEG
+567 VIRPEPGTLAEG

-603 DAQLKAKMGEV
+603 DAQLKAKLGEV
-614 MNHEMIHAMKTLGLF
+614 MNHEMIHAMKMLGLF

-659 DRAEKLYK
+659 DRAQKLYE
-667 NDLPEIKQEE
+667 NDSPEIQQEE

-682 FRDWAAGRRTIGG
+682 FRDWAAGRKTIGG
-695 KPPTLFQKIIKFIKT
+695 KPPTLFQKIIQFIKT

-735 GRRERNT
+735 GRRER
-742 AKAVGIEDTQGTKR
+742 G
-756 FSRQANVDQWLAN
+756 
-769 SVVKNDVYHATLNT
+769 
-783 FPAFRTDR
+783 P
-791 TDDGAVHFGL
+791 
-801 EPETGIERLGEIAR
+801 
-815 FQIQQELEDGEVFF
+815 
-829 PRMITTKIKMENPLR
+829 
-844 LPFDMGNWGDWGL
+844 
-857 WRSALSKGSFQ
+857 
-868 FTQGMPQARLRNYVL
+868 
-883 NDPTLQELYRRLSA
+883 
-897 IEESQR
+897 
-903 EYYRKNPDSPDLIET
+903 
-918 DNFTGEEYRLSPD
+918 
-931 RLSPSDVIK
+931 
-940 PDTIWLELGDM
+940 
-951 GFDGIIY
+951 
-958 QNFGESDFGEE
+958 
-969 SFLVWDADQIYV
+969 
-981 EAVEDI
+981 
-987 QYGDVPYMAQFDDPR
+987 
-1002 ESMSIEELAR
+1002 
-1012 QARRPILGRQ
+1012 
-1022 TQIADLDAF
+1022 
-1031 KSGDSQT
+1031 
-1038 RISMLSET
+1038 
-1046 LVGERGLEPIRQ
+1046 VGEQ
-1058 PARMMYSRKAT
+1058 MQMYSRKAT

-1077 VTERQIEQLIGRYS
+1077 GTDQQIRDAIRAYS
-1091 YPLGTTGY
+1091 YPLGTIGY
-1099 AVRMPIEDFMSL
+1099 AVRMPIDQFMRL
-1111 TFSMGK
+1111 TYGMGPVGS
-1117 IDKKNV
+1117 DDV
-1123 ITTAK
+1123 VRTAK
-1128 EFLKNMPSNDGSVF
+1128 EFLADMPSNDGSLFVRPERTRGEMSRASF
-1142 TIDEDNNQYAAFD
+1142 TRFD
-1155 PEIVD
+1155 PEAVD
-1160 SQNYMGVPF
+1160 TQNQRGIPMLILGR
-1169 IDLEIDEEFGTIRA
+1169 DDETGGLR
-1183 VGHEGRHRTSI
+1183 VNNHEGRHRTAL
-1194 AAIDGAETIPVQ
+1194 AAIDGATTIPVIVQ
-1206 VRFKQFYTNYDTDR
+1206 YAEPYRKFDSDR
-1220 LFGNIPRDQRFNYYE
+1220 LEGSIPRTQEFDYEELTAPRRVIQQFFNLDTARGERAESY
-1235 FAKKREVEAQF
+1235 FEAL
-1246 KDYSPSARAKDS
+1246 
-1258 ITYEVE
+1258 
-1264 IPAGVPI
+1264 IPKGVPL
-1271 DYSFKED
+1271 DYGFED
-1278 LNRVIGPKSDPLG
+1278 QLSEMIGPKSDPLG
-1291 IAEESGTPEMGI
+1291 IAEESGTP
-1303 NVRYDAGSGI
+1303 SG
-1313 DYAEEI
+1313 
-1319 VSGRKTLETRN
+1319 T
-1330 TDSLRPYVGQRVG
+1330 Q
-1343 IVRTGR
+1343 
-1349 GPAEAIG
+1349 
-1356 SVVIGEP
+1356 
-1363 VIADQAE
+1363 
-1370 FDRTRSQHL
+1370 
-1379 VPAGS
+1379 
-1384 TFDIKPGGTKFMY
+1384 
-1397 PVSSP
+1397 
-1402 EVFDQP
+1402 
-1408 VTVGRGIVARRLDST
+1408 
-1423 ADKRF
+1423 RF

-1549 SNGTAVMDNFP
+1549 SNGTAVIDNFP

-1576 VAEWKQGGNRNKEM
+1576 VAEWKQGGKRNKQM
-1590 KRAFKFFNDYQTL
+1590 KLAFKFFNDYQTL

-1691 VGNPFKP
+1691 VGNPFKT

-1714 LIRAPEGPVEKQII
+1714 LIRAPEGPIEKQII

-1762 FRNFQKAEK
+1762 YRNFQKAEK

-1782 IDTYVGGL
+1782 IDTYVDGL

-1808 DTTSRARELL
+1808 DTTFRARELL

-2012 FLSGDSNSG
+2012 FLSGDSNAG

-2076 AIVRLPWDEKEAPN
+2076 AIVRLPWDDKEAPN

-2125 YASSYDEAVEIQQA
+2125 YANSYDEAVEIQQA

-2165 LVSKE
+2165 LVSQE

-2246 GAMKFNPDTGTAEV
+2246 GAMKFNPDTGTPEV

-2266 IALRRIFEPIG
+2266 MGLRQIFEPIG
-2277 EKYMRQ
+2277 EKYMREYY
-2283 FFAYAIA
+2283 AYAIA

-2307 KEKDAV
+2307 NKQDAA

-2327 EVHNNYALFNRRMV
+2327 EVHDNYALFNRRMV

-2358 MNMDYVPYYRY
+2358 MDMDYVPYYRY

-2400 LEGGTIPLG
+2400 LEGGTIKLG

-2439 DKASAMDGPKSW
+2439 DKASAMNGPKSW

-2467 RNGEKVLYKIDDPAL
+2467 RNGEKVRYKIDDPAL

-2493 KESFVKGL
+2493 KESFIKGL
-2501 EMVGGILRAG
+2501 EWVGGILRSG
-2511 VTIPPGFQLANLWR
+2511 VTLTPGFQLANLWR

-2548 RDVYAND
+2548 RDVYANE
-2555 KDTQRFKIITG
+2555 KDTQQFKILTG
-2566 MGGYLYGADA
+2566 MGGFLYGADA
-2576 ESLANTL
+2576 ESLASTL

-2597 QQIGDRLRQAYT
+2597 QQIGDRWNQAVT

-2630 MAEGVSEREAAF
+2630 MAEGMSEREAAF

-2665 NFLIPTV
+2665 NFLIPTIP
-2672 TFLNAR
+2672 FLNAR
-2678 IQGLARLIEDPN
+2678 IQGLARLVEDPK

-2704 ARGMLVTAGSVT
+2704 ARGMLITAGSVT

-2726 WEDESVIEKVTN
+2726 WEDEPVIEKVTN

-2775 ANDLAQAVGHIFVNT
+2775 ANDLAQAVGHIFIST
-2790 FSFSIVPQ
+2790 FSFNIVPQ

-2813 RAAPIEGIS
+2813 RGAPIEGIS

-2840 KFLSRNGG
+2840 KLLSRNGG

-2897 PFVEFNRKYSWPEP
+2897 PFVSSTASILGLNRFVREDGAGASRFVSEFYEMRRDLDQTYTAMRDAAERGQTERVNELMQEKGKALSYRTYFNNVARQLSEVNKAIDTVRFSQMDSDAKKERLKELRKTK
-2911 VRSRGWCGCVTLCF
+2911 VRLTQQIVTSARSSGYFD

>member
-28 TEELEDLLRS
+28 TEELEDMLRS

-108 YVYEQLLFSAP
+108 YLYEQLLFSAP

-272 AIAAP
+272 TIAAP
-277 AGIVRPRDI
+277 AGIARPRDI

-298 QEEAEETLRME
+298 QEEAEETRRME

-320 LLEKRSFDLPERSPI
+320 LLEKQSFELPSPSPI
-335 FEKPRAPEVLEGEV
+335 AVTAEGEAITPYPMPTGTERTAPVIRQPRADVEGLAGLPAVVEGETAFETIEV
-349 LPPET
+349 PPGGFRDPRERIQERVREPAPREPEPAIEGELLPRDKFPVPYEGVET
-354 PAESREVVSLP
+354 DDVVATVDQL
-365 TQVIEQEPL
+365 
-374 AQRRRPEDG
+374 R
-383 EGPPLPALPRGT
+383 LPRGT
-395 GAIYVPPTAKQ
+395 GAIYVPSTARQ
-406 RGTLA
+406 RGTLE
-411 GRLAGLTEVVEGV
+411 GRLAGLTEVIEGV

-544 VRKALQRELRRL
+544 VRKALQRELRKL

-567 VVRPEPGTLAEG
+567 VIRPEPGTLAEG

-603 DAQLKAKMGEV
+603 DAQLKAKLGEV

-667 NDLPEIKQEE
+667 NDSPEIKQEE

-735 GRRERNT
+735 GRRER
-742 AKAVGIEDTQGTKR
+742 R
-756 FSRQANVDQWLAN
+756 
-769 SVVKNDVYHATLNT
+769 
-783 FPAFRTDR
+783 
-791 TDDGAVHFGL
+791 
-801 EPETGIERLGEIAR
+801 PEE
-815 FQIQQELEDGEVFF
+815 QQE
-829 PRMITTKIKMENPLR
+829 
-844 LPFDMGNWGDWGL
+844 
-857 WRSALSKGSFQ
+857 Q
-868 FTQGMPQARLRNYVL
+868 
-883 NDPTLQELYRRLSA
+883 
-897 IEESQR
+897 
-903 EYYRKNPDSPDLIET
+903 
-918 DNFTGEEYRLSPD
+918 
-931 RLSPSDVIK
+931 
-940 PDTIWLELGDM
+940 
-951 GFDGIIY
+951 
-958 QNFGESDFGEE
+958 
-969 SFLVWDADQIYV
+969 
-981 EAVEDI
+981 
-987 QYGDVPYMAQFDDPR
+987 
-1002 ESMSIEELAR
+1002 
-1012 QARRPILGRQ
+1012 
-1022 TQIADLDAF
+1022 
-1031 KSGDSQT
+1031 
-1038 RISMLSET
+1038 
-1046 LVGERGLEPIRQ
+1046 
-1058 PARMMYSRKAT
+1058 
-1069 ADSPAFYS
+1069 
-1077 VTERQIEQLIGRYS
+1077 
-1091 YPLGTTGY
+1091 
-1099 AVRMPIEDFMSL
+1099 
-1111 TFSMGK
+1111 
-1117 IDKKNV
+1117 
-1123 ITTAK
+1123 
-1128 EFLKNMPSNDGSVF
+1128 
-1142 TIDEDNNQYAAFD
+1142 
-1155 PEIVD
+1155 
-1160 SQNYMGVPF
+1160 
-1169 IDLEIDEEFGTIRA
+1169 
-1183 VGHEGRHRTSI
+1183 
-1194 AAIDGAETIPVQ
+1194 
-1206 VRFKQFYTNYDTDR
+1206 
-1220 LFGNIPRDQRFNYYE
+1220 
-1235 FAKKREVEAQF
+1235 
-1246 KDYSPSARAKDS
+1246 
-1258 ITYEVE
+1258 
-1264 IPAGVPI
+1264 
-1271 DYSFKED
+1271 
-1278 LNRVIGPKSDPLG
+1278 
-1291 IAEESGTPEMGI
+1291 
-1303 NVRYDAGSGI
+1303 
-1313 DYAEEI
+1313 
-1319 VSGRKTLETRN
+1319 
-1330 TDSLRPYVGQRVG
+1330 
-1343 IVRTGR
+1343 
-1349 GPAEAIG
+1349 
-1356 SVVIGEP
+1356 
-1363 VIADQAE
+1363 
-1370 FDRTRSQHL
+1370 
-1379 VPAGS
+1379 
-1384 TFDIKPGGTKFMY
+1384 
-1397 PVSSP
+1397 
-1402 EVFDQP
+1402 
-1408 VTVGRGIVARRLDST
+1408 
-1423 ADKRF
+1423 RF

-1466 VFAREMLERSGLT
+1466 VFVREMLERSGLT
-1479 DLIPYNED
+1479 GLIPYNED

-1520 AKNILNL
+1520 AKNVLYLI
-1527 VEPSIFENET
+1527 EPSVFASPENELA
-1537 NETTFDYALAVT
+1537 FDYALAVT
-1549 SNGTAVMDNFP
+1549 SNGTAVMQNFP
-1560 YALQAYRFYQ
+1560 YALSAYRYWLKNNRFPVEDFTVGGDRIKDMKKSFRFYN
-1570 ENGRLP
+1570 E
-1576 VAEWKQGGNRNKEM
+1576 
-1590 KRAFKFFNDYQTL
+1590 YQNL
-1603 YNEGQID
+1603 YNTGQID
-1610 LPLSSFL
+1610 TPLSEFL
-1617 DSQYQVRD
+1617 DNQYRVRD
-1625 LKKVIRD
+1625 LNKVLRGL
-1632 MRDKYNIKIS
+1632 RDKYDIKIS
-1642 VPSGEGAN
+1642 IPSGEGAD
-1650 ALIRGSLILGP
+1650 ALVRGSLILGP
-1661 KIGQGFYQNLRGNF
+1661 KIGQGFYQNLRGNY
-1675 NELTADQWWMR
+1675 NELTSDMWWMR

-1698 PPTKEVMQ
+1698 RPSEEVMK
-1706 ERRTKLRE
+1706 ERRQRMRDQ
-1714 LIRAPEGPVEKQII
+1714 IRNPVGSLEATII
-1728 QQAFDRSGL
+1728 EEAIQRSGL
-1737 RPSDLR
+1737 NRSDIK
-1743 SNKNL
+1743 SNANL
-1748 DEFSVEIRS
+1748 DELAVAIFS

-1762 FRNFQKAEK
+1762 FRKFKKEQGV
-1771 RNPNKPKFFKF
+1771 NPDKPKFFQF
-1782 IDTYVGGL
+1782 VDTYVDGL
-1790 SDQLM
+1790 SDQLQGT
-1795 DAPRGS
+1795 PRGP

-1808 DTTSRARELL
+1808 DTTERARELL
-1818 AQEGVDINTAD
+1818 RQEGVNIYNAD

-1842 LSGGVAPGRGS
+1842 LSGGVAPGQGS
-1853 DNDYA
+1853 DSDYA
-1858 DAAIETARQE
+1858 DAAIEAARKE
-1868 GIANERIEE
+1868 GVSNDRIQE
-1877 ALADSGRVGISS
+1877 ALADTRPRGIAADRRAGPPDAGVDQGADRTEASAE
-1889 GRYSRRAVPGTDQG
+1889 RFSRRAPATSKIIELIKNDAEGFTESIDGTPIPAEGFVVAPVKESELILEGNRVSEDKINALVLFAMDLSQKSGLPVYVGGWLDSETNKYYIDAVIIRQEKAEALYMASSAEQEAIWDLGANNEIRTEQGLEDLKKAGLYDRGGDNVFRGRQIQYRKYFDTFRGRYREELLTSDGRTLERTDRGEGTGLAEGVALSNYPEYARGDGPESGRSEFYGVHYSSTPNIESLDSNKHGTGRTGREIFRGWRPRVFFYRQKDPNLPRPELKLENLKEGYGARLTNIYDPRKDDFLVQKAKDQG
-1903 TGQNAEKRG
+1903 
-1912 ARDATRAVANSA
+1912 
-1924 GPNGQVWNVSRRSGT
+1924 
-1939 IREANVIASYRV
+1939 
-1951 APEYESEY
+1951 
-1959 ASGGVSTPEMF
+1959 
-1970 ELEQSPKSAEAFETA
+1970 
-1985 ITEATSGSPYAPA
+1985 
-1998 VYVYSREKYADMRL
+1998 
-2012 FLSGDSNSG
+2012 
-2021 FAVKGDDIVS
+2021 
-2031 VFNGPTSG
+2031 VFN
-2039 LKNVTNSM
+2039 
-2047 LRLAFEQGGRR
+2047 
-2058 LDAFDTVL
+2058 LDAFEDLIEQSGYDGYIDYGFGQDGTHADAFVL
-2066 PDLYSNNLFK
+2066 L
-2076 AIVRLPWDEKEAPN
+2076 
-2090 GWDKELFSRW
+2090 
-2100 KNGEPDVVFMA
+2100 GEHSVPVVPVMTNKKLILNSSI
-2111 YDPTAKPYKDGDGE
+2111 DPATKRPMY
-2125 YASSYDEAVEIQQA
+2125 
-2139 AASRFSRRYSATAPS
+2139 SRRYSATAPS

-2290 KRELKL
+2290 KRELKM
-2296 GGQGRKGFKNL
+2296 GEQGRKGFKNL
-2307 KEKDAV
+2307 KKQDAV

-2775 ANDLAQAVGHIFVNT
+2775 ANDLAQAVGHIFVST

-2897 PFVEFNRKYSWPEP
+2897 PFVSSTASILGLNRFVREDGAGASRFVSEFYEMRRDLDQTYTAMRDAAERGQTERVNELMQEKGKALSYRTYFNNVARQLTEVNKAIDTVRFSQMDSDAKKERLKELRKTK
-2911 VRSRGWCGCVTLCF
+2911 VRLTQQIVTSARSSGYFD